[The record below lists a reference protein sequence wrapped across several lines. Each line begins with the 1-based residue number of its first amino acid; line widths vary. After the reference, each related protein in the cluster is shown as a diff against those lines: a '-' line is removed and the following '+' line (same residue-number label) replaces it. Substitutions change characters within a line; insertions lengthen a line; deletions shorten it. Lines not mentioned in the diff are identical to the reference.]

1 MKSRKNNINRPAPSR
16 RLLLQLLTMMALTA
30 APSSVYAQSF
40 HQTGA
45 SGLPLDSR
53 GMQQTAEWN
62 YYYYLPTGSTSMTLD
77 LPIMGWTDNY
87 ANELEP
93 YGWYRWYDYNT
104 DLNSANLT
112 AYDVTSSSWYGGTTH
127 STQLKTN
134 ITDNSGKN
142 IGLVAYKLSATY
154 ITRKHVGVNY
164 SYSNSDATNPN
175 WKGDIVACDVSR
187 YIDYTISGTK
197 VSKEPTLSVRYIFH
211 IQSAA
216 YLAQKLKEALCEGS
230 KSKAADLTFEDNKR
244 IVFGAK
250 DENAKMSL
258 RTNLKNSGGQSYWFY
273 PLSTTKGKTVYPTTE
288 SQKITAADFK
298 TTMKQADKIVWK
310 VYNEDKTKF
319 CQLSATSSTT
329 QFCDLTISALNSATW
344 YNVSNDATTTKPT
357 DIGFEH
363 TVYVVAWAANSNDM
377 CPVANF
383 EVFIHKGYPK
393 TKDEITADNNIDRT
407 LSYLED
413 EDRYE
418 KKMDISFDDDNAD
431 LTFDAPTVNN
441 NVSLKPSDF
450 KSRAYGFT
458 YANLADYDYF
468 YGTYMRQSWTGKR
481 PTYSS
486 PNHGD
491 YGLYKSA
498 NKTGVSTTDY
508 NKGYQWWANGNPEIY
523 DRTYERTSGKQ
534 YGYFLYVDAS
544 DESRQIA
551 SADFKANLCTGSQLV
566 FSGAVAEY
574 TSGANAPQVMFRL
587 YGIDKDENGN
597 EIGKKLIQ
605 SFSSGDFKTNT
616 KSLQYGKWY
625 QIYSKQVLQKS
636 AGADNYTDFR
646 IVLDNMCQG
655 TDGADY
661 CIDDLCLYTQT
672 SKLDVLQNKPL
683 CPNETGYET
692 APEEITLK
700 LRGIYE
706 TFQAMVNMKE
716 SKLFY
721 RICDATGKQV
731 DNIDYDG
738 DGQPDEYGTARI
750 PASYNAAYVL
760 PPEAADGKNN
770 VAMFE
775 NDNSGNRCLVIA
787 NRNFNIVPGKDYYFS
802 IAYPSDDNPDVPGK
816 WGKSTDVCSTY
827 SGIFQVVEQS
837 IKLTD
842 KNSNVLT
849 ALRVNCDTKTPTV
862 EVIAKIETADPVNG
876 GKVTIDNVKFD
887 WFLSKPNK
895 ENELY
900 TTPGLLEALRAY
912 RAKYPSDNGLN
923 TGFRSI
929 NYTQYTLLKQYV
941 DSKQLILNASNS
953 MGNRTF
959 EANEMGLYKIAVI
972 PVQAKATING
982 QNYDICADPMLVD
995 LRVVTDGP
1003 NINLG
1008 FSDVIYPNDART
1020 VRVGLPQ
1027 IKAIA
1032 DNNGALNLP
1041 MTGIEGA
1048 TSVKMSDAQVYISNT
1063 NDPDFNS
1070 TKQVIGVVTS
1080 STIKNS
1086 DKTVGIR
1093 FNSNAATIL
1102 KEGYWYEI
1110 NFSYNNSSAS
1120 TASCPGETFVKMC
1133 IVPEYATWN
1142 SSPRTASTNWND
1154 DNNWLRSTKA
1164 EIFKDSYTDY
1174 NTTTAFMPMKF
1185 TKVTVAN
1192 QKDKGKVYPN
1202 LDEISYRSNGIA
1214 SSTKM
1219 KSFAYDFVAK
1229 WSDATADGSDNGN
1242 GTFSCEKWAGN
1253 FCDQI
1258 YFKPEAELL
1267 YANYLNYNKAYVE
1280 KELTPN
1286 TWSIMSSPLKQTYAG
1301 DLYVQ
1306 KDDGQEKSEAF
1317 KPITYK
1323 EGVNDRSAYPVY
1335 QRSWDGNAQE
1345 VKDNVTNYSANHD
1358 GTVDVTTDN
1367 ELSINSGY
1375 WSHVY
1380 NKVDELYTKGQAFA
1394 VKAGDKYTAG
1404 AQGANATAV
1413 IRLPKA
1419 DTQFSYYDSES
1430 QKPVNVT
1437 VNRDANSYRML
1448 QGDVAGDKTMAM
1460 TQPLK
1465 ENLHRDNRYHLVGNP
1480 YTSSLSMYRFL
1491 KANTAFENSI
1501 WTLDNGVMKTHSV
1514 PVDLD
1519 YDKKTDVIVN
1529 PTQAFFVKVKEGETA
1544 PANVTFNATMLI
1556 NKDVTPGE
1564 KALII
1569 RPTVTLTTVNG
1580 ERSSQSEL
1588 IVNDEASRDYVEGE
1602 DVEMLGEG
1610 NIAEIAQV
1618 YSVAGSQAV
1627 ALNASDDINWM
1638 PVGVVAPKSKD
1649 IDVNIS
1655 LNSKMLIKMNNEGS
1669 QLFLFD
1675 ATTKT
1680 FSEIKDGMTV
1690 KMMANDHGRYYITN
1704 QSSLNTTDINTID
1717 CFSPTENTIVV
1728 ATLKGDM
1735 KRVMVYDISGAL
1747 VTSNHSVNGG
1757 RCQLNVPKAGIY
1769 VVKATTKEDRTETFK
1784 IVVR

>member
-1 MKSRKNNINRPAPSR
+1 MKSRKNNINRLAPSR
-16 RLLLQLLTMMALTA
+16 RLLLQLLAMMALTA
-30 APSSVYAQSF
+30 APSSVYAQSLGF
-40 HQTGA
+40 HKNGQ

-53 GMQQTAEWN
+53 GMQQTAEWH
-62 YYYYLPTGSTSMTLD
+62 YYYYLPTNSNTMELELPFAGWGDNSTND
-77 LPIMGWTDNY
+77 
-87 ANELEP
+87 LEP
-93 YGWYRWYDYNT
+93 YGWIRWYDYTT
-104 DLNSANLT
+104 DLKSDNLTVYSRYYTSLNSLKDKTSKKDIGLIAGSLRNSARNY
-112 AYDVTSSSWYGGTTH
+112 A
-127 STQLKTN
+127 
-134 ITDNSGKN
+134 
-142 IGLVAYKLSATY
+142 
-154 ITRKHVGVNY
+154 GVKYNKPTGA
-164 SYSNSDATNPN
+164 DAEDWAGET
-175 WKGDIVACDVSR
+175 IACDVSR
-187 YIDYTISGTK
+187 YNDYSGYNPTYTNY
-197 VSKEPTLSVRYIFH
+197 VEKEPTLSIRYIFH
-211 IQSAA
+211 IKSAA
-216 YLAQKLKEALCEGS
+216 YLAKRIKDALCDHS
-230 KSKAADLTFEDNKR
+230 RAADLTLEDNKR

-250 DENAKMSL
+250 DANAKMTL
-258 RTNLKNSGGQSYWFY
+258 RTNLKNSGGQTYWFY
-273 PLSTTKGKTVYPTTE
+273 PLNTAQPKSVYPTTE
-288 SQKITAADFK
+288 SQKITASDFGSNMLK
-298 TTMKQADKIVWK
+298 AEYVSWIA
-310 VYNEDKTKF
+310 YNEDKTKYKV
-319 CQLSATSSTT
+319 LGTTST
-329 QFCDLTISALNSATW
+329 QFFDLSISKLKGSGWLNVKDDQSTG
-344 YNVSNDATTTKPT
+344 VPE

-363 TVYVVAWAANSNDM
+363 TVYVVAWAVNGTTDM

-393 TKDEITADNNIDRT
+393 TKDELTADGDVDRT
-407 LSYLED
+407 ISYFED
-413 EDRYE
+413 KY
-418 KKMDISFDDDNAD
+418 KQQMDISFDDDNPD
-431 LTFDAPTVNN
+431 LTLDAPTTPLNN
-441 NVSLKPSDF
+441 MSLKPSDF

-458 YANLADYDYF
+458 YAKLESNDPYD
-468 YGTYMRQSWTGKR
+468 GKT
-481 PTYSS
+481 PHHSKS
-486 PNHGD
+486 PIHGD
-491 YGLYKSA
+491 YGLYKSG
-498 NKTGVSTTDY
+498 NLPGISY
-508 NKGYQWWANGNPEIY
+508 NNQDGYQWWAAGSPTIY
-523 DRTYERTSGKQ
+523 DRTYAKTNHKQ
-534 YGYFLYVDAS
+534 YGHFLYVDAS
-544 DESRQIA
+544 NESRQIA
-551 SADFKANLCTGSQLV
+551 SADFKANLCTGSQLI

-574 TSGANAPQVMFRL
+574 TAANNSTAPQVMFRL
-587 YGIDKDENGN
+587 YGINKDENGN
-597 EIGKKLIQ
+597 VTDQKLIQ
-605 SFSSGDFKTNT
+605 SFSSGDFATNT
-616 KSLQYGKWY
+616 KTHAYGKWY

-636 AGADNYTDFR
+636 AAADNYTDFR
-646 IVLDNMCQG
+646 IVLDNMCKD
-655 TDGADY
+655 TWGADY
-661 CIDDLCLYTQT
+661 CVDDLCLYTQT

-692 APEEITLK
+692 APDDITLK

-706 TFQAMVNMKE
+706 TFQAMVNQKE

-738 DGQPDEYGTARI
+738 DGHPDEYGTARI

-760 PPEAADGKNN
+760 PSAAAGGKTN

-802 IAYPSDDNPDVPGK
+802 IAYPSEDNPNVPGK
-816 WGKSTDVCSTY
+816 WGESTDVCSTY
-827 SGIFQVVEQS
+827 SGIFQVVEQN

-849 ALRVNCDTKTPTV
+849 ALRVNCNTHIPTV
-862 EVIAKIETADPVNG
+862 EMIAKIETADPVNG

-887 WFLSKPNK
+887 WFLSKPNA

-900 TTPGLLEALRAY
+900 STSGLLEALHAY
-912 RAKYPSDNGLN
+912 RAKYPEYNGLS
-923 TGFRSI
+923 TDFRYV
-929 NYTQYTLLKQYV
+929 NNVQYNLLKKYV

-953 MGNRTF
+953 MGTRKF
-959 EANEMGLYKIAVI
+959 EAKEMGLYKIAVI

-982 QNYDICADPMLVD
+982 QVYEICAAPMLVD

-1003 NINLG
+1003 NINFG
-1008 FSDVIYPNDART
+1008 FPNVIYPNDART

-1027 IKAIA
+1027 IQAIA
-1032 DNNGALNLP
+1032 EKNGALNLP

-1048 TSVKMSDAQVYISNT
+1048 TSVEMIDKAQVSISNT
-1063 NDPDFNS
+1063 NDLDFNS
-1070 TKQVIGVVTS
+1070 TEQMIGVVTAN
-1080 STIKNS
+1080 TIKNS
-1086 DKTVGIR
+1086 DNTVGIR

-1110 NFSYNNSSAS
+1110 HFRYANADGSM
-1120 TASCPGETFVKMC
+1120 ASCPGETFIKMC

-1164 EIFKDSYTDY
+1164 EIFKDSYADY

-1229 WSDATADGSDNGN
+1229 WSNTTDDGSDNGN

-1267 YANYLNYNKAYVE
+1267 YANYLTYNKAYVE

-1286 TWSIMSSPLKQTYAG
+1286 TWSIMSSPLQQTYAG
-1301 DLYVQ
+1301 DLYVP
-1306 KDDGQEKSEAF
+1306 KNNGQEQSEAF
-1317 KPITYK
+1317 KPMTYD
-1323 EGVNDRSAYPVY
+1323 ENVNDRSAYPVY

-1345 VKDNVTNYSANHD
+1345 VMDNVTNYSANHD

-1380 NKVDELYTKGQAFA
+1380 NKVDEQYTKGQAFA

-1404 AQGANATAV
+1404 AQDANAKAV

-1430 QKPVNVT
+1430 QKQVNVT
-1437 VNRDANSYRML
+1437 VNRDANIYRML

-1514 PVDLD
+1514 PVDQD

-1588 IVNDEASRDYVEGE
+1588 IVNYEASRDYVEGE

-1649 IDVNIS
+1649 VDVNIS

-1690 KMMANDHGRYYITN
+1690 KMMANDHGRYYVTN

-1769 VVKATTKEDRTETFK
+1769 VVKATTMEDRTETFK

>member
-1 MKSRKNNINRPAPSR
+1 MKSRKNNINRLAPSR
-16 RLLLQLLTMMALTA
+16 RLLLQLLAMMALTA
-30 APSSVYAQSF
+30 APSSVYAQSLGF
-40 HQTGA
+40 HKEGK

-53 GMQQTAEWN
+53 GMQQTAEWH
-62 YYYYLPTGSTSMTLD
+62 YYYYLPTNSNTMELELPFDGWLKSSTND
-77 LPIMGWTDNY
+77 
-87 ANELEP
+87 LEP
-93 YGWYRWYDYNT
+93 YGWIRWYDYTT
-104 DLNSANLT
+104 DLMSDRLT
-112 AYDVTSSSWYGGTTH
+112 VYSRYYTS
-127 STQLKTN
+127 LKSLKDDT
-134 ITDNSGKN
+134 SKKN
-142 IGLVAYKLSATY
+142 IGLIAGTLKNSARDY
-154 ITRKHVGVNY
+154 AGVKYNKPTGA
-164 SYSNSDATNPN
+164 DAEDWDGET
-175 WKGDIVACDVSR
+175 IACDVSR
-187 YIDYTISGTK
+187 YNDYSIYTNY
-197 VSKEPTLSVRYIFH
+197 VEKEPTLSIRYIFH
-211 IQSAA
+211 IKSAA
-216 YLAQKLKEALCEGS
+216 YLAKRIKDALCDHS
-230 KSKAADLTFEDNKR
+230 RAADLTLEDNKR

-250 DENAKMSL
+250 DANANMTL
-258 RTNLKNSGGQSYWFY
+258 RTNMKNSGGQSYWFY
-273 PLSTTKGKTVYPTTE
+273 PLRTTVGKTVYPTTE
-288 SQKITAADFK
+288 AQKITAADFN
-298 TTMKQADKIVWK
+298 TTMKQANKIVWR
-310 VYNEDKTKF
+310 VYNEDKTKY
-319 CQLSATSSTT
+319 CQLSSTT
-329 QFCDLTISALNSATW
+329 QFCDLTINALKNATW
-344 YNVSNDATTTKPT
+344 YNVSNGATTSKPT
-357 DIGFEH
+357 DIGFEQ
-363 TVYVVAWAANSNDM
+363 TVYVVAWAANGDYYM

-393 TKDEITADNNIDRT
+393 MKDELTADGDVDRT
-407 LSYLED
+407 LSYFED
-413 EDRYE
+413 KYE
-418 KKMDISFDDDNAD
+418 RQMDISFDDDNPD
-431 LTFDAPTVNN
+431 LTLDAPTTPENN
-441 NVSLKPSDF
+441 MSLKPSDF

-458 YANLADYDYF
+458 YALLASNDYYYD
-468 YGTYMRQSWTGKR
+468 GSTPHHSK
-481 PTYSS
+481 S
-486 PNHGD
+486 PIHGD
-491 YGLYKSA
+491 YGLYKSG
-498 NKTGVSTTDY
+498 NLPGISYD
-508 NKGYQWWANGNPEIY
+508 NQNGYQWWAAGSPTIY
-523 DRTYERTSGKQ
+523 DRTYAKTNGKQ
-534 YGYFLYVDAS
+534 YGHFLYVDAS
-544 DESRQIA
+544 NESRQIA
-551 SADFKANLCTGSQLV
+551 SADFKANLCTGSQLI

-574 TSGANAPQVMFRL
+574 TAAYNATAPQVMFRL
-587 YGIDKDENGN
+587 YGINKDENGN
-597 EIGKKLIQ
+597 VTDQKLIQ

-616 KSLQYGKWY
+616 KSHEYGKWY

-636 AGADNYTDFR
+636 AAADNYTDFR
-646 IVLDNMCQG
+646 IVLDNMCQN
-655 TDGADY
+655 TRGADY

-672 SKLDVLQNKPL
+672 SKLDVLQNRPL

-706 TFQAMVNMKE
+706 TFQAMVNQKE

-721 RICDATGKQV
+721 RICDATGKRV
-731 DNIDYDG
+731 ENIDYNG
-738 DGQPDEYGTARI
+738 DGKPDDYGIASI
-750 PASYNAAYVL
+750 PASYNAGLVL
-760 PPEAADGKNN
+760 PPYAADNKT
-770 VAMFE
+770 VPMFE

-827 SGIFQVVEQS
+827 SGIFQVVEQN

-849 ALRVNCDTKTPTV
+849 ALRVDCNSKTPTV

-887 WFLSKPNK
+887 WFLSKPNA

-900 TTPGLLEALRAY
+900 STSGLLEALHAY
-912 RAKYPSDNGLN
+912 RAKYPEYNGLSPN
-923 TGFRSI
+923 FR
-929 NYTQYTLLKQYV
+929 NDNRTQYNLLKMYV

-959 EANEMGLYKIAVI
+959 ASDEMGLYKIAVI

-982 QNYDICADPMLVD
+982 QVYEICAAPMLVD

-1003 NINLG
+1003 NINFG
-1008 FSDVIYPNDART
+1008 FPNVIYPNDART

-1027 IKAIA
+1027 IQAIA
-1032 DNNGALNLP
+1032 EKNGALNLP

-1048 TSVKMSDAQVYISNT
+1048 TSVEMIDEAQVSISNT
-1063 NDPDFNS
+1063 NDPAFNS
-1070 TKQVIGVVTS
+1070 TEQMIGVVTAN
-1080 STIKNS
+1080 TIKNS
-1086 DKTVGIR
+1086 DNTVGIR
-1093 FNSNAATIL
+1093 FNSNAVKTL

-1110 NFSYNNSSAS
+1110 HFRYANADGSM
-1120 TASCPGETFVKMC
+1120 ASCPGETFIKMC

-1164 EIFKDSYTDY
+1164 EIFKDSYADY

-1229 WSDATADGSDNGN
+1229 WSDTADGSDNGN

-1267 YANYLNYNKAYVE
+1267 YANYLTYNKAYVE

-1286 TWSIMSSPLKQTYAG
+1286 TWSIMSSPLQQTYAG
-1301 DLYVQ
+1301 DLYVP

-1317 KPITYK
+1317 QPITYK

-1335 QRSWDGNAQE
+1335 QRSWDGDAQE
-1345 VKDNVTNYSANHD
+1345 VMDNVTNYSANHD

-1367 ELSINSGY
+1367 ELSINSVY

-1380 NKVDELYTKGQAFA
+1380 NKVNEQYTKGQAFA

-1491 KANTAFENSI
+1491 KANPAFENSI
-1501 WTLDNGVMKTHSV
+1501 WTLDNGKVTAYTLA
-1514 PVDLD
+1514 LD
-1519 YDKKTDVIVN
+1519 EAYDKKTDVLVS
-1529 PTQAFFVKVKEGETA
+1529 PTQAFFVKLKTGESATEA
-1544 PANVTFNATMLI
+1544 TFNASMLI

-1564 KALII
+1564 KALVI
-1569 RPTVTLTTVNG
+1569 RPTLTLTTTDGVRN
-1580 ERSSQSEL
+1580 SESKL

-1728 ATLKGDM
+1728 AALKGDM
-1735 KRVMVYDISGAL
+1735 KRVMVYDVAGSL

-1769 VVKATTKEDRTETFK
+1769 VVKATTMEDRTETFK

>member
-1 MKSRKNNINRPAPSR
+1 MKSRKNNINRLAPSR
-16 RLLLQLLTMMALTA
+16 RLLLQLLAMMALTA
-30 APSSVYAQSF
+30 APSSVYAQSLGF
-40 HQTGA
+40 HKEGQ

-53 GMQQTAEWN
+53 GMQQTAEWH
-62 YYYYLPTGSTSMTLD
+62 YYYYLPTNSNTMELELPFDGWLKSSTND
-77 LPIMGWTDNY
+77 
-87 ANELEP
+87 LEP
-93 YGWYRWYDYNT
+93 YGWIRWYDYTT
-104 DLNSANLT
+104 DLKSDRLTVYSRYYTSLKSLKDDTSKKDIGLIAGTLRNSARDY
-112 AYDVTSSSWYGGTTH
+112 A
-127 STQLKTN
+127 
-134 ITDNSGKN
+134 
-142 IGLVAYKLSATY
+142 
-154 ITRKHVGVNY
+154 GVKYNKPTGA
-164 SYSNSDATNPN
+164 DAEDWAGET
-175 WKGDIVACDVSR
+175 IACDVSR
-187 YIDYTISGTK
+187 YNDYSISTNY
-197 VSKEPTLSVRYIFH
+197 VEKEPTLSIRYIFH
-211 IQSAA
+211 IKSAA
-216 YLAQKLKEALCEGS
+216 YLAKRIKDALCDHS
-230 KSKAADLTFEDNKR
+230 RAADLTLEDNKR

-250 DENAKMSL
+250 DANANMTL
-258 RTNLKNSGGQSYWFY
+258 RTNMKNSGGQSYWFY
-273 PLSTTKGKTVYPTTE
+273 PLRTTKGKTVYPTTE
-288 SQKITAADFK
+288 AQKITAADFN
-298 TTMKQADKIVWK
+298 TTMKQANKIVWR
-310 VYNEDKTKF
+310 VYNEEKTKY
-319 CQLSATSSTT
+319 CQLSSTT
-329 QFCDLTISALNSATW
+329 QFCDLTINALKNATW
-344 YNVSNDATTTKPT
+344 YNVSNGATTAKPT
-357 DIGFEH
+357 DIGFEQ
-363 TVYVVAWAANSNDM
+363 TVYVVAWAANGDYM

-393 TKDEITADNNIDRT
+393 MKDELTADGDVDRT
-407 LSYLED
+407 ISYFED
-413 EDRYE
+413 KYE
-418 KKMDISFDDDNAD
+418 QQMDISFDDDNPD
-431 LTFDAPTVNN
+431 LTLDAPTTPLNN
-441 NVSLKPSDF
+441 MSLKPSDF

-458 YANLADYDYF
+458 YAELARYDY
-468 YGTYMRQSWTGKR
+468 YYDGSTPHHSK
-481 PTYSS
+481 S
-486 PNHGD
+486 PIHGD
-491 YGLYKSA
+491 YGLYKSG
-498 NKTGVSTTDY
+498 NLRGISYD
-508 NKGYQWWANGNPEIY
+508 NENGYQWWAAGSPTIY
-523 DRTYERTSGKQ
+523 DRTHAKTSGKQ
-534 YGYFLYVDAS
+534 YGHFLYVDAS
-544 DESRQIA
+544 NESRQIA
-551 SADFKANLCTGSQLV
+551 SADFKANLCTGSQLI

-574 TSGANAPQVMFRL
+574 TASYNATAPQVMFRL
-587 YGIDKDENGN
+587 YGINKDENGN
-597 EIGKKLIQ
+597 VTDQKLIQ

-616 KSLQYGKWY
+616 KTHEYGKWY

-636 AGADNYTDFR
+636 AAADNYTDFR
-646 IVLDNMCQG
+646 IVLDNMCQN
-655 TDGADY
+655 TKGADY

-692 APEEITLK
+692 APDDITLK

-706 TFQAMVNMKE
+706 TFQAMVNQKE

-738 DGQPDEYGTARI
+738 DGHPDEYGTARI

-760 PPEAADGKNN
+760 PSAAAGGKTN
-770 VAMFE
+770 VPMFE

-802 IAYPSDDNPDVPGK
+802 IAYPSEDNSNVPGK
-816 WGKSTDVCSTY
+816 WGISTDVCSTY
-827 SGIFQVVEQS
+827 SDIFQVVEQN

-849 ALRVNCDTKTPTV
+849 ALRVNCNTHTPTV
-862 EVIAKIETADPVNG
+862 EMIAKIETADPVNG

-887 WFLSKPNK
+887 WFLSKPNA

-900 TTPGLLEALRAY
+900 TTAGLLEALHAY
-912 RAKYPSDNGLN
+912 RAKYPEYNGLS
-923 TGFRSI
+923 TDFR
-929 NYTQYTLLKQYV
+929 NDNRTQYDLLKQYV

-953 MGNRTF
+953 MGNRQF
-959 EANEMGLYKIAVI
+959 ASDEMGLYKIAVI

-982 QNYDICADPMLVD
+982 QVYEICAAPMLVD

-1003 NINLG
+1003 NINFG
-1008 FSDVIYPNDART
+1008 FPGVIYPNDART

-1032 DNNGALNLP
+1032 EKNGALNLP

-1048 TSVKMSDAQVYISNT
+1048 TSVNMRDYAKVFISNT
-1063 NDPDFNS
+1063 NDPSFNS
-1070 TKQVIGVVTS
+1070 TKQEIGVVTS
-1080 STIKNS
+1080 NTIYNS
-1086 DKTVGIR
+1086 SKTVGIR
-1093 FNSNAATIL
+1093 FNSNAKTIL

-1110 NFSYNNSSAS
+1110 NFSYDNADGSM
-1120 TASCPGETFVKMC
+1120 ASCPGETFIKMC

-1192 QKDKGKVYPN
+1192 QNDKGKVYPN

-1229 WSDATADGSDNGN
+1229 WSNTTDDGSDNGN

-1267 YANYLNYNKAYVE
+1267 YANYLTYNKAYVE

-1286 TWSIMSSPLKQTYAG
+1286 TWSIMSSPLQQTYAG
-1301 DLYVQ
+1301 DLYVP
-1306 KDDGQEKSEAF
+1306 KNNGQEQSEAF
-1317 KPITYK
+1317 QPMTYD
-1323 EGVNDRSAYPVY
+1323 ENVNDRSAYPVY
-1335 QRSWDGNAQE
+1335 QRSWDGDAQE

-1367 ELSINSGY
+1367 ELSINSVY

-1380 NKVDELYTKGQAFA
+1380 NKVDEQYTKGQAFA
-1394 VKAGDKYTAG
+1394 VKAGDKYTVG
-1404 AQGANATAV
+1404 AQGVNATAV

-1430 QKPVNVT
+1430 QKQVNVT

-1448 QGDVAGDKTMAM
+1448 LGDVAGDKTMAM

-1501 WTLDNGVMKTHSV
+1501 WTLDNGKVTAYTLA
-1514 PVDLD
+1514 LD
-1519 YDKKTDVIVN
+1519 EAYDKKTDVLVS
-1529 PTQAFFVKVKEGETA
+1529 PTQAFFVKLKTGESATEA
-1544 PANVTFNATMLI
+1544 TFNASMLI

-1564 KALII
+1564 KALVI
-1569 RPTVTLTTVNG
+1569 RPTLTLTTTDGVRN
-1580 ERSSQSEL
+1580 SESKL

-1704 QSSLNTTDINTID
+1704 QSSLNTTDINTIE

-1735 KRVMVYDISGAL
+1735 KRVVVYDVAGSL

>member
-30 APSSVYAQSF
+30 APSSVYAQNLGF
-40 HQTGA
+40 HKKGQ

-53 GMQQTAEWN
+53 GMQQTAEWH
-62 YYYYLPTGSTSMTLD
+62 YYYYLPTNSNTMELELPFDGWGNSSTND
-77 LPIMGWTDNY
+77 
-87 ANELEP
+87 LEP
-93 YGWYRWYDYNT
+93 YGWIRWYDYTT
-104 DLNSANLT
+104 DLKSGKLT
-112 AYDVTSSSWYGGTTH
+112 AYNSSST
-127 STQLKTN
+127 SLNSLKDYTSQK
-134 ITDNSGKN
+134 D
-142 IGLVAYKLSATY
+142 IGLIAGTLRNSARDY
-154 ITRKHVGVNY
+154 AGVKYNKPTGA
-164 SYSNSDATNPN
+164 DAEDWAGET
-175 WKGDIVACDVSR
+175 IACDVSR
-187 YIDYTISGTK
+187 YNDYSIYTNYVK
-197 VSKEPTLSVRYIFH
+197 NEPTLSIRYIFH
-211 IQSAA
+211 IKSAA
-216 YLAQKLKEALCEGS
+216 YLAKRIKDALCDHS
-230 KSKAADLTFEDNKR
+230 RAADLTLEDNKR

-250 DENAKMSL
+250 DANANMTL
-258 RTNLKNSGGQSYWFY
+258 RTNMKNSGGQSYWFY
-273 PLSTTKGKTVYPTTE
+273 PLRTTVGKTVYPTTE
-288 SQKITAADFK
+288 SQKITAADFN
-298 TTMKQADKIVWK
+298 TTMKQADKIVWA
-310 VYNEDKTKF
+310 VYNEDKTKY
-319 CQLSATSSTT
+319 CQLSSKT
-329 QFCDLTISALNSATW
+329 QFCDLTINALKNATW

-363 TVYVVAWAANSNDM
+363 TVYVVAWAVNGTTDM

-393 TKDEITADNNIDRT
+393 MKDELTADGDVDRT
-407 LSYLED
+407 ISYFED
-413 EDRYE
+413 KYE
-418 KKMDISFDDDNAD
+418 QQMDISFDDDNPD
-431 LTFDAPTVNN
+431 LTLDAPTTPLNN
-441 NVSLKPSDF
+441 MSLKPSDF

-458 YANLADYDYF
+458 YAELASFDYYYD
-468 YGTYMRQSWTGKR
+468 GSTPHHSK
-481 PTYSS
+481 S
-486 PNHGD
+486 PIHGD
-491 YGLYKSA
+491 YGLYKSG
-498 NKTGVSTTDY
+498 NLRGISYD
-508 NKGYQWWANGNPEIY
+508 NENGYQWWAAGSPTIY
-523 DRTYERTSGKQ
+523 DRTHAKTSGKQ
-534 YGYFLYVDAS
+534 YGHFLYVDAS
-544 DESRQIA
+544 NESRQIA
-551 SADFKANLCTGSQLV
+551 SADFKANLCTGSQLI

-574 TSGANAPQVMFRL
+574 TAAYNATAPQVMFRL
-587 YGIDKDENGN
+587 YGINKDENGN
-597 EIGKKLIQ
+597 VTDQKLIQ

-616 KSLQYGKWY
+616 KSHEYGKWY

-636 AGADNYTDFR
+636 AAADNYTDFR
-646 IVLDNMCQG
+646 IVLDNMCQN
-655 TDGADY
+655 TRGADY

-692 APEEITLK
+692 APDDITLK

-706 TFQAMVNMKE
+706 TFQAMVNQKE

-721 RICDATGKQV
+721 RICDATGKRV
-731 DNIDYDG
+731 ENIDYDG
-738 DGQPDEYGTARI
+738 DGHPDEYGTARI

-760 PPEAADGKNN
+760 PPAAADGKNN

-802 IAYPSDDNPDVPGK
+802 IAYPSDDNPDVPGV

-827 SGIFQVVEQS
+827 SDIFQVVEQN

-849 ALRVNCDTKTPTV
+849 ALRVDCNSKTPTV

-887 WFLSKPNK
+887 WFLSKPNA

-900 TTPGLLEALRAY
+900 STTGLLEALHAY
-912 RAKYPSDNGLN
+912 RAKYPEYNGLS
-923 TGFRSI
+923 TYFR
-929 NYTQYTLLKQYV
+929 NDNPTQYDLLKKYV

-953 MGNRTF
+953 MGNRKF
-959 EANEMGLYKIAVI
+959 EAKEMGLYKIAVI

-982 QNYDICADPMLVD
+982 QVYEICAAPMLVD

-1003 NINLG
+1003 NINFG
-1008 FSDVIYPNDART
+1008 FPGVIYPNDART

-1032 DNNGALNLP
+1032 EKNGALNLP

-1048 TSVKMSDAQVYISNT
+1048 RSVKMSKEDAQVCISNT

-1070 TKQVIGVVTS
+1070 TKQVIGVVTAN
-1080 STIKNS
+1080 TIYET

-1093 FNSNAATIL
+1093 FNPNAATIL

-1110 NFSYNNSSAS
+1110 NFSYVNADGSM
-1120 TASCPGETFVKMC
+1120 ASCPGKTFIKMC

-1164 EIFKDSYTDY
+1164 EIFKDSYADY

-1229 WSDATADGSDNGN
+1229 WNKSSADGSDNGN
-1242 GTFSCEKWAGN
+1242 GTFSCETWAGN

-1267 YANYLNYNKAYVE
+1267 YANYLIYNKAYVE

-1286 TWSIMSSPLKQTYAG
+1286 TWSIMSSPLQQTYAG
-1301 DLYVQ
+1301 DLYVP
-1306 KDDGQEKSEAF
+1306 KDNGQEKSEAF
-1317 KPITYK
+1317 KPMTYK

-1335 QRSWDGNAQE
+1335 QRSWDGDAKEIVDNA
-1345 VKDNVTNYSANHD
+1345 KFYKANED
-1358 GTVDVTTDN
+1358 GTVTEAIDN
-1367 ELSINSGY
+1367 DFFLTSGY

-1380 NKVDELYTKGQAFA
+1380 NKVDEQYTKGQAFA

-1430 QKPVNVT
+1430 NKPVNVT
-1437 VNRDANSYRML
+1437 VPRDANSYRML
-1448 QGDVAGDKTMAM
+1448 LGDVAGDKTMAM

-1465 ENLHRDNRYHLVGNP
+1465 ENLHSENRYHLVGNP

-1491 KANTAFENSI
+1491 KANPAFENSI
-1501 WTLDNGVMKTHSV
+1501 WTLDNGVIKTHSV
-1514 PVDLD
+1514 PVDQD

-1649 IDVNIS
+1649 IDVNVS
-1655 LNSKMLIKMNNEGS
+1655 LNSKMLRKMNNEGS

-1769 VVKATTKEDRTETFK
+1769 IVKATTKEDRTETFK

>member
-1 MKSRKNNINRPAPSR
+1 MKSRKNNINRLAPSR
-16 RLLLQLLTMMALTA
+16 RLLLQLLAMMALTA
-30 APSSVYAQSF
+30 APSSVYAQSLGF
-40 HQTGA
+40 HKEGK

-53 GMQQTAEWN
+53 GMQQTAEWH
-62 YYYYLPTGSTSMTLD
+62 YYYYLPTNSNTMELELPFDGWLKSSTND
-77 LPIMGWTDNY
+77 
-87 ANELEP
+87 LEP
-93 YGWYRWYDYNT
+93 YGWIRWYDYTT
-104 DLNSANLT
+104 DLMSDRLT
-112 AYDVTSSSWYGGTTH
+112 VYSRYYTS
-127 STQLKTN
+127 LKSLKDDT
-134 ITDNSGKN
+134 SKKN
-142 IGLVAYKLSATY
+142 IGLIAGTLKNSARDY
-154 ITRKHVGVNY
+154 AGVKYNKPTGA
-164 SYSNSDATNPN
+164 DAEDWAGET
-175 WKGDIVACDVSR
+175 IACDVSR
-187 YIDYTISGTK
+187 YNDYSISTNY
-197 VSKEPTLSVRYIFH
+197 VEKEPTLSIRYIFH
-211 IQSAA
+211 IKSAA
-216 YLAQKLKEALCEGS
+216 YLAKRIKDALCDHS
-230 KSKAADLTFEDNKR
+230 RAADLTLEDNKR

-250 DENAKMSL
+250 DANANMTL
-258 RTNLKNSGGQSYWFY
+258 RTNMKNSGGQSYWFY
-273 PLSTTKGKTVYPTTE
+273 PLRTTVGKTVYPTTE
-288 SQKITAADFK
+288 SQKITAADFN
-298 TTMKQADKIVWK
+298 TTMKQANKIVWA
-310 VYNEDKTKF
+310 VYNEDKTKY
-319 CQLSATSSTT
+319 CQLSSET
-329 QFCDLTISALNSATW
+329 QFCDLTINALKNATW
-344 YNVSNDATTTKPT
+344 YNVSNDATTSKPT
-357 DIGFEH
+357 DIGFEQ
-363 TVYVVAWAANSNDM
+363 TVYVVAWAANGDYM

-393 TKDEITADNNIDRT
+393 TKDELTADGDVDRT
-407 LSYLED
+407 ISYFE
-413 EDRYE
+413 E
-418 KKMDISFDDDNAD
+418 KKYEQQMDISFDDDNPD
-431 LTFDAPTVNN
+431 LTLDAPTTPLNN
-441 NVSLKPSDF
+441 MSLKPSDF

-458 YANLADYDYF
+458 YAQLENYDY
-468 YGTYMRQSWTGKR
+468 YYDRSTPHHSK
-481 PTYSS
+481 S
-486 PNHGD
+486 PIHGD
-491 YGLYKSA
+491 YGLYKSG
-498 NKTGVSTTDY
+498 NLRGISYD
-508 NKGYQWWANGNPEIY
+508 NENGYQWWAAGSPTIY
-523 DRTYERTSGKQ
+523 DRTYAKTSGKQ
-534 YGYFLYVDAS
+534 YGHFLYVDAS
-544 DESRQIA
+544 NESRQIA
-551 SADFKANLCTGSQLV
+551 SADFKANLCTGSQLI

-574 TSGANAPQVMFRL
+574 TASYNPTAPQVMFRL
-587 YGIDKDENGN
+587 YGINKDENGN
-597 EIGKKLIQ
+597 VTDQKLIQ

-616 KSLQYGKWY
+616 KTHEYGKWY

-636 AGADNYTDFR
+636 AAADNYTDFR
-646 IVLDNMCQG
+646 IVLDNMCQN
-655 TDGADY
+655 TKGADY

-672 SKLDVLQNKPL
+672 SKLDVLQNRPL

-692 APEEITLK
+692 APEYITLK

-706 TFQAMVNMKE
+706 TFQAMVNQKE

-721 RICDATGKQV
+721 RICDATGKKV
-731 DNIDYDG
+731 DNIDYNG
-738 DGQPDEYGTARI
+738 DGHPDDYGIARI
-750 PASYNAAYVL
+750 PESYNAGYVL
-760 PPEAADGKNN
+760 PSAAAGGKTN
-770 VAMFE
+770 VPMFE

-802 IAYPSDDNPDVPGK
+802 IAYPSDDNPNVPGD

-827 SGIFQVVEQS
+827 SDIFQVVEQN

-849 ALRVNCDTKTPTV
+849 ALRVDCNSKTPTV

-900 TTPGLLEALRAY
+900 STSGLLEALHAY
-912 RAKYPSDNGLN
+912 RAKYPEYNGLS
-923 TGFRSI
+923 TYFR
-929 NYTQYTLLKQYV
+929 NDNRTQYDLLKKYV

-959 EANEMGLYKIAVI
+959 ASDEMGLYKIAVI

-982 QNYDICADPMLVD
+982 HVYEICAAPMLVD

-1003 NINLG
+1003 NINFG

-1032 DNNGALNLP
+1032 EKNGALNLP

-1080 STIKNS
+1080 NTIYNS
-1086 DKTVGIR
+1086 SKTVGIR
-1093 FNSNAATIL
+1093 FNPNAATIL

-1110 NFSYNNSSAS
+1110 NFSYDNADGSM
-1120 TASCPGETFVKMC
+1120 ASCPGETFIKMC

-1192 QKDKGKVYPN
+1192 QNDKGKVYPN

-1229 WSDATADGSDNGN
+1229 WSDTADGSDNGN
-1242 GTFSCEKWAGN
+1242 GTFSCETWAGN

-1267 YANYLNYNKAYVE
+1267 YANYLTYNKAYVE

-1286 TWSIMSSPLKQTYAG
+1286 TWSIMSSPLQRTYAG
-1301 DLYVQ
+1301 DLYVP
-1306 KDDGQEKSEAF
+1306 KDNGQEQSEAF
-1317 KPITYK
+1317 KPMTYQ

-1335 QRSWDGNAQE
+1335 QRSWDGDAQE
-1345 VKDNVTNYSANHD
+1345 VMDNVTNYSANHD

-1367 ELSINSGY
+1367 ELSINSVY

-1380 NKVDELYTKGQAFA
+1380 NKVDEQYTKGQAFA
-1394 VKAGDKYTAG
+1394 VKAGDKYTVG

-1448 QGDVAGDKTMAM
+1448 LGDVAGDKTMAM

-1465 ENLHRDNRYHLVGNP
+1465 ENLHSENRYHLVGNP

-1491 KANTAFENSI
+1491 KANPAFENSI
-1501 WTLDNGVMKTHSV
+1501 WTLDNGKVTAYTLA
-1514 PVDLD
+1514 LD
-1519 YDKKTDVIVN
+1519 EAYDKKTDVLVS
-1529 PTQAFFVKVKEGETA
+1529 PTQAFFVKLKTGESATEA
-1544 PANVTFNATMLI
+1544 TFNASMLI

-1564 KALII
+1564 KALVI
-1569 RPTVTLTTVNG
+1569 RPTLTLTTTDGVRN
-1580 ERSSQSEL
+1580 SESKL
-1588 IVNDEASRDYVEGE
+1588 IVNDEASRDYVDGE

-1655 LNSKMLIKMNNEGS
+1655 LNSKMLRKMDNEGS

-1704 QSSLNTTDINTID
+1704 QSSLNTTDINTIE

-1728 ATLKGDM
+1728 ATLKGDV
-1735 KRVMVYDISGAL
+1735 KRVVVYDVAGSL

>member
-16 RLLLQLLTMMALTA
+16 RLLLQLLAMMALTA
-30 APSSVYAQSF
+30 APSSVYAQSLGF
-40 HQTGA
+40 HKEGQ
-45 SGLPLDSR
+45 SRLPLDSR
-53 GMQQTAEWN
+53 GMQQTAEWH
-62 YYYYLPTGSTSMTLD
+62 YYYYLPTNSNTMELELPFDGWLKSSTND
-77 LPIMGWTDNY
+77 
-87 ANELEP
+87 LEP
-93 YGWYRWYDYNT
+93 YGWIRWYDYTT
-104 DLNSANLT
+104 DLMSDRLT
-112 AYDVTSSSWYGGTTH
+112 VYSRYYTS
-127 STQLKTN
+127 LKSLKDDT
-134 ITDNSGKN
+134 SKKN
-142 IGLVAYKLSATY
+142 IGLIAGTLRNSARDY
-154 ITRKHVGVNY
+154 AGVKYNKPTGA
-164 SYSNSDATNPN
+164 DAEDWGGET
-175 WKGDIVACDVSR
+175 IACDVSR
-187 YIDYTISGTK
+187 YNDYSISTNY
-197 VSKEPTLSVRYIFH
+197 VEKEPTLSIRYIFH
-211 IQSAA
+211 IKSAA
-216 YLAQKLKEALCEGS
+216 YLAKRIKDALCDHS
-230 KSKAADLTFEDNKR
+230 RAADLTLEDNKR

-250 DENAKMSL
+250 DANANMTL
-258 RTNLKNSGGQSYWFY
+258 RTNMKNSGGQSYWFY
-273 PLSTTKGKTVYPTTE
+273 PLRTTVGKSVYPTTE
-288 SQKITAADFK
+288 SQKITAADFN
-298 TTMKQADKIVWK
+298 TTMKQANKIVWI

-319 CQLSATSSTT
+319 CQLSSET
-329 QFCDLTISALNSATW
+329 QFCDLTINALKNATW
-344 YNVSNDATTTKPT
+344 YNVSNDAKTSKPT
-357 DIGFEH
+357 DIGFEQ
-363 TVYVVAWAANSNDM
+363 TVYVVAWAANGDYM

-393 TKDEITADNNIDRT
+393 MKDELTADGDVDRT
-407 LSYLED
+407 ISYFED
-413 EDRYE
+413 KYE
-418 KKMDISFDDDNAD
+418 QQMDISFDDDNPD
-431 LTFDAPTVNN
+431 LTLDAPTTPLNN
-441 NVSLKPSDF
+441 MSRKPSDF

-458 YANLADYDYF
+458 YADLASFDYYYD
-468 YGTYMRQSWTGKR
+468 GSTPHHSK
-481 PTYSS
+481 S
-486 PNHGD
+486 PIHGD
-491 YGLYKSA
+491 YGLYKSG
-498 NKTGVSTTDY
+498 NLRGISYD
-508 NKGYQWWANGNPEIY
+508 NENGYQWWAAGSPTIF
-523 DRTYERTSGKQ
+523 DRTYAKTSGKQ
-534 YGYFLYVDAS
+534 YGHFLYVDAS
-544 DESRQIA
+544 NESRQIA
-551 SADFKANLCTGSQLV
+551 SADFKANLCTGSQLI

-574 TSGANAPQVMFRL
+574 TASYNATAPQVMFRL
-587 YGIDKDENGN
+587 YGINKDGNGN
-597 EIGKKLIQ
+597 VTDQKLIQ

-616 KSLQYGKWY
+616 KSHEYGKWY

-636 AGADNYTDFR
+636 AAADNYTDFR
-646 IVLDNMCQG
+646 IVLDNMCQN
-655 TDGADY
+655 TKGADY

-692 APEEITLK
+692 APDDITLK

-706 TFQAMVNMKE
+706 TFQAMVNQKE

-721 RICDATGKQV
+721 RICDATGKRV
-731 DNIDYDG
+731 ENIDYDG
-738 DGQPDEYGTARI
+738 DGQPDDYGIARI
-750 PASYNAAYVL
+750 PESYNAGYVL
-760 PPEAADGKNN
+760 PSAAAGGKTN
-770 VAMFE
+770 VPMFE

-802 IAYPSDDNPDVPGK
+802 IAYPSDDNPNVPGD

-827 SGIFQVVEQS
+827 SDIFQVVEQN

-849 ALRVNCDTKTPTV
+849 ALRVDCNSKTPTV

-887 WFLSKPNK
+887 WFLSKPNA

-900 TTPGLLEALRAY
+900 STSGLLEALHAY
-912 RAKYPSDNGLN
+912 RAKYPEYNGLS
-923 TGFRSI
+923 TDFRYV
-929 NYTQYTLLKQYV
+929 NNVQYNLLKKYV

-959 EANEMGLYKIAVI
+959 ASDEMGLYKIAVI

-982 QNYDICADPMLVD
+982 QVYEICAAPMLVD

-1003 NINLG
+1003 NINFG

-1032 DNNGALNLP
+1032 ANNGALNLP

-1048 TSVKMSDAQVYISNT
+1048 TSVNMRDYAKVFISNT
-1063 NDPDFNS
+1063 NDPSFNS
-1070 TKQVIGVVTS
+1070 TKQEIGVVTS
-1080 STIKNS
+1080 NTIYNSST
-1086 DKTVGIR
+1086 TVGIR

-1110 NFSYNNSSAS
+1110 NFSYDNADGSM
-1120 TASCPGETFVKMC
+1120 ASCPGETFIKMC

-1192 QKDKGKVYPN
+1192 QNDKGKVYPN
-1202 LDEISYRSNGIA
+1202 LDEISYSKNGIA

-1229 WSDATADGSDNGN
+1229 WSNTADGSDTGN

-1267 YANYLNYNKAYVE
+1267 YANYLTYNKAYVE

-1286 TWSIMSSPLKQTYAG
+1286 TWSIMSSPLQQTYAG
-1301 DLYVQ
+1301 DLYVP
-1306 KDDGQEKSEAF
+1306 KNNGQEQSEAF
-1317 KPITYK
+1317 KPMTYD
-1323 EGVNDRSAYPVY
+1323 ENVNDRSAYPVY

-1345 VKDNVTNYSANHD
+1345 VMDNVTNYSANHD

-1367 ELSINSGY
+1367 ELSINSVY

-1380 NKVDELYTKGQAFA
+1380 NKVNEQYTKGQAFA

-1491 KANTAFENSI
+1491 KANPAFENSI
-1501 WTLDNGVMKTHSV
+1501 WTLDNGKVTAYTLA
-1514 PVDLD
+1514 LD
-1519 YDKKTDVIVN
+1519 EAYDKKTDVLVS
-1529 PTQAFFVKVKEGETA
+1529 PTQAFFVKLKTGESATEA
-1544 PANVTFNATMLI
+1544 TFNASMLI

-1564 KALII
+1564 KALVI
-1569 RPTVTLTTVNG
+1569 RPTLTLTTTDGVRN
-1580 ERSSQSEL
+1580 SESKL

-1735 KRVMVYDISGAL
+1735 KRVMVYDVAGSL

-1769 VVKATTKEDRTETFK
+1769 VVKATTMEDRTETFK

>member
-30 APSSVYAQSF
+30 APSSVYAQSLGF
-40 HQTGA
+40 HKEGQ

-53 GMQQTAEWN
+53 GMQQTAEWH
-62 YYYYLPTGSTSMTLD
+62 YYYYLPTNSNTMELELPFDGWKKSSTND
-77 LPIMGWTDNY
+77 
-87 ANELEP
+87 LEP
-93 YGWYRWYDYNT
+93 YGWIRWYDYNT
-104 DLNSANLT
+104 DLKSDKLTVYSSSTSLNSLKDYTSQKDIGLIAGTLRNSARDY
-112 AYDVTSSSWYGGTTH
+112 A
-127 STQLKTN
+127 
-134 ITDNSGKN
+134 
-142 IGLVAYKLSATY
+142 
-154 ITRKHVGVNY
+154 GVKYNKPTGA
-164 SYSNSDATNPN
+164 DAEDWAGET
-175 WKGDIVACDVSR
+175 IACDVSR
-187 YIDYTISGTK
+187 YNDYSFQRVNIGTK
-197 VSKEPTLSVRYIFH
+197 YNPKYTNRVEKEPTLSIRYIFH
-211 IQSAA
+211 IKSAA
-216 YLAQKLKEALCEGS
+216 YLAKRIKDALCDHS
-230 KSKAADLTFEDNKR
+230 RAADLTLEDNKR

-250 DENAKMSL
+250 DANANMTL
-258 RTNLKNSGGQSYWFY
+258 RTNMKNSGGQSYWFY
-273 PLSTTKGKTVYPTTE
+273 PLRTTVGKTVYPTTE
-288 SQKITAADFK
+288 AQKITAADFN
-298 TTMKQADKIVWK
+298 TTMKQANKIVWI

-319 CQLSATSSTT
+319 CQLSSTT
-329 QFCDLTISALNSATW
+329 QFCDLTINALKNATW
-344 YNVSNDATTTKPT
+344 YNVSDDAKTSKPT
-357 DIGFEH
+357 DIGFEQ
-363 TVYVVAWAANSNDM
+363 TVYVVAWAANGDYM

-393 TKDEITADNNIDRT
+393 MKDELTADGDVDRT
-407 LSYLED
+407 ISYFED
-413 EDRYE
+413 KYE
-418 KKMDISFDDDNAD
+418 QQMDISFDDDNPD
-431 LTFDAPTVNN
+431 LTLDAPTTPLNN
-441 NVSLKPSDF
+441 MSLKPSDF

-458 YANLADYDYF
+458 YAELASFDYYYD
-468 YGTYMRQSWTGKR
+468 GSTPHHSK
-481 PTYSS
+481 S
-486 PNHGD
+486 PIHGD
-491 YGLYKSA
+491 YGLYKSG
-498 NKTGVSTTDY
+498 NLRGISYD
-508 NKGYQWWANGNPEIY
+508 NENGYQWWAAGSPTIY
-523 DRTYERTSGKQ
+523 DRTHAKTSGKQ
-534 YGYFLYVDAS
+534 YGHFLYVDAS
-544 DESRQIA
+544 NESRQIA
-551 SADFKANLCTGSQLV
+551 SADFKANLCTGSQLI

-574 TSGANAPQVMFRL
+574 TASYNATAPQVMFRL
-587 YGIDKDENGN
+587 YGINKDENGN
-597 EIGKKLIQ
+597 VTDQKLIQ

-616 KSLQYGKWY
+616 KSHEYGKWY

-636 AGADNYTDFR
+636 AAADNYTDFR
-646 IVLDNMCQG
+646 IVLDNMCQN
-655 TDGADY
+655 TKGADY

-672 SKLDVLQNKPL
+672 SKLDVLQNRPL

-706 TFQAMVNMKE
+706 TFQAMVNQKE

-721 RICDATGKQV
+721 RICDATGKRV
-731 DNIDYDG
+731 ENIDYNG
-738 DGQPDEYGTARI
+738 DGKPDEYGTARI

-760 PPEAADGKNN
+760 PPAAADGKT
-770 VAMFE
+770 VPMFE

-816 WGKSTDVCSTY
+816 WGISTDVCSTY
-827 SGIFQVVEQS
+827 SGIFQVVEQN

-849 ALRVNCDTKTPTV
+849 ALRVDCNTHTPTV
-862 EVIAKIETADPVNG
+862 EMIAKIETADPVNG

-887 WFLSKPNK
+887 WFLSKPNA

-900 TTPGLLEALRAY
+900 TTAGLLEALHAY
-912 RAKYPSDNGLN
+912 RAKYPEYNGLS
-923 TGFRSI
+923 TDFRYV
-929 NYTQYTLLKQYV
+929 NNVQYNLLKKYV

-959 EANEMGLYKIAVI
+959 ASDEMGLYKIAVI

-982 QNYDICADPMLVD
+982 QVYEICAAPMLVD

-1003 NINLG
+1003 NINFG
-1008 FSDVIYPNDART
+1008 FPNVIYPNDART

-1027 IKAIA
+1027 IKVIA
-1032 DNNGALNLP
+1032 EKNGALNLP

-1048 TSVKMSDAQVYISNT
+1048 TSVRMRDYAKVFISNT
-1063 NDPDFNS
+1063 NDPSFNS
-1070 TKQVIGVVTS
+1070 TKQEIGVVTS
-1080 STIKNS
+1080 NTIYNS
-1086 DKTVGIR
+1086 SKTVGIR
-1093 FNSNAATIL
+1093 FNSNAATTL

-1110 NFSYNNSSAS
+1110 NFSYDNASAS
-1120 TASCPGETFVKMC
+1120 EASCPGETFIKMC

-1164 EIFKDSYTDY
+1164 EIFKDSYADY

-1192 QKDKGKVYPN
+1192 QNDKGKVYPN

-1229 WSDATADGSDNGN
+1229 WSNTTADGSDTGN
-1242 GTFSCEKWAGN
+1242 GIFSCEKWAGN

-1286 TWSIMSSPLKQTYAG
+1286 TWSIMSSPLQQTYAG
-1301 DLYVQ
+1301 DLYVP
-1306 KDDGQEKSEAF
+1306 KNNGQEMSEAF
-1317 KPITYK
+1317 KPMTYD
-1323 EGVNDRSAYPVY
+1323 ENVNDRSAYPVY

-1380 NKVDELYTKGQAFA
+1380 NKMDEQYTKGQAFA

-1430 QKPVNVT
+1430 RKPVNVT

-1491 KANTAFENSI
+1491 KANPAFENSI
-1501 WTLDNGVMKTHSV
+1501 WTLDNGKVTAYTLA
-1514 PVDLD
+1514 LD
-1519 YDKKTDVIVN
+1519 EAYDKKTDVLVS
-1529 PTQAFFVKVKEGETA
+1529 PTQAFFVKLKTGESATEA
-1544 PANVTFNATMLI
+1544 TFNASMLI

-1564 KALII
+1564 KALVI
-1569 RPTVTLTTVNG
+1569 RPTLTLTTTDGVRN
-1580 ERSSQSEL
+1580 SESKL
-1588 IVNDEASRDYVEGE
+1588 IVNDEASRDYVDGE

-1704 QSSLNTTDINTID
+1704 QSSLNTTDINTIE

-1728 ATLKGDM
+1728 ATLKGDV
-1735 KRVMVYDISGAL
+1735 KRVVVYDISGAL

>member
-1 MKSRKNNINRPAPSR
+1 MKSRKNNINRLAPSR
-16 RLLLQLLTMMALTA
+16 RLLLQLLAMMALTA
-30 APSSVYAQSF
+30 APSSVYAQSLGF
-40 HQTGA
+40 HKEGQ

-53 GMQQTAEWN
+53 GMQQTAEWH
-62 YYYYLPTGSTSMTLD
+62 YYYYLPTNSNTMELELPFYGWEKSSTND
-77 LPIMGWTDNY
+77 
-87 ANELEP
+87 LEP
-93 YGWYRWYDYNT
+93 YGWIRWYDYTT
-104 DLNSANLT
+104 DLNSDKLT
-112 AYDVTSSSWYGGTTH
+112 VYSRYNTS
-127 STQLKTN
+127 LKSLKDDTSKK
-134 ITDNSGKN
+134 D
-142 IGLVAYKLSATY
+142 IGLIAGTLGNSARDY
-154 ITRKHVGVNY
+154 AGVKYNKPTGA
-164 SYSNSDATNPN
+164 DAEDWPGET
-175 WKGDIVACDVSR
+175 IACDVSR
-187 YIDYTISGTK
+187 YNDYSIYTNY
-197 VSKEPTLSVRYIFH
+197 VEKEPTLSIRYIFH
-211 IQSAA
+211 IKSAA
-216 YLAQKLKEALCEGS
+216 YLAKRIKDALCDHS
-230 KSKAADLTFEDNKR
+230 RAADLTLEDNKR

-250 DENAKMSL
+250 DANANMTL
-258 RTNLKNSGGQSYWFY
+258 RTNMKNSGGQSYWFY
-273 PLSTTKGKTVYPTTE
+273 PLRTTVGKTVYPTTE
-288 SQKITAADFK
+288 AQKITAADFN
-298 TTMKQADKIVWK
+298 TTMKQANKIVWR
-310 VYNEDKTKF
+310 VYNEDKTKY
-319 CQLSATSSTT
+319 CQLSSTT
-329 QFCDLTISALNSATW
+329 QFCDLTINALKNATW
-344 YNVSNDATTTKPT
+344 RNVSNGATTAKPT
-357 DIGFEH
+357 DIGFEQ
-363 TVYVVAWAANSNDM
+363 TVYVVAWAANGDYYM

-393 TKDEITADNNIDRT
+393 TKDELTADGDVDRT
-407 LSYLED
+407 ISYFE
-413 EDRYE
+413 E
-418 KKMDISFDDDNAD
+418 KKYEQQMDISFDDDNPD
-431 LTFDAPTVNN
+431 LTLDAPTTPLNN
-441 NVSLKPSDF
+441 MSLKPSDF

-458 YANLADYDYF
+458 YAQLENFDYYYDRS
-468 YGTYMRQSWTGKR
+468 TPHHSK
-481 PTYSS
+481 S
-486 PNHGD
+486 PIHGD
-491 YGLYKSA
+491 YGLYKSG
-498 NKTGVSTTDY
+498 NLRGISYD
-508 NKGYQWWANGNPEIY
+508 NENGYQWWAAGSPTIY
-523 DRTYERTSGKQ
+523 DRTHAKTSGKQ
-534 YGYFLYVDAS
+534 YGHFLYVDAS
-544 DESRQIA
+544 NESRQIA
-551 SADFKANLCTGSQLV
+551 SADFKANLCTGSQLI

-574 TSGANAPQVMFRL
+574 TAAYNATAPQVMFRL
-587 YGIDKDENGN
+587 YGINKDENGN
-597 EIGKKLIQ
+597 VTDQKLIQ

-616 KSLQYGKWY
+616 KSHEYGKWY

-636 AGADNYTDFR
+636 AAADNYTDFR
-646 IVLDNMCQG
+646 IVLDNMCQN
-655 TDGADY
+655 TKGADY

-672 SKLDVLQNKPL
+672 SKLDVLQNRPL

-692 APEEITLK
+692 APEYITLK

-706 TFQAMVNMKE
+706 TFQAMVNQKE

-721 RICDATGKQV
+721 RICDATGKRV
-731 DNIDYDG
+731 ENIDYDG
-738 DGQPDEYGTARI
+738 DGHPDEYGTARI

-760 PPEAADGKNN
+760 PPAAADGKTN
-770 VAMFE
+770 VPMFE

-802 IAYPSDDNPDVPGK
+802 IAYPSDDNPNVPGD

-827 SGIFQVVEQS
+827 SDIFQVVEQN

-842 KNSNVLT
+842 KNSTVLT
-849 ALRVNCDTKTPTV
+849 ALRVNCNTNTPTV

-887 WFLSKPNK
+887 WFLSKPNA

-900 TTPGLLEALRAY
+900 STSGLLEALHAY
-912 RAKYPSDNGLN
+912 RAKYPEYNGLS
-923 TGFRSI
+923 TDFRYV
-929 NYTQYTLLKQYV
+929 NNVQYNLLKKYV

-959 EANEMGLYKIAVI
+959 ASDEMGLYKIAVI

-982 QNYDICADPMLVD
+982 QVYDICAAPMLVD

-1003 NINLG
+1003 NINFG
-1008 FSDVIYPNDART
+1008 FPGVIYPNDART

-1027 IKAIA
+1027 INAIA
-1032 DNNGALNLP
+1032 TKNGALNLP

-1048 TSVKMSDAQVYISNT
+1048 KSVKMRYNAKVSISNT

-1070 TKQVIGVVTS
+1070 TKQAIGVVTS
-1080 STIKNS
+1080 SIINRTDN
-1086 DKTVGIR
+1086 TVGIR
-1093 FNSNAATIL
+1093 FNSNADKIL

-1110 NFSYNNSSAS
+1110 NFSYDNADGS
-1120 TASCPGETFVKMC
+1120 TASCPGETFIKMC

-1164 EIFKDSYTDY
+1164 EIFKDSYADY

-1229 WSDATADGSDNGN
+1229 WSNTTDDGSDNGN

-1267 YANYLNYNKAYVE
+1267 YANYLTYNKAYVE

-1286 TWSIMSSPLKQTYAG
+1286 TWSIMSSPLQQTYAG
-1301 DLYVQ
+1301 DLYVP
-1306 KDDGQEKSEAF
+1306 KNNGQEQSEAF
-1317 KPITYK
+1317 KPMTYD
-1323 EGVNDRSAYPVY
+1323 ENVNDRSAYPVY
-1335 QRSWDGNAQE
+1335 QRSWDGDAKE
-1345 VKDNVTNYSANHD
+1345 IVDNTKFYQAHED
-1358 GTVDVTTDN
+1358 GTVEETSNDFFLT
-1367 ELSINSGY
+1367 SGY

-1380 NKVDELYTKGQAFA
+1380 NKVDEQYTKGQAFA

-1448 QGDVAGDKTMAM
+1448 LGDVAGDKTMAM

-1491 KANTAFENSI
+1491 KANPAFENSI
-1501 WTLDNGVMKTHSV
+1501 WTLDNGKVTAYTLA
-1514 PVDLD
+1514 LD
-1519 YDKKTDVIVN
+1519 EAYDKKTDVLVS
-1529 PTQAFFVKVKEGETA
+1529 PTQAFFVKLKTGESATEA
-1544 PANVTFNATMLI
+1544 TFNASMLI

-1564 KALII
+1564 KALVI
-1569 RPTVTLTTVNG
+1569 RPTLTLTTTDGVRN
-1580 ERSSQSEL
+1580 SESKL

-1704 QSSLNTTDINTID
+1704 QSSLNTTDINTIE
-1717 CFSPTENTIVV
+1717 CFSPTDNTIVV
-1728 ATLKGDM
+1728 ATLKGDV
-1735 KRVMVYDISGAL
+1735 KRVVVYDVAGSL

-1769 VVKATTKEDRTETFK
+1769 VVKATTMEDRTETFK

>member
-30 APSSVYAQSF
+30 APSSVYAQNLGF
-40 HQTGA
+40 HKEGQ

-53 GMQQTAEWN
+53 GMQQTAEWH
-62 YYYYLPTGSTSMTLD
+62 YYYYLPTGSSTMELE
-77 LPIMGWTDNY
+77 LPFDGWGDNST
-87 ANELEP
+87 NDLEP
-93 YGWYRWYDYNT
+93 YGWIRWYDYTT
-104 DLNSANLT
+104 DLKSDRLTVYSRSTSLKSLKDGTSKKDIGLIAGTLRNSA
-112 AYDVTSSSWYGGTTH
+112 
-127 STQLKTN
+127 
-134 ITDNSGKN
+134 KN
-142 IGLVAYKLSATY
+142 YA
-154 ITRKHVGVNY
+154 GVKYNKPTGA
-164 SYSNSDATNPN
+164 DAEDWAGET
-175 WKGDIVACDVSR
+175 IACDVSR
-187 YIDYTISGTK
+187 YNDYSIYTNY
-197 VSKEPTLSVRYIFH
+197 VEKEPTLSIRYIFH
-211 IQSAA
+211 IKSAA
-216 YLAQKLKEALCEGS
+216 YLAKRIKDALCDHS
-230 KSKAADLTFEDNKR
+230 RAADLTLEDNKR

-250 DENAKMSL
+250 DASAKITL
-258 RTNLKNSGGQSYWFY
+258 RTNMKNSGGQSYWYY
-273 PLSTTKGKTVYPTTE
+273 PLNNANNSSKSVYPTKD
-288 SQKITAADFK
+288 SQKIKSTDFGS
-298 TTMKQADKIVWK
+298 TLTQATNIRWIA
-310 VYNEDKTKF
+310 YNEDRTKYCVLATKGSQF
-319 CQLSATSSTT
+319 YNLSIN
-329 QFCDLTISALNSATW
+329 DLTNNTLGWRTVGTGASTST
-344 YNVSNDATTTKPT
+344 PT

-363 TVYVVAWAANSNDM
+363 TVYIVAYAYNSSSSM

-393 TKDEITADNNIDRT
+393 MKDELTADGDVDRT
-407 LSYLED
+407 ISYFED
-413 EDRYE
+413 KYE
-418 KKMDISFDDDNAD
+418 QQMDISFDDDNPD
-431 LTFDAPTVNN
+431 LTLDAPTTPLNN
-441 NVSLKPSDF
+441 MSLKPSDF

-458 YANLADYDYF
+458 YAELESYDY
-468 YGTYMRQSWTGKR
+468 YYNGSTPHHSK
-481 PTYSS
+481 S
-486 PNHGD
+486 PIHGD
-491 YGLYKSA
+491 YGLYKSG
-498 NKTGVSTTDY
+498 NLRGISYD
-508 NKGYQWWANGNPEIY
+508 NENGYQWWAAGSPTIY
-523 DRTYERTSGKQ
+523 DRTHAKTSGKQ
-534 YGYFLYVDAS
+534 YGHFLYVDAS
-544 DESRQIA
+544 NESRQIA
-551 SADFKANLCTGSQLV
+551 SADFKANLCTGSQLI

-574 TSGANAPQVMFRL
+574 TAAYNATAPQVMFRL
-587 YGIDKDENGN
+587 YGINKDGNGN
-597 EIGKKLIQ
+597 VTDQKLIQ
-605 SFSSGDFKTNT
+605 SFSSGDFATNT
-616 KSLQYGKWY
+616 KSHEYGKWY

-646 IVLDNMCQG
+646 IVLDNMCQN
-655 TDGADY
+655 TKGADY

-692 APEEITLK
+692 APEDITLK

-706 TFQAMVNMKE
+706 TFQAMVNQKE

-721 RICDATGKQV
+721 RICDATGKPV

-738 DGQPDEYGTARI
+738 DGQPDDYGIASI
-750 PASYNAAYVL
+750 PASYNAGLVL
-760 PPEAADGKNN
+760 PPAAADGKNN

-802 IAYPSDDNPDVPGK
+802 IAYPSDDNPDVPGV

-827 SGIFQVVEQS
+827 SGIFQVVEQN

-842 KNSNVLT
+842 KNSNVIT
-849 ALRVNCDTKTPTV
+849 ALRVDCNSKTPTV

-887 WFLSKPNK
+887 WFLSKPNA

-900 TTPGLLEALRAY
+900 STQGLLEAIHAY
-912 RAKYPSDNGLN
+912 RKAYPEYNGLS
-923 TGFRSI
+923 TGFRSV
-929 NYTQYTLLKQYV
+929 NYNQYDLLKKYV

-953 MGNRTF
+953 MGNRKF

-982 QNYDICADPMLVD
+982 QVYDICADPMLVD

-1003 NINLG
+1003 NINFG
-1008 FSDVIYPNDART
+1008 FPGVIYPNDART

-1032 DNNGALNLP
+1032 AKNGALNLP

-1048 TSVKMSDAQVYISNT
+1048 KSVKMIDEAQVSISNT

-1070 TKQVIGVVTS
+1070 TKQAIGVVTAN
-1080 STIKNS
+1080 TIYKTDN
-1086 DKTVGIR
+1086 TVGIR
-1093 FNSNAATIL
+1093 FNSNAVTTL

-1110 NFSYNNSSAS
+1110 NFRYANASAS
-1120 TASCPGETFVKMC
+1120 TASCPGETFIKMC

-1164 EIFKDSYTDY
+1164 EIFKDSYADY

-1214 SSTKM
+1214 SSKKM
-1219 KSFAYDFVAK
+1219 QSFAYDFVAK
-1229 WSDATADGSDNGN
+1229 WSNTADGSDNGY

-1267 YANYLNYNKAYVE
+1267 YANYLTYNKAYVE

-1286 TWSIMSSPLKQTYAG
+1286 TWSIMSSPLQQTYAG
-1301 DLYVQ
+1301 DLYVP
-1306 KDDGQEKSEAF
+1306 KNNGQEQSEAF
-1317 KPITYK
+1317 QPMTYQ
-1323 EGVNDRSAYPVY
+1323 EGVNDRSAYTVY
-1335 QRSWDGNAQE
+1335 QRSWDGDAQE
-1345 VKDNVTNYSANHD
+1345 VIDNVTNYSANHD
-1358 GTVDVTTDN
+1358 GTVNVTTDN

-1380 NKVDELYTKGQAFA
+1380 NKVDEQYTKGQAFA

-1404 AQGANATAV
+1404 AQDANAKAV
-1413 IRLPKA
+1413 VRLPKA

-1448 QGDVAGDKTMAM
+1448 QGDVAGDKTMTM

-1580 ERSSQSEL
+1580 IRSSQSEL
-1588 IVNDEASRDYVEGE
+1588 IVSAEASRDYVEGE
-1602 DVEMLGEG
+1602 DVDMLGEG
-1610 NIAEIAQV
+1610 NIAEIAQA

-1627 ALNASDDINWM
+1627 ALNATDDINWM
-1638 PVGVVAPKSKD
+1638 PIGVVAGKSRST
-1649 IDVNIS
+1649 DVTVS
-1655 LNSKMLIKMNNEGS
+1655 LNNKMLRKMQDEGGK
-1669 QLFLFD
+1669 LFVYD
-1675 ATTKT
+1675 ATSKK
-1680 FSEIKDGMTV
+1680 FSEIADGM
-1690 KMMANDHGRYYITN
+1690 KIEMMANDHGRYYITTN
-1704 QSSLNTTDINTID
+1704 NWVVPTGINAIR
-1717 CFSPTENTIVV
+1717 CFSPAQGTIIV
-1728 ATLKGDM
+1728 AVLNGEVKQA
-1735 KRVMVYDISGAL
+1735 KVYDTAGAL
-1747 VTSNHSVNGG
+1747 VTSSRSTVGE
-1757 RCQLNVPKAGIY
+1757 RCQLSVQQPGVYI
-1769 VVKATTKEDRTETFK
+1769 VKATTMDDKTETFK
-1784 IVVR
+1784 IVVK

>member
-1 MKSRKNNINRPAPSR
+1 MKIRNNNINRLATSK
-16 RLLLQLLTMMALTA
+16 RLLLQLFAMMALTA
-30 APSSVYAQSF
+30 APSSVYAQSLGF
-40 HQTGA
+40 HKKGQ

-53 GMQQTAEWN
+53 GMQQTAEWH
-62 YYYYLPTGSTSMTLD
+62 YYYYLPTNSNTMELELPFDGWGKSSTND
-77 LPIMGWTDNY
+77 
-87 ANELEP
+87 LEP
-93 YGWYRWYDYNT
+93 YGWIRWYDYTT
-104 DLNSANLT
+104 DLKSDRLTVYNSSSTSLYNSKDNTSNKDIGLIAGTLRNSARDY
-112 AYDVTSSSWYGGTTH
+112 A
-127 STQLKTN
+127 
-134 ITDNSGKN
+134 
-142 IGLVAYKLSATY
+142 
-154 ITRKHVGVNY
+154 GVKYNKPTGA
-164 SYSNSDATNPN
+164 DAEDWAGET
-175 WKGDIVACDVSR
+175 IACDVSR
-187 YIDYTISGTK
+187 YNDYNLTK
-197 VSKEPTLSVRYIFH
+197 RGYYPKYTNYVEHEPTLSIRYIFH
-211 IQSAA
+211 IKSAA
-216 YLAQKLKEALCEGS
+216 YLAKRIKDALCDHS
-230 KSKAADLTFEDNKR
+230 RAADLTLEDNKR

-250 DENAKMSL
+250 DANAKMTL

-273 PLSTTKGKTVYPTTE
+273 PLKNTVGKSVYPTTE
-288 SQKITAADFK
+288 SQKIMAADFN
-298 TTMKQADKIVWK
+298 TTMKQADNIVWTF
-310 VYNEDKTKF
+310 YNEDKTKY
-319 CQLSATSSTT
+319 CQLPPSTPSNPSNPRT
-329 QFCDLTISALNSATW
+329 PISPQFCDLTISALNNATW
-344 YNVSNDATTTKPT
+344 YDVSNDATTTKPT

-363 TVYVVAWAANSNDM
+363 TVYVVAWAVNGTTDM

-393 TKDEITADNNIDRT
+393 MKDELTADGDVDRT
-407 LSYLED
+407 ISYFED
-413 EDRYE
+413 KY
-418 KKMDISFDDDNAD
+418 KQQMDISFDDDNPG
-431 LTFDAPTVNN
+431 LTLDAPTTPLNN
-441 NVSLKPSDF
+441 MSRKPSDF

-458 YANLADYDYF
+458 YADLASNDYYKG
-468 YGTYMRQSWTGKR
+468 GTHNGM
-481 PTYSS
+481 S
-486 PNHGD
+486 PIHGD
-491 YGLYKSA
+491 YGLYKSG
-498 NKTGVSTTDY
+498 NLRGISYTDQ
-508 NKGYQWWANGNPEIY
+508 NGYKWWAEGSPTIF
-523 DRTYERTSGKQ
+523 DRTYAKTSGKQ
-534 YGYFLYVDAS
+534 YGHFLYVDAS
-544 DESRQIA
+544 NESRQIA
-551 SADFKANLCTGSQLV
+551 SADFKANLCTGSQLI

-574 TSGANAPQVMFRL
+574 TAAMNSTAPQVMFRL
-587 YGIDKDENGN
+587 YGINKDENGN
-597 EIGKKLIQ
+597 VTDQKLIQ

-616 KSLQYGKWY
+616 KSHEYGKWY

-636 AGADNYTDFR
+636 AAADNYTDFR
-646 IVLDNMCQG
+646 IVLDNMCQD
-655 TDGADY
+655 TWGADY
-661 CIDDLCLYTQT
+661 CVDDLCLYTQT

-692 APEEITLK
+692 APSDITLK

-706 TFQAMVNMKE
+706 TFQAMVNQKE

-721 RICDATGKQV
+721 RICDATGKPV
-731 DNIDYDG
+731 DNIDYNG
-738 DGQPDEYGTARI
+738 DGQPDNYGTARI
-750 PASYNAAYVL
+750 PESYNAGYVL
-760 PPEAADGKNN
+760 PPYAADNKTD
-770 VAMFE
+770 VPMFE

-802 IAYPSDDNPDVPGK
+802 IAYPSDDNPDVPGV

-827 SGIFQVVEQS
+827 SGIFQVVEQN

-849 ALRVNCDTKTPTV
+849 ALRVDCNSKTPTV

-887 WFLSKPNK
+887 WFLSKPNA

-900 TTPGLLEALRAY
+900 STQGLLEAIHAY
-912 RAKYPSDNGLN
+912 RAKYPEYNGLS
-923 TGFRSI
+923 TEFRSV
-929 NYTQYTLLKQYV
+929 NYNQYDLLKKYV

-953 MGNRTF
+953 MGNRKF

-982 QNYDICADPMLVD
+982 QVYDICADPMLVD

-1003 NINLG
+1003 NINFG
-1008 FSDVIYPNDART
+1008 FPGVIYPNDART

-1032 DNNGALNLP
+1032 AKNGALNLP

-1048 TSVKMSDAQVYISNT
+1048 KSVKMIDEAQVSISNT

-1070 TKQVIGVVTS
+1070 TKQAIGVVTAN
-1080 STIKNS
+1080 TIYKTDN
-1086 DKTVGIR
+1086 TVGIR
-1093 FNSNAATIL
+1093 FNSNAVTTL

-1110 NFSYNNSSAS
+1110 NFRYANASAS
-1120 TASCPGETFVKMC
+1120 TASCPGETFIKMC

-1164 EIFKDSYTDY
+1164 EIFKDSYADY

-1214 SSTKM
+1214 SSKKM
-1219 KSFAYDFVAK
+1219 QSFAYDFVAK
-1229 WSDATADGSDNGN
+1229 WSNTADGSDNGY

-1267 YANYLNYNKAYVE
+1267 YANYLTYNKAYVE

-1286 TWSIMSSPLKQTYAG
+1286 TWSIMSSPLQQTYAG
-1301 DLYVQ
+1301 DLYVP
-1306 KDDGQEKSEAF
+1306 KNNGQEQSEAF
-1317 KPITYK
+1317 QPITYQ

-1335 QRSWDGNAQE
+1335 QRSWDGDAQE
-1345 VKDNVTNYSANHD
+1345 VIDNVTNYSANHD
-1358 GTVDVTTDN
+1358 GTVNVTTDN

-1380 NKVDELYTKGQAFA
+1380 NKVDEQYTKGQAFA

-1404 AQGANATAV
+1404 AQDANAKAV
-1413 IRLPKA
+1413 VRLPKA

-1448 QGDVAGDKTMAM
+1448 QGDVAGDKTMTM

-1491 KANTAFENSI
+1491 KANTAFENSV

-1580 ERSSQSEL
+1580 TRSSQSKL
-1588 IVNDEASRDYVEGE
+1588 IVSAEASRDYVAGE
-1602 DVEMLGEG
+1602 DVDMLGEG
-1610 NIAEIAQV
+1610 NIAEIAQA

-1627 ALNASDDINWM
+1627 ALNATDDIDWM
-1638 PVGVVAPKSKD
+1638 PIGVVAGKSRST
-1649 IDVNIS
+1649 DVTVN
-1655 LNSKMLIKMNNEGS
+1655 LNSKMLRKMNDEGGK
-1669 QLFLFD
+1669 LFIYD
-1675 ATTKT
+1675 ATSKK
-1680 FSEIKDGMTV
+1680 FSEIADGMQIE
-1690 KMMANDHGRYYITN
+1690 MMANDHGRYYITTN
-1704 QSSLNTTDINTID
+1704 NWVVPTGINAIR
-1717 CFSPTENTIVV
+1717 CFSPAQGTIIV
-1728 ATLKGDM
+1728 AVLNGEVKQA
-1735 KRVMVYDISGAL
+1735 KVYDTAGAL
-1747 VTSNHSVNGG
+1747 VTSSRSTAGE
-1757 RCQLNVPKAGIY
+1757 RCQLSVQQPGVYI
-1769 VVKATTKEDRTETFK
+1769 VKATTMDDKTETFK
-1784 IVVR
+1784 IVVK

>member
-1 MKSRKNNINRPAPSR
+1 
-16 RLLLQLLTMMALTA
+16 
-30 APSSVYAQSF
+30 
-40 HQTGA
+40 
-45 SGLPLDSR
+45 
-53 GMQQTAEWN
+53 
-62 YYYYLPTGSTSMTLD
+62 MT
-77 LPIMGWTDNY
+77 
-87 ANELEP
+87 
-93 YGWYRWYDYNT
+93 
-104 DLNSANLT
+104 
-112 AYDVTSSSWYGGTTH
+112 
-127 STQLKTN
+127 
-134 ITDNSGKN
+134 
-142 IGLVAYKLSATY
+142 
-154 ITRKHVGVNY
+154 
-164 SYSNSDATNPN
+164 
-175 WKGDIVACDVSR
+175 
-187 YIDYTISGTK
+187 
-197 VSKEPTLSVRYIFH
+197 
-211 IQSAA
+211 
-216 YLAQKLKEALCEGS
+216 
-230 KSKAADLTFEDNKR
+230 
-244 IVFGAK
+244 
-250 DENAKMSL
+250 L

-273 PLSTTKGKTVYPTTE
+273 PLKNTVGKSVYPTTE
-288 SQKITAADFK
+288 SQKIKATDFN
-298 TTMKQADKIVWK
+298 TTMKQAAKIVWT
-310 VYNEDKTKF
+310 VYNEDKTKY
-319 CQLSATSSTT
+319 CQLTASS

-344 YNVSNDATTTKPT
+344 YNVSNDAKTSKPT

-363 TVYVVAWAANSNDM
+363 TVYVVAWAVNGTTDM

-393 TKDEITADNNIDRT
+393 TKDEITADNNVDRT

-418 KKMDISFDDDNAD
+418 KKMDITFDDDNPD

-450 KSRAYGFT
+450 KARAYGFT
-458 YANLADYDYF
+458 YASLADYDYF
-468 YGTYMRQSWTGKR
+468 YGIYMSQDWFGKR

-498 NKTGVSTTDY
+498 NLSGVSTTDY
-508 NKGYQWWANGNPEIY
+508 TKGYQWWAFNNPEIF
-523 DRTYERTSGKQ
+523 DRTYAKTGGKQ
-534 YGYFLYVDAS
+534 YGHFLYVDAS

-574 TSGANAPQVMFRL
+574 TAANSTAPQVMFRL
-587 YGIDKDENGN
+587 YGINKDENGN
-597 EIGKKLIQ
+597 VTDQKLIQ
-605 SFSSGDFKTNT
+605 SFSSGDFNTNT
-616 KSLQYGKWY
+616 KSHEFGKWY

-646 IVLDNMCQG
+646 LVLDNMCQS
-655 TDGADY
+655 TSGADY

-672 SKLDVLQNKPL
+672 TKLDVLQNKPL

-692 APEEITLK
+692 APDDITLK

-706 TFQAMVNMKE
+706 TFQAMVNQKE

-721 RICDATGKQV
+721 RICDATGKPV

-738 DGQPDEYGTARI
+738 DGQPDDYGIASI
-750 PASYNAAYVL
+750 PASYNAGLVL
-760 PPEAADGKNN
+760 PPAAADGKNN
-770 VAMFE
+770 VPMFE

-802 IAYPSDDNPDVPGK
+802 IAYPSDDNPEVPGE
-816 WGKSTDVCSTY
+816 WGKSTEVCSTY
-827 SGIFQVVEQS
+827 SGIFQVVEQN

-849 ALRVNCDTKTPTV
+849 ALRVDCNTKTPTV

-887 WFLSKPNK
+887 WFLSKPNA

-900 TTPGLLEALRAY
+900 STPGLLEAIHAY
-912 RAKYPSDNGLN
+912 RKAYPSNNGLS
-923 TGFRSI
+923 TGFSSV
-929 NYTQYTLLKQYV
+929 NYTQYNLLKQYV

-953 MGNRTF
+953 MGSRKF
-959 EANEMGLYKIAVI
+959 EADEMGLYKIAVI

-982 QNYDICADPMLVD
+982 QEYEICADPMLVD

-1003 NINLG
+1003 HINLG

-1032 DNNGALNLP
+1032 AKNGALNLP

-1048 TSVKMSDAQVYISNT
+1048 TSVKMRDNAQVFISNT

-1070 TKQVIGVVTS
+1070 TKQVIGVVPA
-1080 STIKNS
+1080 STIS
-1086 DKTVGIR
+1086 RTDKTVGIR

-1110 NFSYNNSSAS
+1110 NFSYDNASAS
-1120 TASCPGETFVKMC
+1120 TASCPGETFIKMC

-1164 EIFKDSYTDY
+1164 EIFKDSYADY

-1214 SSTKM
+1214 SSKKM
-1219 KSFAYDFVAK
+1219 QSFAYDFVAK
-1229 WSDATADGSDNGN
+1229 WSSTADGSDNGN

-1267 YANYLNYNKAYVE
+1267 YANYLTYNKAYVE

-1286 TWSIMSSPLKQTYAG
+1286 TWSIMSSPLQQTYAG
-1301 DLYVQ
+1301 DLYVP
-1306 KDDGQEKSEAF
+1306 KNNGQEQSEAF
-1317 KPITYK
+1317 KPMTYDEK
-1323 EGVNDRSAYPVY
+1323 VNDRSAYPIY

-1345 VKDNVTNYSANHD
+1345 VMDNVTNYSANHD

-1380 NKVDELYTKGQAFA
+1380 NKVDEQYTKGQAFA
-1394 VKAGDKYTAG
+1394 VKAGDKYTVG
-1404 AQGANATAV
+1404 AQDANAKAV

-1419 DTQFSYYDSES
+1419 DTKFSYYDSES

-1448 QGDVAGDKTMAM
+1448 EGDVAGDKTMAM

-1501 WTLDNGVMKTHSV
+1501 WTLDNGVMKTHNI

-1728 ATLKGDM
+1728 AMLKGDM
-1735 KRVMVYDISGAL
+1735 KRVVVYDISGAL

>member
-1 MKSRKNNINRPAPSR
+1 MKIRNNNINRPAPSR
-16 RLLLQLLTMMALTA
+16 RLLLQLLAMMALTA
-30 APSSVYAQSF
+30 APSSVYAQNLGF
-40 HQTGA
+40 HKKGQ

-53 GMQQTAEWN
+53 GMQQTAEWH
-62 YYYYLPTGSTSMTLD
+62 YYYYLPTGSSTMELE
-77 LPIMGWTDNY
+77 LPFDGWGKSSTND
-87 ANELEP
+87 LEP
-93 YGWYRWYDYNT
+93 YGWIRWYDYTT
-104 DLNSANLT
+104 DLKSDRLTVYNSSSTSLYNSKDNTSNKDIGLIAGTLRNSARDY
-112 AYDVTSSSWYGGTTH
+112 A
-127 STQLKTN
+127 
-134 ITDNSGKN
+134 
-142 IGLVAYKLSATY
+142 
-154 ITRKHVGVNY
+154 GVKYNKPTGA
-164 SYSNSDATNPN
+164 DAEDWAGET
-175 WKGDIVACDVSR
+175 IACDVSR
-187 YIDYTISGTK
+187 YNDYNLTK
-197 VSKEPTLSVRYIFH
+197 RGYYPKYTNYVEKEPTLSIRYIFH
-211 IQSAA
+211 IKSAA
-216 YLAQKLKEALCEGS
+216 YLAKRIKDALCDHS
-230 KSKAADLTFEDNKR
+230 RAADLTLEDNKR

-250 DENAKMSL
+250 DANAKITL
-258 RTNLKNSGGQSYWFY
+258 RTNMKNSGGQSYWYY
-273 PLSTTKGKTVYPTTE
+273 PLNNANNSSKSVYPTKD
-288 SQKITAADFK
+288 SQKIKSTDFGS
-298 TTMKQADKIVWK
+298 TLTQATNIRWIA
-310 VYNEDKTKF
+310 YNEDRTKYCVLATKGSQF
-319 CQLSATSSTT
+319 YNLSIN
-329 QFCDLTISALNSATW
+329 DLTNNTLGWRTVGTGASTST
-344 YNVSNDATTTKPT
+344 PT

-363 TVYVVAWAANSNDM
+363 TVYIVAYAYNSSSSM

-393 TKDEITADNNIDRT
+393 MKDELTADGDVDRT

-418 KKMDISFDDDNAD
+418 KKMDISFDDDNPD
-431 LTFDAPTVNN
+431 LTLDAPTTPLNN
-441 NVSLKPSDF
+441 MSLKPSDF

-458 YANLADYDYF
+458 YAQLASYDY
-468 YGTYMRQSWTGKR
+468 YYDGSTPHHSK
-481 PTYSS
+481 S
-486 PNHGD
+486 PIHGD
-491 YGLYKSA
+491 YGLYKSG
-498 NKTGVSTTDY
+498 NLRGISYD
-508 NKGYQWWANGNPEIY
+508 NENGYQWWAAGSPTIY
-523 DRTYERTSGKQ
+523 DRTHAKTSGKQ
-534 YGYFLYVDAS
+534 YGHFLYVDAS
-544 DESRQIA
+544 NESRQIA
-551 SADFKANLCTGSQLV
+551 SADFKANLCTGSQLI

-574 TSGANAPQVMFRL
+574 TAAYNATAPQVMFRL
-587 YGIDKDENGN
+587 YGINKDENGN
-597 EIGKKLIQ
+597 VTDQKLIQ
-605 SFSSGDFKTNT
+605 SFSSGDFATNT
-616 KSLQYGKWY
+616 KSHEYGKWY

-646 IVLDNMCQG
+646 IVLDNMCQN
-655 TDGADY
+655 TKGADY

-692 APEEITLK
+692 APEDITLK

-706 TFQAMVNMKE
+706 TFQAMVNQKE

-721 RICDATGKQV
+721 RICDATGKPV

-738 DGQPDEYGTARI
+738 DGQPDAYGIASI
-750 PASYNAAYVL
+750 PASYNAGLVL
-760 PPEAADGKNN
+760 PPAAADGKNN

-802 IAYPSDDNPDVPGK
+802 IAYPSDDNPDVPGV

-827 SGIFQVVEQS
+827 SGIFQVVEQN

-849 ALRVNCDTKTPTV
+849 ALRVDCNSKTPTV

-887 WFLSKPNK
+887 WFLSKPNA

-900 TTPGLLEALRAY
+900 STQGLLEAIHAY
-912 RAKYPSDNGLN
+912 RAKYPEYNGLS
-923 TGFRSI
+923 TDFRYV
-929 NYTQYTLLKQYV
+929 NYAQYDLLKKYV

-953 MGNRTF
+953 MGNRKF

-972 PVQAKATING
+972 PVQAKATINS
-982 QNYDICADPMLVD
+982 QVYDICADPMLVD

-1003 NINLG
+1003 NINFG
-1008 FSDVIYPNDART
+1008 FPGVIYPNDART

-1032 DNNGALNLP
+1032 AKNGALNLP

-1048 TSVKMSDAQVYISNT
+1048 KSVKMIDEAQVSISNT

-1070 TKQVIGVVTS
+1070 TKQAIGVVTAN
-1080 STIKNS
+1080 TINET
-1086 DKTVGIR
+1086 DNTVGIR
-1093 FNSNAATIL
+1093 FNSNAVTTL

-1110 NFSYNNSSAS
+1110 NFRYANASAS
-1120 TASCPGETFVKMC
+1120 TASCPGETFIKMC

-1164 EIFKDSYTDY
+1164 EIFKDSYADY

-1214 SSTKM
+1214 SSKKM
-1219 KSFAYDFVAK
+1219 QSFAYDFVAK
-1229 WSDATADGSDNGN
+1229 WSNTADGSDNGY

-1267 YANYLNYNKAYVE
+1267 YANYLTYNKAYVE

-1286 TWSIMSSPLKQTYAG
+1286 TWSIMSSPLQQTYAG
-1301 DLYVQ
+1301 DLYVP
-1306 KDDGQEKSEAF
+1306 KNNGQEQSEAF
-1317 KPITYK
+1317 QPMTYQ
-1323 EGVNDRSAYPVY
+1323 EGVNDRSAYTVY
-1335 QRSWDGNAQE
+1335 QRSWDGDAQE
-1345 VKDNVTNYSANHD
+1345 VIDNVTNYSANHD
-1358 GTVDVTTDN
+1358 GTVNVTTDN

-1380 NKVDELYTKGQAFA
+1380 NKVDEQYTKGQAFA

-1404 AQGANATAV
+1404 AQDANAKAV
-1413 IRLPKA
+1413 VRLPKA
-1419 DTQFSYYDSES
+1419 DTQFNYYDSES

-1448 QGDVAGDKTMAM
+1448 QGDVAGDKTMTM

-1580 ERSSQSEL
+1580 TRSSQSKL
-1588 IVNDEASRDYVEGE
+1588 IVSAEASRDYVAGE
-1602 DVEMLGEG
+1602 DVDMLGEG
-1610 NIAEIAQV
+1610 NIAEIAQA
-1618 YSVAGSQAV
+1618 YSVAGAQAV
-1627 ALNASDDINWM
+1627 ALNATNNIDWM
-1638 PVGVVAPKSKD
+1638 PIGVVAGKSRST
-1649 IDVNIS
+1649 DVTVN
-1655 LNSKMLIKMNNEGS
+1655 LNSKMLRKMQDDGGK
-1669 QLFLFD
+1669 LFIYD
-1675 ATTKT
+1675 ATSKK
-1680 FSEIKDGMTV
+1680 FSEIADGMQIE
-1690 KMMANDHGRYYITN
+1690 MMANDHGRYYITTN
-1704 QSSLNTTDINTID
+1704 NWVVPTGINAIR
-1717 CFSPTENTIVV
+1717 CFSPAQGTIIV
-1728 ATLKGDM
+1728 AVLNGEVKQA
-1735 KRVMVYDISGAL
+1735 KVYDTAGAL
-1747 VTSNHSVNGG
+1747 VTSSRSTAGE
-1757 RCQLNVPKAGIY
+1757 RCQLSVQQPGVYI
-1769 VVKATTKEDRTETFK
+1769 VKATTMDDKTETFK
-1784 IVVR
+1784 IVVK

>member
-16 RLLLQLLTMMALTA
+16 RLLLQLLAMMALTA

-45 SGLPLDSR
+45 SGMPLDSR
-53 GMQQTAEWN
+53 GMQQTAEWH
-62 YYYYLPTGSTSMTLD
+62 YYYYLPTNSTSMTLD
-77 LPIMGWTDNY
+77 LPIMGWTDEK
-87 ANELEP
+87 ANDLEP

-104 DLNSANLT
+104 DLESANLT
-112 AYDVTSSSWYGGTTH
+112 AYDVTTSSWLGGTKH

-142 IGLVAYKLSATY
+142 IGLVAYKLSDTY
-154 ITRKHVGVNY
+154 VTRKHVGVNY
-164 SYSNSDATNPN
+164 EYTNSDAINPN

-187 YIDYTISGTK
+187 YIDYSILGTK

-216 YLAQKLKEALCEGS
+216 YLAKQIKDALCDHS
-230 KSKAADLTFEDNKR
+230 RAADLTLEDNKR

-250 DENAKMSL
+250 DANAKMTL
-258 RTNLKNSGGQSYWFY
+258 RTNMKNSGGQSYWFY
-273 PLSTTKGKTVYPTTE
+273 PLRTTKGKSVYPTTE
-288 SQKITAADFK
+288 SQKITAADFN
-298 TTMKQADKIVWK
+298 TTMKQANNIVWRF
-310 VYNEDKTKF
+310 YNEDKTKY
-319 CQLSATSSTT
+319 CQLPPSTPSNPRT
-329 QFCDLTISALNSATW
+329 PISPQFCDLTISALNNATW
-344 YNVSNDATTTKPT
+344 YNVSNDATTKKPT
-357 DIGFEH
+357 DIGFEQ
-363 TVYVVAWAANSNDM
+363 TVYVVAWAANGDYM

-393 TKDEITADNNIDRT
+393 TKDELTADGDVDRT
-407 LSYLED
+407 LSYFED
-413 EDRYE
+413 KYE
-418 KKMDISFDDDNAD
+418 QQMYISFDDDNPD
-431 LTFDAPTVNN
+431 LTLDAPTTPLNN
-441 NVSLKPSDF
+441 MSRKPSDF

-458 YANLADYDYF
+458 YADLASFDYYN
-468 YGTYMRQSWTGKR
+468 G
-481 PTYSS
+481 SS
-486 PNHGD
+486 PHHSKSPIHGD
-491 YGLYKSA
+491 YGLYKSG
-498 NKTGVSTTDY
+498 NLHGISY
-508 NKGYQWWANGNPEIY
+508 NNENGYQWWAEGSPTIY
-523 DRTYERTSGKQ
+523 DRTHAKTSGKQ

-544 DESRQIA
+544 NESRQIA
-551 SADFKANLCTGSQLV
+551 SADFKANLCTGSQLI

-574 TSGANAPQVMFRL
+574 TAANNSTAPQVMFRL
-587 YGIDKDENGN
+587 YGINKDENGN
-597 EIGKKLIQ
+597 VTDQKLIQ

-616 KSLQYGKWY
+616 KSHEYGKWY

-636 AGADNYTDFR
+636 AAADNYTDFR
-646 IVLDNMCQG
+646 IVLDNMCQD
-655 TDGADY
+655 TWGADY
-661 CIDDLCLYTQT
+661 CVDDLCLYTQT

-692 APEEITLK
+692 APDDITLK

-706 TFQAMVNMKE
+706 TFQAMVNQKE

-721 RICDATGKQV
+721 RICDATGKRV

-738 DGQPDEYGTARI
+738 DGHPDDYGTARI

-760 PPEAADGKNN
+760 PPAAAGGKTN
-770 VAMFE
+770 VPMFE

-802 IAYPSDDNPDVPGK
+802 IAYPSDDDPNVPGK

-827 SGIFQVVEQS
+827 SGIFQVVEQN

-842 KNSNVLT
+842 KNSKVLT
-849 ALRVNCDTKTPTV
+849 ALRVNCNTHTPTV
-862 EVIAKIETADPVNG
+862 EMIAKIETADPVNG
-876 GKVTIDNVKFD
+876 GKVTIDKVKFD
-887 WFLSKPNK
+887 WFLSKPNA

-900 TTPGLLEALRAY
+900 STANLLEALHAY
-912 RAKYPSDNGLN
+912 RAKYPEYNGLS
-923 TGFRSI
+923 TDFR
-929 NYTQYTLLKQYV
+929 NDNRTQYDLLKQYV

-953 MGNRTF
+953 MGNRKF
-959 EANEMGLYKIAVI
+959 EAKEMGLYKIAVI
-972 PVQAKATING
+972 PVQDKATING
-982 QNYDICADPMLVD
+982 QVYEICAAPMLVD

-1003 NINLG
+1003 NINFG
-1008 FSDVIYPNDART
+1008 FPNVIYPNDART

-1027 IKAIA
+1027 IQAIA
-1032 DNNGALNLP
+1032 EKNGALNLP

-1048 TSVKMSDAQVYISNT
+1048 TSVNMRDYAKVFISNT
-1063 NDPDFNS
+1063 NDPSFNS
-1070 TKQVIGVVTS
+1070 TKQEIGVVTS
-1080 STIKNS
+1080 NTIYRTDN
-1086 DKTVGIR
+1086 TVGIR
-1093 FNSNAATIL
+1093 FNPNAATIL

-1110 NFSYNNSSAS
+1110 NFSYDNADGSM
-1120 TASCPGETFVKMC
+1120 ASCPGETFIKMC

-1192 QKDKGKVYPN
+1192 QNDKGKVYPN

-1229 WSDATADGSDNGN
+1229 WSNTTDDGSDNGN

-1267 YANYLNYNKAYVE
+1267 YANYLTYNKAYVE

-1286 TWSIMSSPLKQTYAG
+1286 TWSIMSSPLQQTYAG
-1301 DLYVQ
+1301 DLYVP
-1306 KDDGQEKSEAF
+1306 KNNGQEQSEAF
-1317 KPITYK
+1317 QPMTYD
-1323 EGVNDRSAYPVY
+1323 ENVNDRSAYPIY
-1335 QRSWDGNAQE
+1335 QRSWDGDAQE
-1345 VKDNVTNYSANHD
+1345 VMNNVTNYSANHD

-1380 NKVDELYTKGQAFA
+1380 NKVDEQYTKGQAFA

-1544 PANVTFNATMLI
+1544 PTNVTFNATMLI

-1588 IVNDEASRDYVEGE
+1588 IVNDDASRDYVEGE

-1610 NIAEIAQV
+1610 NIAEIAQI

-1717 CFSPTENTIVV
+1717 CFSPTDNTIVV

-1735 KRVMVYDISGAL
+1735 KRVVVYDISGAL

>member
-16 RLLLQLLTMMALTA
+16 RLLLQLLAMMALTA
-30 APSSVYAQSF
+30 APSSVYAQSLGF
-40 HQTGA
+40 HKNGQ

-53 GMQQTAEWN
+53 GMQQTAEWH
-62 YYYYLPTGSTSMTLD
+62 YYYYLPTNSDPMELELPFAGWGDNSTND
-77 LPIMGWTDNY
+77 
-87 ANELEP
+87 LEP
-93 YGWYRWYDYNT
+93 YGWIRWYDYTT
-104 DLNSANLT
+104 DLKSDNLTVYSRYYTSLNSLKDKTSKKDIGLIAGSLRNSARDY
-112 AYDVTSSSWYGGTTH
+112 A
-127 STQLKTN
+127 
-134 ITDNSGKN
+134 
-142 IGLVAYKLSATY
+142 
-154 ITRKHVGVNY
+154 GVKYNKPTGA
-164 SYSNSDATNPN
+164 DAEDWPGET
-175 WKGDIVACDVSR
+175 IACDVSR
-187 YIDYTISGTK
+187 YNDYSGYNPRYTNY
-197 VSKEPTLSVRYIFH
+197 VEKEPTLSIRYIFH
-211 IQSAA
+211 IKSAA
-216 YLAQKLKEALCEGS
+216 YLAKRIKDALCDHS
-230 KSKAADLTFEDNKR
+230 RAADLTLEDNKR

-250 DENAKMSL
+250 DANAKMTL
-258 RTNLKNSGGQSYWFY
+258 RTNLKNSGGQTYWFY
-273 PLSTTKGKTVYPTTE
+273 PLNTAQPKSVYPTTE
-288 SQKITAADFK
+288 SQKITASDFGSNMLK
-298 TTMKQADKIVWK
+298 AEYVSWIA
-310 VYNEDKTKF
+310 YNEDKTKYKV
-319 CQLSATSSTT
+319 LGTTST
-329 QFCDLTISALNSATW
+329 QFFDLSISKLKGSGWLNVKDDQSTG
-344 YNVSNDATTTKPT
+344 VPE

-363 TVYVVAWAANSNDM
+363 TVYVVAWAVNGTTDM

-393 TKDEITADNNIDRT
+393 TKDELTADGDVDRT
-407 LSYLED
+407 ISYFED
-413 EDRYE
+413 KY
-418 KKMDISFDDDNAD
+418 KQQMDISFDDDNPD
-431 LTFDAPTVNN
+431 LTLDAPTTPLNN
-441 NVSLKPSDF
+441 MSLKPSDF

-458 YANLADYDYF
+458 YAKLESNDPYD
-468 YGTYMRQSWTGKR
+468 GKT
-481 PTYSS
+481 PHHSKS
-486 PNHGD
+486 PIHGD
-491 YGLYKSA
+491 YGLYKSG
-498 NKTGVSTTDY
+498 NLPGISY
-508 NKGYQWWANGNPEIY
+508 NNQDGYQWWATGSPTIY
-523 DRTYERTSGKQ
+523 DRTYAKTNHKQ
-534 YGYFLYVDAS
+534 YGHFLYVDAS
-544 DESRQIA
+544 NESRQIA
-551 SADFKANLCTGSQLV
+551 SADFKANLCTGSQLI

-574 TSGANAPQVMFRL
+574 TAANNSTAPQVMFRL
-587 YGIDKDENGN
+587 YGIDKDKNGN
-597 EIGKKLIQ
+597 VTDQKLIQ
-605 SFSSGDFKTNT
+605 SFSSGDFATNT
-616 KSLQYGKWY
+616 KSHEYGKWY

-636 AGADNYTDFR
+636 AAADNYTDFR
-646 IVLDNMCQG
+646 IVLDNMCKD
-655 TDGADY
+655 TWGADY
-661 CIDDLCLYTQT
+661 CVDDLCLYTQT

-692 APEEITLK
+692 APEYITLK

-706 TFQAMVNMKE
+706 TFQAMVNQKE

-721 RICDATGKQV
+721 RICDATGKRV
-731 DNIDYDG
+731 ENIDYNG
-738 DGQPDEYGTARI
+738 DGHPDEYGTARI

-760 PPEAADGKNN
+760 PPAAADGKNN

-802 IAYPSDDNPDVPGK
+802 IAYPSDDNPNVPGV

-827 SGIFQVVEQS
+827 SGMFQVVEQN

-849 ALRVNCDTKTPTV
+849 ALRVDCNSKTPTV

-876 GKVTIDNVKFD
+876 GKVTIDKVKFD
-887 WFLSKPNK
+887 WFLSKPNA

-900 TTPGLLEALRAY
+900 TTAGLLEALHDY
-912 RAKYPSDNGLN
+912 RAKYPEYNGLS
-923 TGFRSI
+923 TGFSSV
-929 NYTQYTLLKQYV
+929 NYTQYKLLKQYV

-959 EANEMGLYKIAVI
+959 ASDEMGLYKIAVI

-982 QNYDICADPMLVD
+982 QVYEICAAPMLVD

-1003 NINLG
+1003 NINFG
-1008 FSDVIYPNDART
+1008 FPNVIYPNDART

-1032 DNNGALNLP
+1032 EKNGALNLP

-1048 TSVKMSDAQVYISNT
+1048 TSVRMRDYAKVFISNT
-1063 NDPDFNS
+1063 NDPSFNS
-1070 TKQVIGVVTS
+1070 TKQEIGVVTS
-1080 STIKNS
+1080 STIYRT
-1086 DKTVGIR
+1086 DQTVGIR
-1093 FNSNAATIL
+1093 FNPNAATIL

-1110 NFSYNNSSAS
+1110 NFSYDNADGSM
-1120 TASCPGETFVKMC
+1120 ASCPGETFIKMC

-1192 QKDKGKVYPN
+1192 QNDKGKVYPN

-1229 WSDATADGSDNGN
+1229 WSDTADGSDNGN

-1286 TWSIMSSPLKQTYAG
+1286 TWSIMSSPLQQTYAG
-1301 DLYVQ
+1301 DLYVP
-1306 KDDGQEKSEAF
+1306 KNNGQEMSEAF
-1317 KPITYK
+1317 KPMTYD
-1323 EGVNDRSAYPVY
+1323 ENVNDRSAYPVY
-1335 QRSWDGNAQE
+1335 QRSWDGDAKE
-1345 VKDNVTNYSANHD
+1345 IVDNTKFYQAHED
-1358 GTVDVTTDN
+1358 GTVEETTNDFF
-1367 ELSINSGY
+1367 LTSGY

-1380 NKVDELYTKGQAFA
+1380 NKVDEQYTKGQAFA

-1491 KANTAFENSI
+1491 KANPAFENSI
-1501 WTLDNGVMKTHSV
+1501 WTLDNGKVTAYTLA
-1514 PVDLD
+1514 LD
-1519 YDKKTDVIVN
+1519 EAYDKKTDVLVS
-1529 PTQAFFVKVKEGETA
+1529 PTQAFFVKLKTGETA
-1544 PANVTFNATMLI
+1544 TEATFNASMLI

-1564 KALII
+1564 KALVI
-1569 RPTVTLTTVNG
+1569 RPTLTLTTTDGVRN
-1580 ERSSQSEL
+1580 SESKL
-1588 IVNDEASRDYVEGE
+1588 IVNDEASRDYVDGE

-1675 ATTKT
+1675 ATTKM

-1704 QSSLNTTDINTID
+1704 QSSLNTTDINTIE

-1735 KRVMVYDISGAL
+1735 KRVVVYDVAGSL

>member
-16 RLLLQLLTMMALTA
+16 RLLLQLLAMMALTA
-30 APSSVYAQSF
+30 APSSVYAQNLGF
-40 HQTGA
+40 HKNGQ

-53 GMQQTAEWN
+53 GMQQTAEWH
-62 YYYYLPTGSTSMTLD
+62 YYYYLPTNSNTMDLELPFDGWEKSSTND
-77 LPIMGWTDNY
+77 
-87 ANELEP
+87 LEP
-93 YGWYRWYDYNT
+93 YGWIRWYDYTT
-104 DLNSANLT
+104 DLKSDRLTVSSRSTSLKSLKDDTSKKDIGLIAGTLRNSAK
-112 AYDVTSSSWYGGTTH
+112 AY
-127 STQLKTN
+127 
-134 ITDNSGKN
+134 
-142 IGLVAYKLSATY
+142 A
-154 ITRKHVGVNY
+154 GVKYNKPTGA
-164 SYSNSDATNPN
+164 DAEDWAGET
-175 WKGDIVACDVSR
+175 IACDVSR
-187 YIDYTISGTK
+187 YNDYSISTNY
-197 VSKEPTLSVRYIFH
+197 VEYEPTLSIRYIFH
-211 IQSAA
+211 IKSAA
-216 YLAQKLKEALCEGS
+216 YLAKRIKDALCDHS
-230 KSKAADLTFEDNKR
+230 RAADLTLEDNKR

-250 DENAKMSL
+250 DANANMTL
-258 RTNLKNSGGQSYWFY
+258 RTNMKNSGGQSYWFY
-273 PLSTTKGKTVYPTTE
+273 PLRTTVGKSVYPTTE
-288 SQKITAADFK
+288 SQKITAADFN
-298 TTMKQADKIVWK
+298 TTMKQANKIVWR
-310 VYNEDKTKF
+310 VYNEDKTKY
-319 CQLSATSSTT
+319 CQLSSTSSTT
-329 QFCDLTISALNSATW
+329 QFCDLTINALKNATW
-344 YNVSNDATTTKPT
+344 YNVSNGATTAKPT
-357 DIGFEH
+357 DIGFEQ
-363 TVYVVAWAANSNDM
+363 TVYVVAWAANGDYM

-393 TKDEITADNNIDRT
+393 TKDELTADGDVDRT
-407 LSYLED
+407 LSYFED
-413 EDRYE
+413 KYE
-418 KKMDISFDDDNAD
+418 QQTVISFDDDNPD
-431 LTFDAPTVNN
+431 LTFDAPTTPLNN
-441 NVSLKPSDF
+441 MSLKPSDF

-458 YANLADYDYF
+458 YAQLENYDY
-468 YGTYMRQSWTGKR
+468 YYDRSTPHHSK
-481 PTYSS
+481 S
-486 PNHGD
+486 PIHGD
-491 YGLYKSA
+491 YGLYKSG
-498 NKTGVSTTDY
+498 NLRGISYD
-508 NKGYQWWANGNPEIY
+508 NENGYQWWAAGSPTIF
-523 DRTYERTSGKQ
+523 DRTHAKTSGKQ
-534 YGYFLYVDAS
+534 YGHFLYVDAS
-544 DESRQIA
+544 NESRQIA
-551 SADFKANLCTGSQLV
+551 SADFKANLCTGSQLI

-574 TSGANAPQVMFRL
+574 TAAYNATAPQVMFRL
-587 YGIDKDENGN
+587 YGINKDENGN
-597 EIGKKLIQ
+597 VTDQKLIQ

-616 KSLQYGKWY
+616 KTHEYGKWY

-636 AGADNYTDFR
+636 AAADNYTDFR
-646 IVLDNMCQG
+646 IVLDNMCQN
-655 TDGADY
+655 TKGADY

-692 APEEITLK
+692 APDDITLK

-706 TFQAMVNMKE
+706 TFQAMVNQKE

-721 RICDATGKQV
+721 RICDATGKRV
-731 DNIDYDG
+731 ENIDYDG
-738 DGQPDEYGTARI
+738 DGHPDEYGTARI
-750 PASYNAAYVL
+750 PASYNAGLVL
-760 PPEAADGKNN
+760 PPAVADGKT
-770 VAMFE
+770 VPMFE

-827 SGIFQVVEQS
+827 SGIFQVVEQN

-849 ALRVNCDTKTPTV
+849 ALRVNCNTNTPTV

-876 GKVTIDNVKFD
+876 GKVTIDKVKFD
-887 WFLSKPNK
+887 WFLSKPNQ

-900 TTPGLLEALRAY
+900 TTAGLLEAIHAY
-912 RAKYPSDNGLN
+912 RAKYPTYNGL
-923 TGFRSI
+923 TTAFSSSKH
-929 NYTQYTLLKQYV
+929 YALLKKYV

-959 EANEMGLYKIAVI
+959 EAKEMGLYKIAVI
-972 PVQAKATING
+972 PVQDKATING
-982 QNYDICADPMLVD
+982 QVYEICAAPMLVD

-1003 NINLG
+1003 NINFG
-1008 FSDVIYPNDART
+1008 FPGVIYPNDART

-1032 DNNGALNLP
+1032 EKNGALNLP

-1048 TSVKMSDAQVYISNT
+1048 TSVRMRDYAKVFISNT
-1063 NDPDFNS
+1063 NDPSFNS
-1070 TKQVIGVVTS
+1070 TKQEIGVVTS
-1080 STIKNS
+1080 STIYETDN
-1086 DKTVGIR
+1086 TVGIR
-1093 FNSNAATIL
+1093 FNPNAATIL

-1110 NFSYNNSSAS
+1110 NFSYDNADGSM
-1120 TASCPGETFVKMC
+1120 ASCPGETFIKMC

-1142 SSPRTASTNWND
+1142 SSPRTASTSWND

-1192 QKDKGKVYPN
+1192 QNDKGKVYPN

-1229 WSDATADGSDNGN
+1229 WSNTTDGSDTGN
-1242 GTFSCEKWAGN
+1242 GTFSCETWAGN

-1267 YANYLNYNKAYVE
+1267 YANYLTYNKAYVE

-1286 TWSIMSSPLKQTYAG
+1286 TWSIMSSPLQQTYAG
-1301 DLYVQ
+1301 DLYVP
-1306 KDDGQEKSEAF
+1306 KNNGQEKSEAF
-1317 KPITYK
+1317 QPIIYD
-1323 EGVNDRSAYPVY
+1323 ENVNDRSAYPVY
-1335 QRSWDGNAQE
+1335 QRSWDGDAKE
-1345 VKDNVTNYSANHD
+1345 FVDNTKFYQAHED
-1358 GTVDVTTDN
+1358 GTVDETTNDFF
-1367 ELSINSGY
+1367 LTSGY

-1380 NKVDELYTKGQAFA
+1380 NKVDEQYTKGQAFA

-1430 QKPVNVT
+1430 NKPVNVT

-1448 QGDVAGDKTMAM
+1448 LGDVAGDKTMAM

-1465 ENLHRDNRYHLVGNP
+1465 ENLHRENRYHLVGNP

-1491 KANTAFENSI
+1491 KANPAFENSI
-1501 WTLDNGVMKTHSV
+1501 WTLDNGKVTAYTLA
-1514 PVDLD
+1514 LD
-1519 YDKKTDVIVN
+1519 EAYDKKTDVLVS
-1529 PTQAFFVKVKEGETA
+1529 PTQAFFVKLKTGESATEA
-1544 PANVTFNATMLI
+1544 TFNASMLI

-1564 KALII
+1564 KALVI
-1569 RPTVTLTTVNG
+1569 RPTLTLTTTDGVRN
-1580 ERSSQSEL
+1580 SESKL
-1588 IVNDEASRDYVEGE
+1588 IVNEEACRDYVEGE

-1610 NIAEIAQV
+1610 NIAEVAQV

-1704 QSSLNTTDINTID
+1704 QSSLNTTDINTIE

-1735 KRVMVYDISGAL
+1735 KRVVVYDVAGSL

>member
-45 SGLPLDSR
+45 SGMPLDSR
-53 GMQQTAEWN
+53 GMQQTAEWH

-77 LPIMGWTDNY
+77 LPIMGWTDEK
-87 ANELEP
+87 ANDLEP

-104 DLNSANLT
+104 DLESANLT
-112 AYDVTSSSWYGGTTH
+112 AYDVTTSSWFGSTKH

-142 IGLVAYKLSATY
+142 IGLVAYKLSDTY
-154 ITRKHVGVNY
+154 VTRKHVGVNY
-164 SYSNSDATNPN
+164 EYTNSDAINPN

-187 YIDYTISGTK
+187 YIDYSISGTK

-216 YLAQKLKEALCEGS
+216 YLAKQIKDALCDHS
-230 KSKAADLTFEDNKR
+230 RAADLTLEDNKR

-250 DENAKMSL
+250 DANAKMTL
-258 RTNLKNSGGQSYWFY
+258 RTNMKNSGGQSYWFY
-273 PLSTTKGKTVYPTTE
+273 PLRTTKGKSVYPTTE
-288 SQKITAADFK
+288 SQKITAADFN
-298 TTMKQADKIVWK
+298 TTMKQANNIVWRF
-310 VYNEDKTKF
+310 YNEDKTKY
-319 CQLSATSSTT
+319 CQLPPSTPSNPRT
-329 QFCDLTISALNSATW
+329 PISPQFCDLTISALNNATW

-363 TVYVVAWAANSNDM
+363 TVYVVAWAANGDYM

-393 TKDEITADNNIDRT
+393 TKDELTADGDVDRT
-407 LSYLED
+407 ISYFED
-413 EDRYE
+413 KYE
-418 KKMDISFDDDNAD
+418 QQMDISFDDDNPD
-431 LTFDAPTVNN
+431 LTLDAPTTPLNN
-441 NVSLKPSDF
+441 MSLKPSDF

-458 YANLADYDYF
+458 YAELASYDY
-468 YGTYMRQSWTGKR
+468 YNG
-481 PTYSS
+481 SS
-486 PNHGD
+486 PHHSKSPIHGD
-491 YGLYKSA
+491 YGLYKSG
-498 NKTGVSTTDY
+498 NLHGISY
-508 NKGYQWWANGNPEIY
+508 NNENGYQWWAEGSPTIY
-523 DRTYERTSGKQ
+523 DRTHAKTSGKQ
-534 YGYFLYVDAS
+534 YGHFLYVDAS
-544 DESRQIA
+544 NESRQIA
-551 SADFKANLCTGSQLV
+551 SADFKANLCTGSQLI

-574 TSGANAPQVMFRL
+574 TAANNSTAPQVMFRL

-597 EIGKKLIQ
+597 VTDQKLIQ

-616 KSLQYGKWY
+616 KSHEYGKWY

-636 AGADNYTDFR
+636 AAADNYTDFR
-646 IVLDNMCQG
+646 IVLDNMCQD
-655 TDGADY
+655 TWGADY
-661 CIDDLCLYTQT
+661 CVDDLCLYTQT

-692 APEEITLK
+692 APDDITLK

-706 TFQAMVNMKE
+706 TFQAMVNQKE

-760 PPEAADGKNN
+760 PSAAAGGKTN
-770 VAMFE
+770 VPMFE

-802 IAYPSDDNPDVPGK
+802 IAYPSEDNSEVPGK
-816 WGKSTDVCSTY
+816 WGESTDVCSTY
-827 SGIFQVVEQS
+827 SGIFQVVEQN

-849 ALRVNCDTKTPTV
+849 ALRVNCNTHTPTV
-862 EVIAKIETADPVNG
+862 EMIAKIETADPVNG

-887 WFLSKPNK
+887 WFLSKPNQ

-900 TTPGLLEALRAY
+900 TTAGLLEALHDY
-912 RAKYPSDNGLN
+912 RAKYPAYNGLS
-923 TGFRSI
+923 TYFR
-929 NYTQYTLLKQYV
+929 NDNPTQYALLKKYV
-941 DSKQLILNASNS
+941 DSNQLILNASNS
-953 MGNRTF
+953 MGNRQF
-959 EANEMGLYKIAVI
+959 ASNEMGLYKIAVI
-972 PVQAKATING
+972 PVQAKAIING
-982 QNYDICADPMLVD
+982 REYEICAAPMLVD

-1003 NINLG
+1003 SINFG

-1027 IKAIA
+1027 IEAIA
-1032 DNNGALNLP
+1032 ANNGALNLP

-1048 TSVKMSDAQVYISNT
+1048 TSVNMRDYAKVFISNT
-1063 NDPDFNS
+1063 NDPSFNS
-1070 TKQVIGVVTS
+1070 TKQEIGVVTS
-1080 STIKNS
+1080 STIYNS
-1086 DKTVGIR
+1086 SKTVGIR
-1093 FNSNAATIL
+1093 FNSNAKTTL

-1110 NFSYNNSSAS
+1110 NFSYDNADGSM
-1120 TASCPGETFVKMC
+1120 ASCPGETFIKMC

-1154 DNNWLRSTKA
+1154 DNNWLRSKKA
-1164 EIFKDSYTDY
+1164 EIFKDAYADY

-1192 QKDKGKVYPN
+1192 QNDKGKVYPN
-1202 LDEISYRSNGIA
+1202 LDEISYSKNGIA
-1214 SSTKM
+1214 SSKKM
-1219 KSFAYDFVAK
+1219 KNFAYDFVAK
-1229 WSDATADGSDNGN
+1229 WSDTADGSDAGN

-1267 YANYLNYNKAYVE
+1267 YANYLTYNKAYVE

-1286 TWSIMSSPLKQTYAG
+1286 TWSIMSSPLQQTYAG
-1301 DLYVQ
+1301 DLYVP
-1306 KDDGQEKSEAF
+1306 KNNGQEQSEAF
-1317 KPITYK
+1317 KPMTYD
-1323 EGVNDRSAYPVY
+1323 ENVNDRSAYPVY

-1345 VKDNVTNYSANHD
+1345 VMDNVTNYSANHD

-1380 NKVDELYTKGQAFA
+1380 NKVDEQYTKGQAFA

-1404 AQGANATAV
+1404 AQGANVTAV

-1460 TQPLK
+1460 TQSLK

-1704 QSSLNTTDINTID
+1704 QSSLNTTDINTIE

-1735 KRVMVYDISGAL
+1735 KRVMVYDVAGSL

>member
-30 APSSVYAQSF
+30 APSSVYAQNLGF
-40 HQTGA
+40 HKKGQ

-53 GMQQTAEWN
+53 GMQQTAEWH
-62 YYYYLPTGSTSMTLD
+62 YYYYLPTGSSTMELE
-77 LPIMGWTDNY
+77 LPFDGWGKSSTND
-87 ANELEP
+87 LEP
-93 YGWYRWYDYNT
+93 YGWIRWYDYNT
-104 DLNSANLT
+104 DLKSNRLTVYSRSTSLKSLKDDTSKKDIGLIAGTLRNSARDY
-112 AYDVTSSSWYGGTTH
+112 A
-127 STQLKTN
+127 
-134 ITDNSGKN
+134 
-142 IGLVAYKLSATY
+142 
-154 ITRKHVGVNY
+154 GVKYNKPTGA
-164 SYSNSDATNPN
+164 DAEDWAGET
-175 WKGDIVACDVSR
+175 IACDVSR
-187 YIDYTISGTK
+187 YNDYSIYTNY
-197 VSKEPTLSVRYIFH
+197 VEKEPTLSIRYIFH
-211 IQSAA
+211 IKSAA
-216 YLAQKLKEALCEGS
+216 YLAKRIKDALCDHS
-230 KSKAADLTFEDNKR
+230 RAADLTLEDNKR

-250 DENAKMSL
+250 DANATMSL
-258 RTNLKNSGGQSYWFY
+258 RTNLKNSGGQTYWFY
-273 PLSTTKGKTVYPTTE
+273 PLNTAQPKSVYPTTE
-288 SQKITAADFK
+288 SQKITASDFGSNMLK
-298 TTMKQADKIVWK
+298 AEYVSWIA
-310 VYNEDKTKF
+310 YNEDKTKYKV
-319 CQLSATSSTT
+319 LGTST
-329 QFCDLTISALNSATW
+329 QFFDLSISKLKGSGWLNVKDDKSTGE
-344 YNVSNDATTTKPT
+344 PE
-357 DIGFEH
+357 DIGFGH
-363 TVYVVAWAANSNDM
+363 TVYVVAWAVNGTTDM
-377 CPVANF
+377 CPVANY
-383 EVFIHKGYPK
+383 EVFIHEGYPK
-393 TKDEITADNNIDRT
+393 TKDEITADNNTDRT

-418 KKMDISFDDDNAD
+418 KKMDISFDDDNPD
-431 LTFDAPTVNN
+431 LTLDAPTTPLNN
-441 NVSLKPSDF
+441 MSLKPSDF

-458 YANLADYDYF
+458 YALLASNDYYYDRS
-468 YGTYMRQSWTGKR
+468 TPHHSK
-481 PTYSS
+481 S
-486 PNHGD
+486 PIHGD
-491 YGLYKSA
+491 YGLYKSG
-498 NKTGVSTTDY
+498 NLRGISYD
-508 NKGYQWWANGNPEIY
+508 NENGYQWWAAGSPTIY
-523 DRTYERTSGKQ
+523 DRTHAKTSGKQ
-534 YGYFLYVDAS
+534 YGHFLYVDAS
-544 DESRQIA
+544 NESRQIA
-551 SADFKANLCTGSQLV
+551 SADFKANLCTGSQLI

-574 TSGANAPQVMFRL
+574 TAAYNATAPQVMFRL
-587 YGIDKDENGN
+587 YGINKDENGN
-597 EIGKKLIQ
+597 VTDQKLIQ

-616 KSLQYGKWY
+616 KSHEYGKWY

-636 AGADNYTDFR
+636 AAADNYTDFR
-646 IVLDNMCQG
+646 IVLDNMCQN
-655 TDGADY
+655 TKGADY

-692 APEEITLK
+692 APDDITLK

-706 TFQAMVNMKE
+706 TFQAMVNQKE

-721 RICDATGKQV
+721 RICDATGKPV

-738 DGQPDEYGTARI
+738 DKQPDDYGTARI

-760 PPEAADGKNN
+760 PPAAADGKNN

-802 IAYPSDDNPDVPGK
+802 IAYPSDDNPDVPGD
-816 WGKSTDVCSTY
+816 WGESTDVCSTY
-827 SGIFQVVEQS
+827 SGIFQVVEQN

-849 ALRVNCDTKTPTV
+849 ALRVNCNSKTPTV

-887 WFLSKPNK
+887 WFLSKPNA

-900 TTPGLLEALRAY
+900 STEGLLEALHAY
-912 RAKYPSDNGLN
+912 RAKYPEYNGLS
-923 TGFRSI
+923 TDFRYD
-929 NYTQYTLLKQYV
+929 NRTQYDLLKKYV

-953 MGNRTF
+953 MGNRKF
-959 EANEMGLYKIAVI
+959 EAKEMGLYKIAVI

-982 QNYDICADPMLVD
+982 QVYEICAAPMLVD

-1003 NINLG
+1003 NINFG
-1008 FSDVIYPNDART
+1008 FPNVIYPNDART

-1027 IKAIA
+1027 IQAIA
-1032 DNNGALNLP
+1032 EKNGALNLP

-1048 TSVKMSDAQVYISNT
+1048 TSVKMRYDAQVSISNT

-1070 TKQVIGVVTS
+1070 TKQAIGVVTS
-1080 STIKNS
+1080 NTISRTDN
-1086 DKTVGIR
+1086 TVGIR

-1110 NFSYNNSSAS
+1110 NFSYDNADGSM
-1120 TASCPGETFVKMC
+1120 ASCPGETFIKMC

-1164 EIFKDSYTDY
+1164 EIFKDSYADY

-1192 QKDKGKVYPN
+1192 QNDKGKVYPN

-1229 WSDATADGSDNGN
+1229 WSDTADGSDNGN

-1267 YANYLNYNKAYVE
+1267 YANYLTYNKAYVE

-1286 TWSIMSSPLKQTYAG
+1286 TWSIMSSPLQQTYAG
-1301 DLYVQ
+1301 DLYVP
-1306 KDDGQEKSEAF
+1306 KNNGQEQSEAF
-1317 KPITYK
+1317 KPMTYD
-1323 EGVNDRSAYPVY
+1323 ENVNDRSAYPVY

-1380 NKVDELYTKGQAFA
+1380 NKVDEQYTKGQAFA

-1544 PANVTFNATMLI
+1544 PANVTFNAMMLI

-1717 CFSPTENTIVV
+1717 CFSPTDNTIVV

-1735 KRVMVYDISGAL
+1735 KRVVVYDISGAL

>member
-1 MKSRKNNINRPAPSR
+1 MKSRKNNINRLAPSR
-16 RLLLQLLTMMALTA
+16 RLLLQLLAMMALTA
-30 APSSVYAQSF
+30 APSSVYAQSLGF
-40 HQTGA
+40 HKMGQ

-53 GMQQTAEWN
+53 GMQQTAEWH
-62 YYYYLPTGSTSMTLD
+62 YYYYLPTNSNTMELELPFDGWLKSSTND
-77 LPIMGWTDNY
+77 
-87 ANELEP
+87 LEP
-93 YGWYRWYDYNT
+93 YGWIRWYDYTT
-104 DLNSANLT
+104 DLKSDRLTVYSRYNTSLKSLKDDTSKKDIGLIAGTLRNSARDY
-112 AYDVTSSSWYGGTTH
+112 A
-127 STQLKTN
+127 
-134 ITDNSGKN
+134 
-142 IGLVAYKLSATY
+142 
-154 ITRKHVGVNY
+154 GVKYNKPTGA
-164 SYSNSDATNPN
+164 DAVDWAGET
-175 WKGDIVACDVSR
+175 IACDVSR
-187 YIDYTISGTK
+187 YNDYSIYTNY
-197 VSKEPTLSVRYIFH
+197 VEYEPTLSIRYIFH
-211 IQSAA
+211 IKSAA
-216 YLAQKLKEALCEGS
+216 YLAKRIKDALCDHS
-230 KSKAADLTFEDNKR
+230 RAADLTLEDNKR

-250 DENAKMSL
+250 DANANMTL
-258 RTNLKNSGGQSYWFY
+258 RTNMKNSGGQSYWFY
-273 PLSTTKGKTVYPTTE
+273 PLRTTVGKTVYPTTE
-288 SQKITAADFK
+288 SQKITAADFN
-298 TTMKQADKIVWK
+298 TTMKQADKIVWR
-310 VYNEDKTKF
+310 VYNEEKTKY
-319 CQLSATSSTT
+319 CQLSSTT
-329 QFCDLTISALNSATW
+329 QFCDLTINALKNATW
-344 YNVSNDATTTKPT
+344 RNVSNGATTAKPT
-357 DIGFEH
+357 DIGFEQ
-363 TVYVVAWAANSNDM
+363 TVYVVAWAANGDYM

-393 TKDEITADNNIDRT
+393 TKDELTADGDVDRT
-407 LSYLED
+407 ISYFE
-413 EDRYE
+413 E
-418 KKMDISFDDDNAD
+418 KKYEQQMDISFDDDNPD
-431 LTFDAPTVNN
+431 LTLDAPTTPLNN
-441 NVSLKPSDF
+441 MSLKPSDF

-458 YANLADYDYF
+458 YAELENYDY
-468 YGTYMRQSWTGKR
+468 YYDRSTPHHSK
-481 PTYSS
+481 S
-486 PNHGD
+486 PIHGD
-491 YGLYKSA
+491 YGLYKSG
-498 NKTGVSTTDY
+498 NLRGISYD
-508 NKGYQWWANGNPEIY
+508 NENGYQWWAAGSPTIY
-523 DRTYERTSGKQ
+523 DRTHAKTSGKQ
-534 YGYFLYVDAS
+534 YGHFLYVDAS
-544 DESRQIA
+544 NESRQIA
-551 SADFKANLCTGSQLV
+551 SADFKANLCTGSQLI

-574 TSGANAPQVMFRL
+574 TAAYNATAPQVMFRL
-587 YGIDKDENGN
+587 YGINKDDNGN
-597 EIGKKLIQ
+597 VTDQKLIQ

-616 KSLQYGKWY
+616 KSHEYGKWY

-636 AGADNYTDFR
+636 AAADNYTDFR
-646 IVLDNMCQG
+646 IVLDNMCQN
-655 TDGADY
+655 TKGADY

-672 SKLDVLQNKPL
+672 SKLDVLQNRPL

-706 TFQAMVNMKE
+706 TFQAMVNQKE

-721 RICDATGKQV
+721 RIYDATGKMV
-731 DNIDYDG
+731 ENIDYDG
-738 DGQPDEYGTARI
+738 DGHPDDYGIARI
-750 PASYNAAYVL
+750 PESYNAGYVL
-760 PPEAADGKNN
+760 PSAAAGGKTN
-770 VAMFE
+770 VPMFE

-802 IAYPSDDNPDVPGK
+802 IAYPSDDNPNVPGK

-827 SGIFQVVEQS
+827 SGIFQVVEQN

-849 ALRVNCDTKTPTV
+849 ALRVNCNTNTPTV

-887 WFLSKPNK
+887 WFLSKPNA

-900 TTPGLLEALRAY
+900 STSGLLEALHAY
-912 RAKYPSDNGLN
+912 RAKYPSYNGLS
-923 TGFRSI
+923 TYFRSDSP
-929 NYTQYTLLKQYV
+929 TQYALLKQYV

-959 EANEMGLYKIAVI
+959 ASDEMGLYKIAVI
-972 PVQAKATING
+972 PVQDKATING
-982 QNYDICADPMLVD
+982 QVYEICAAPMLVD

-1003 NINLG
+1003 NINFG
-1008 FSDVIYPNDART
+1008 FPNVIYPNDART

-1032 DNNGALNLP
+1032 EKNGALNLP
-1041 MTGIEGA
+1041 MTGIERA
-1048 TSVKMSDAQVYISNT
+1048 TSVRIRDYAKVFISNT
-1063 NDPDFNS
+1063 NDPSFNS
-1070 TKQVIGVVTS
+1070 TKQEIGVVTS
-1080 STIKNS
+1080 NTIYNS
-1086 DKTVGIR
+1086 SKTVGIR
-1093 FNSNAATIL
+1093 FNPNAATIL

-1110 NFSYNNSSAS
+1110 NFSYDNADGSM
-1120 TASCPGETFVKMC
+1120 ASCPGETFIKMC

-1229 WSDATADGSDNGN
+1229 WSDTADGSDNGN
-1242 GTFSCEKWAGN
+1242 GTFSCETWAGN

-1267 YANYLNYNKAYVE
+1267 YANYLTYNKAYVE

-1286 TWSIMSSPLKQTYAG
+1286 TWSIMSSPLQQTYAG
-1301 DLYVQ
+1301 DLYVP

-1317 KPITYK
+1317 KPMTYD
-1323 EGVNDRSAYPVY
+1323 ENVNDRSAYPVY
-1335 QRSWDGNAQE
+1335 QRSWDGDAQE
-1345 VKDNVTNYSANHD
+1345 VMDNVTNYSANHD

-1367 ELSINSGY
+1367 ELSINSVY

-1380 NKVDELYTKGQAFA
+1380 NKVDEPYTKGQAFA

-1465 ENLHRDNRYHLVGNP
+1465 KNLHSENRYHLVGNP

-1491 KANTAFENSI
+1491 KANPAFENSI
-1501 WTLDNGVMKTHSV
+1501 WTLDNGKVTAYTLA
-1514 PVDLD
+1514 LD
-1519 YDKKTDVIVN
+1519 EAYDKKTDVLVS
-1529 PTQAFFVKVKEGETA
+1529 PTQAFFVKLKTGESATEA
-1544 PANVTFNATMLI
+1544 TFNASMLI

-1564 KALII
+1564 KALVI
-1569 RPTVTLTTVNG
+1569 RPTLTLTTTDGVRN
-1580 ERSSQSEL
+1580 SESKL
-1588 IVNDEASRDYVEGE
+1588 IVNDEACRDYVEGE

-1610 NIAEIAQV
+1610 NIAEVAQV

-1655 LNSKMLIKMNNEGS
+1655 LNSKMLIKMDNEGS

-1704 QSSLNTTDINTID
+1704 QSSLNTTDINTIE
-1717 CFSPTENTIVV
+1717 CFSPTDNTIVV
-1728 ATLKGDM
+1728 ATLNGDV
-1735 KRVMVYDISGAL
+1735 KRVVVYDISGAL

-1769 VVKATTKEDRTETFK
+1769 VVKATTMEDRTETFK

>member
-1 MKSRKNNINRPAPSR
+1 MYNSKDNTSNKDIGLIAGTLRNSARD
-16 RLLLQLLTMMALTA
+16 
-30 APSSVYAQSF
+30 YAGVKYNKP
-40 HQTGA
+40 TGA
-45 SGLPLDSR
+45 D
-53 GMQQTAEWN
+53 AEDWAGE
-62 YYYYLPTGSTSMTLD
+62 T
-77 LPIMGWTDNY
+77 I
-87 ANELEP
+87 
-93 YGWYRWYDYNT
+93 
-104 DLNSANLT
+104 
-112 AYDVTSSSWYGGTTH
+112 
-127 STQLKTN
+127 
-134 ITDNSGKN
+134 
-142 IGLVAYKLSATY
+142 
-154 ITRKHVGVNY
+154 
-164 SYSNSDATNPN
+164 
-175 WKGDIVACDVSR
+175 ACDVSR
-187 YIDYTISGTK
+187 YNDYNLTK
-197 VSKEPTLSVRYIFH
+197 RGYYPKYTNYVEKEPTLSIRYIFH
-211 IQSAA
+211 IKSAA
-216 YLAQKLKEALCEGS
+216 YLAKRIKDALCDHS
-230 KSKAADLTFEDNKR
+230 RAADLTLEDNKR

-250 DENAKMSL
+250 DANANMTL
-258 RTNLKNSGGQSYWFY
+258 RTNMKNSGGQSYWFY
-273 PLSTTKGKTVYPTTE
+273 PLRTTVGKTVYPTTE
-288 SQKITAADFK
+288 SQKITAADFN
-298 TTMKQADKIVWK
+298 TTMKQANKIVWI

-319 CQLSATSSTT
+319 CQLSSET
-329 QFCDLTISALNSATW
+329 QFCDLTINALKNATW
-344 YNVSNDATTTKPT
+344 YNVSNDAKTSKPT
-357 DIGFEH
+357 DIGFEQ
-363 TVYVVAWAANSNDM
+363 TVYVVAWAANGDYM

-393 TKDEITADNNIDRT
+393 MKDELTADGDVDRT

-418 KKMDISFDDDNAD
+418 KKMDISFDDDNPD
-431 LTFDAPTVNN
+431 LTLDAPTTPLNN
-441 NVSLKPSDF
+441 MSLKPSDF

-458 YANLADYDYF
+458 YAQLASYDY
-468 YGTYMRQSWTGKR
+468 YYDGSTPHHSK
-481 PTYSS
+481 S
-486 PNHGD
+486 PIHGD
-491 YGLYKSA
+491 YGLYKSG
-498 NKTGVSTTDY
+498 NLRGISYD
-508 NKGYQWWANGNPEIY
+508 NENGYQWWAAGSPTIY
-523 DRTYERTSGKQ
+523 DRTHAKTSGKQ
-534 YGYFLYVDAS
+534 YGHFLYVDAS
-544 DESRQIA
+544 NESRQIA
-551 SADFKANLCTGSQLV
+551 SADFKANLCTGSQLI

-574 TSGANAPQVMFRL
+574 TASYNATAPQVMFRL
-587 YGIDKDENGN
+587 YGINKDENGN
-597 EIGKKLIQ
+597 VTDQKLIQ

-616 KSLQYGKWY
+616 KSHEYGKWY

-636 AGADNYTDFR
+636 AAADNYTDFR
-646 IVLDNMCQG
+646 IVLDNMCQN
-655 TDGADY
+655 TKGADY

-672 SKLDVLQNKPL
+672 SKLDVLQNRPL

-706 TFQAMVNMKE
+706 TFQAMVNQKE

-721 RICDATGKQV
+721 RICDATGKRV
-731 DNIDYDG
+731 ENIDYDG
-738 DGQPDEYGTARI
+738 DGHPDEYGIALI
-750 PASYNAAYVL
+750 PASYNAGLVL
-760 PPEAADGKNN
+760 PPEAADGKT
-770 VAMFE
+770 VPMFE

-816 WGKSTDVCSTY
+816 WGISTDVCSTY
-827 SGIFQVVEQS
+827 SGIFQVVEQN

-849 ALRVNCDTKTPTV
+849 ALRVNCNTHTPTV

-887 WFLSKPNK
+887 WFLSKPNA

-900 TTPGLLEALRAY
+900 TTTGLLEALHAY
-912 RAKYPSDNGLN
+912 RAKYPEYNGLS
-923 TGFRSI
+923 TYFR
-929 NYTQYTLLKQYV
+929 NDNRTQYDLLKKYV

-959 EANEMGLYKIAVI
+959 ASDEMGLYKIAVI

-982 QNYDICADPMLVD
+982 QVYEICAAPMLVD

-1003 NINLG
+1003 NINFG

-1027 IKAIA
+1027 IQAIA
-1032 DNNGALNLP
+1032 EKKGALNLP

-1048 TSVKMSDAQVYISNT
+1048 TSVRMRDYAKVFISNT
-1063 NDPDFNS
+1063 NDPSFNS
-1070 TKQVIGVVTS
+1070 TKQEIGVVTS
-1080 STIKNS
+1080 NTIYRTDN
-1086 DKTVGIR
+1086 TVGIR
-1093 FNSNAATIL
+1093 FNPNAATIL

-1110 NFSYNNSSAS
+1110 NFSYDNADGSM
-1120 TASCPGETFVKMC
+1120 ASCPGETFIKMC

-1164 EIFKDSYTDY
+1164 EIFKDSYADY

-1192 QKDKGKVYPN
+1192 QNDKGKVYPN
-1202 LDEISYRSNGIA
+1202 LDEISYSKNGIA
-1214 SSTKM
+1214 SSNKM
-1219 KSFAYDFVAK
+1219 KNFAYDFVAK
-1229 WSDATADGSDNGN
+1229 WSNTADGSDAGN

-1267 YANYLNYNKAYVE
+1267 YANYLTYNKAYVE

-1286 TWSIMSSPLKQTYAG
+1286 TWSIMSSPLQQTYAG

-1306 KDDGQEKSEAF
+1306 KDNGQEKSEAF
-1317 KPITYK
+1317 KPMTYD
-1323 EGVNDRSAYPVY
+1323 ENVNDRSAYPIY
-1335 QRSWDGNAQE
+1335 QRSWDGDAQE
-1345 VKDNVTNYSANHD
+1345 VMNNVTNYSANHD

-1380 NKVDELYTKGQAFA
+1380 NKVDEQYTKGQAFA

-1404 AQGANATAV
+1404 AQGANAKAV

-1430 QKPVNVT
+1430 QKQVNVT

-1501 WTLDNGVMKTHSV
+1501 WTLDNGKVTAYTLA
-1514 PVDLD
+1514 LD
-1519 YDKKTDVIVN
+1519 DVYDKKTDVLVS
-1529 PTQAFFVKVKEGETA
+1529 PTQAFFVKLKTGESATEA
-1544 PANVTFNATMLI
+1544 TFNASMLI
-1556 NKDVTPGE
+1556 NKEVTPGE
-1564 KALII
+1564 KALVI
-1569 RPTVTLTTVNG
+1569 RPTLTLTTTDGVRN
-1580 ERSSQSEL
+1580 SESKL
-1588 IVNDEASRDYVEGE
+1588 IVNDEACRDYVEGE

-1610 NIAEIAQV
+1610 NIAEVAQV

-1690 KMMANDHGRYYITN
+1690 KMMANDHGRYYVTN

-1717 CFSPTENTIVV
+1717 CFSPTDNTIVV

-1735 KRVMVYDISGAL
+1735 KRVMVYDVAGSL

-1769 VVKATTKEDRTETFK
+1769 VVKATTMEDRTETFK

>member
-16 RLLLQLLTMMALTA
+16 RLLLQLLAMMALTA
-30 APSSVYAQSF
+30 APSSVYAQSLGF
-40 HQTGA
+40 HKKGQ

-53 GMQQTAEWN
+53 GMQQTAEWHYN
-62 YYYYLPTGSTSMTLD
+62 YYLPNNSNTMELELPFDGWEKSSTND
-77 LPIMGWTDNY
+77 
-87 ANELEP
+87 LEP
-93 YGWYRWYDYNT
+93 YGWIRWYDYTT
-104 DLNSANLT
+104 DLKSNRLTVYSSSTSLNSLKDYNSKKDIGLIAGTLRNSARNY
-112 AYDVTSSSWYGGTTH
+112 A
-127 STQLKTN
+127 
-134 ITDNSGKN
+134 
-142 IGLVAYKLSATY
+142 
-154 ITRKHVGVNY
+154 GVKYNKPTGA
-164 SYSNSDATNPN
+164 DAEDWPGET
-175 WKGDIVACDVSR
+175 IACDVSR
-187 YIDYTISGTK
+187 YNDYSIYTNY
-197 VSKEPTLSVRYIFH
+197 VEYEPTLSIRYIFH
-211 IQSAA
+211 IKSAA
-216 YLAQKLKEALCEGS
+216 YLAKRIKDALCDHS
-230 KSKAADLTFEDNKR
+230 RAADLTLEDNKR

-250 DENAKMSL
+250 DANANMTL
-258 RTNLKNSGGQSYWFY
+258 RTNMKNSGGQRYWFY
-273 PLSTTKGKTVYPTTE
+273 PLRTTKGKTVYPTTE
-288 SQKITAADFK
+288 AQKITAADFN
-298 TTMKQADKIVWK
+298 TTMKQANTIVWR
-310 VYNEDKTKF
+310 VYNEDKKKY
-319 CQLSATSSTT
+319 CQLSSTT
-329 QFCDLTISALNSATW
+329 QFCDLTINALKNATW
-344 YNVSNDATTTKPT
+344 YNVSNGATTSKPT
-357 DIGFEH
+357 DIGFEQ
-363 TVYVVAWAANSNDM
+363 TVYVVAWAANGDYYM

-393 TKDEITADNNIDRT
+393 MKDELTADGDVDRT
-407 LSYLED
+407 ISYFED
-413 EDRYE
+413 KYE
-418 KKMDISFDDDNAD
+418 QQMDISFDDDNPD
-431 LTFDAPTVNN
+431 LTLDAPTTPLNN
-441 NVSLKPSDF
+441 MSRKPSDF

-458 YANLADYDYF
+458 YADLASFDYYYD
-468 YGTYMRQSWTGKR
+468 GSTPHHSK
-481 PTYSS
+481 S
-486 PNHGD
+486 PIHGD
-491 YGLYKSA
+491 YGLYKSG
-498 NKTGVSTTDY
+498 NLRGISYD
-508 NKGYQWWANGNPEIY
+508 NENGYQWWAAGSPTIY
-523 DRTYERTSGKQ
+523 DRTHAKTSGKQ
-534 YGYFLYVDAS
+534 YGHFLYVDAS
-544 DESRQIA
+544 NESRQIA
-551 SADFKANLCTGSQLV
+551 SADFKANLCTGSQLI

-574 TSGANAPQVMFRL
+574 TASYNATAPQVMFRL
-587 YGIDKDENGN
+587 YGINKDENGN
-597 EIGKKLIQ
+597 VTDQKLIQ

-616 KSLQYGKWY
+616 KTHEYGKWY

-636 AGADNYTDFR
+636 AAADNYTDFR
-646 IVLDNMCQG
+646 IVLDNMCQN
-655 TDGADY
+655 TKGADY

-672 SKLDVLQNKPL
+672 SKLDVLQNRPL

-692 APEEITLK
+692 APEYITLK

-706 TFQAMVNMKE
+706 TFQAMVNQKE

-721 RICDATGKQV
+721 RICDATGKKV

-738 DGQPDEYGTARI
+738 DGKPDDYGIALI

-760 PPEAADGKNN
+760 PSAAAGGKTN
-770 VAMFE
+770 VPMFE

-802 IAYPSDDNPDVPGK
+802 IAYPSDDNPNVPGD

-827 SGIFQVVEQS
+827 SDIFQVVEQN

-849 ALRVNCDTKTPTV
+849 ALRVNCNTHTPTV
-862 EVIAKIETADPVNG
+862 EMIAKIETADPVNG

-887 WFLSKPNK
+887 WFLSKPNA

-900 TTPGLLEALRAY
+900 TTAGLLEALHDY
-912 RAKYPSDNGLN
+912 RAKYPEYNGLS
-923 TGFRSI
+923 TDFRYV
-929 NYTQYTLLKQYV
+929 NNVQYNLLKKYV

-959 EANEMGLYKIAVI
+959 ASDEMGLYKIAVI

-982 QNYDICADPMLVD
+982 QVYEICAAPMLVD

-1003 NINLG
+1003 NINFG
-1008 FSDVIYPNDART
+1008 FPNVIYPNDART

-1027 IKAIA
+1027 IQAIA
-1032 DNNGALNLP
+1032 EKNGALNLP

-1048 TSVKMSDAQVYISNT
+1048 TSVEMIDEAQVSISNT
-1063 NDPDFNS
+1063 NDPAFNS
-1070 TKQVIGVVTS
+1070 TEQMIGVVTAN
-1080 STIKNS
+1080 TIKNS
-1086 DKTVGIR
+1086 DNTVGIR
-1093 FNSNAATIL
+1093 FNSNAVKTL

-1110 NFSYNNSSAS
+1110 HFRYANADGSM
-1120 TASCPGETFVKMC
+1120 ASCPGETFIKMC

-1164 EIFKDSYTDY
+1164 EIFKDSYADY

-1229 WSDATADGSDNGN
+1229 WSDTADGSDNGN

-1286 TWSIMSSPLKQTYAG
+1286 TWSIMSSPLQQTYAG
-1301 DLYVQ
+1301 DLYVP
-1306 KDDGQEKSEAF
+1306 KNNGQEMSEAF
-1317 KPITYK
+1317 QPITYK

-1335 QRSWDGNAQE
+1335 QRSWDGDAKE
-1345 VKDNVTNYSANHD
+1345 IVDNTKFYQAHED
-1358 GTVDVTTDN
+1358 GTVEETTNDFF
-1367 ELSINSGY
+1367 LTSGY

-1380 NKVDELYTKGQAFA
+1380 NKVDEQYTKGQAFA

-1448 QGDVAGDKTMAM
+1448 LGDVAGDKTMAM

-1465 ENLHRDNRYHLVGNP
+1465 ENLHSENRYHLVGNP

-1491 KANTAFENSI
+1491 KANPAFENSI
-1501 WTLDNGVMKTHSV
+1501 WTLDNGKVTAYTLA
-1514 PVDLD
+1514 LD
-1519 YDKKTDVIVN
+1519 EAYDKKTDVLVS
-1529 PTQAFFVKVKEGETA
+1529 PTQAFFVKLKAGETA
-1544 PANVTFNATMLI
+1544 TEATFNASMLI

-1569 RPTVTLTTVNG
+1569 RPTLTLTTTDGVRN
-1580 ERSSQSEL
+1580 SESKL
-1588 IVNDEASRDYVEGE
+1588 IVNEEACRDYVVGE

-1610 NIAEIAQV
+1610 NIAEVAQV

-1638 PVGVVAPKSKD
+1638 PVGVVAAKSKEV
-1649 IDVNIS
+1649 DVNVS
-1655 LNSKMLIKMNNEGS
+1655 LNSKMLRKMDNEGS

-1690 KMMANDHGRYYITN
+1690 KMMANDHGRYYVTN
-1704 QSSLNTTDINTID
+1704 QSSLNTTDINTIE

-1735 KRVMVYDISGAL
+1735 KRVVVYDISGAL

>member
-1 MKSRKNNINRPAPSR
+1 MKSRKNNINRLAPSR
-16 RLLLQLLTMMALTA
+16 RLLLQLLAMMALTA
-30 APSSVYAQSF
+30 APSSVYAQSLGF
-40 HQTGA
+40 HKKGQ

-53 GMQQTAEWN
+53 GMQQTAEWH
-62 YYYYLPTGSTSMTLD
+62 YYYYLPTNSNTMELELPFDGWEKSSTND
-77 LPIMGWTDNY
+77 
-87 ANELEP
+87 LEP
-93 YGWYRWYDYNT
+93 YGWIRWYDYTT
-104 DLNSANLT
+104 DLKSNRLTVYSSSTSLNSLKDYNSKKDIGLIAGTLRNSARDY
-112 AYDVTSSSWYGGTTH
+112 A
-127 STQLKTN
+127 
-134 ITDNSGKN
+134 
-142 IGLVAYKLSATY
+142 
-154 ITRKHVGVNY
+154 GVKYNKPTGA
-164 SYSNSDATNPN
+164 DAEDWAGET
-175 WKGDIVACDVSR
+175 IACDVSR
-187 YIDYTISGTK
+187 YNDYSIYTNY
-197 VSKEPTLSVRYIFH
+197 VEKEPTLSIRYIFH
-211 IQSAA
+211 IKSAA
-216 YLAQKLKEALCEGS
+216 YLAKRIKDALCDHS
-230 KSKAADLTFEDNKR
+230 RAADLTLEDNKR

-250 DENAKMSL
+250 DANANMTL
-258 RTNLKNSGGQSYWFY
+258 RTNMKNSGGQSYWFY
-273 PLSTTKGKTVYPTTE
+273 PLRTTVGKTVYPTTE
-288 SQKITAADFK
+288 SQKITAADFN
-298 TTMKQADKIVWK
+298 TTMKQANKIVWI

-319 CQLSATSSTT
+319 CQLSSET
-329 QFCDLTISALNSATW
+329 QFCDLTINALKSATW
-344 YNVSNDATTTKPT
+344 YNVSNDATTSKPT
-357 DIGFEH
+357 DIGFEQ
-363 TVYVVAWAANSNDM
+363 TVYVVAWAANGDYM

-393 TKDEITADNNIDRT
+393 TKDELTADGDVDRT

-418 KKMDISFDDDNAD
+418 KKMDISFDDDNPD
-431 LTFDAPTVNN
+431 LTLDAPTTPENN
-441 NVSLKPSDF
+441 MSLKPSDF

-458 YANLADYDYF
+458 YAQLASYDY
-468 YGTYMRQSWTGKR
+468 YYDGSTPHHSK
-481 PTYSS
+481 S
-486 PNHGD
+486 PIHGD
-491 YGLYKSA
+491 YGLYKSG
-498 NKTGVSTTDY
+498 NLRGISYD
-508 NKGYQWWANGNPEIY
+508 NENGYQWWAAGSPTIY
-523 DRTYERTSGKQ
+523 DRTHAKTSGKQ
-534 YGYFLYVDAS
+534 YGHFLYVDAS
-544 DESRQIA
+544 NESRQIA
-551 SADFKANLCTGSQLV
+551 SADFKANLCTGSQLI

-574 TSGANAPQVMFRL
+574 TTSYNATAPQVMFRL
-587 YGIDKDENGN
+587 YGINKDENGN
-597 EIGKKLIQ
+597 VTDQKLIQ

-616 KSLQYGKWY
+616 KTHEYGKWY

-636 AGADNYTDFR
+636 AAADNYTDFR
-646 IVLDNMCQG
+646 IVLDNMCQN
-655 TDGADY
+655 TKGADY

-672 SKLDVLQNKPL
+672 SKLDVLQNRPL

-692 APEEITLK
+692 APEYITLK

-706 TFQAMVNMKE
+706 TFQAMVNQKE

-738 DGQPDEYGTARI
+738 DGHPDEYGIALI
-750 PASYNAAYVL
+750 PASYNAGLVL
-760 PPEAADGKNN
+760 PPEAADGKT
-770 VAMFE
+770 VPMFE

-802 IAYPSDDNPDVPGK
+802 IAYPSEDNSNVPGK
-816 WGKSTDVCSTY
+816 WGISTDVCSTY
-827 SGIFQVVEQS
+827 SGIFQVVEQN

-849 ALRVNCDTKTPTV
+849 ALRVNCNTHTPTV
-862 EVIAKIETADPVNG
+862 EMIAKIETADPVNG

-887 WFLSKPNK
+887 WFLSKPNQ

-900 TTPGLLEALRAY
+900 TTADLLEALHAY
-912 RAKYPSDNGLN
+912 RAKYPEYNGLS
-923 TGFRSI
+923 TYFR
-929 NYTQYTLLKQYV
+929 NDNPTQYALLKKYV

-959 EANEMGLYKIAVI
+959 ASDEMGLYKIAVI

-982 QNYDICADPMLVD
+982 QVYEICAAPMLVD

-1003 NINLG
+1003 NINFG

-1027 IKAIA
+1027 IKTIA
-1032 DNNGALNLP
+1032 EKKGALNLP

-1048 TSVKMSDAQVYISNT
+1048 TSVNMRDYAKVFISNT
-1063 NDPDFNS
+1063 NDPSFNS
-1070 TKQVIGVVTS
+1070 TKQEIGVVTS
-1080 STIKNS
+1080 NTIYRTDN
-1086 DKTVGIR
+1086 TVGIR
-1093 FNSNAATIL
+1093 FNPNAATIL

-1110 NFSYNNSSAS
+1110 NFSYDNADGSM
-1120 TASCPGETFVKMC
+1120 ASCPGETFIKMC

-1164 EIFKDSYTDY
+1164 EIFKDSYADY

-1192 QKDKGKVYPN
+1192 QNDKGKVYPN

-1229 WSDATADGSDNGN
+1229 WSDTADGSDNGN

-1267 YANYLNYNKAYVE
+1267 YANYLTYNKAYVE

-1286 TWSIMSSPLKQTYAG
+1286 TWSIMSSPLQQTYAG
-1301 DLYVQ
+1301 DLYVP
-1306 KDDGQEKSEAF
+1306 KNNGQEMSEAF
-1317 KPITYK
+1317 QPMTYDEK
-1323 EGVNDRSAYPVY
+1323 VNDRSAYPIY

-1380 NKVDELYTKGQAFA
+1380 NKVDEQYTKGQAFA

-1430 QKPVNVT
+1430 QKQVNVT

-1491 KANTAFENSI
+1491 KANPAFENSI

-1610 NIAEIAQV
+1610 NIAEVAQV

-1655 LNSKMLIKMNNEGS
+1655 LNSKMLRKMDNEGS

-1704 QSSLNTTDINTID
+1704 QSSLNTTDINTIE
-1717 CFSPTENTIVV
+1717 CFSPTDNTIVV

-1735 KRVMVYDISGAL
+1735 KRVMVYDVAGSL

>member
-1 MKSRKNNINRPAPSR
+1 MKSRKNNINRLAPSR
-16 RLLLQLLTMMALTA
+16 RLLLQLLAMMALTA
-30 APSSVYAQSF
+30 APSSVYAQSLGF
-40 HQTGA
+40 HKMGQ
-45 SGLPLDSR
+45 SELPLDSR
-53 GMQQTAEWN
+53 GMQQTAEWH
-62 YYYYLPTGSTSMTLD
+62 YYYYLPTNSNTMELELPFAGWGDNSTND
-77 LPIMGWTDNY
+77 
-87 ANELEP
+87 LEP
-93 YGWYRWYDYNT
+93 YGWIRWYDYTT
-104 DLNSANLT
+104 DLKSDKLTVYSRYYTSLNSLKDKTSKKDIGLIAGSLRNSARNY
-112 AYDVTSSSWYGGTTH
+112 A
-127 STQLKTN
+127 
-134 ITDNSGKN
+134 
-142 IGLVAYKLSATY
+142 
-154 ITRKHVGVNY
+154 GVKYNKPTGA
-164 SYSNSDATNPN
+164 DAEDWAGET
-175 WKGDIVACDVSR
+175 IACDVSR
-187 YIDYTISGTK
+187 YNDYRGYDPTYTNY
-197 VSKEPTLSVRYIFH
+197 VEKEPTLSIRYIFH
-211 IQSAA
+211 IKSAA
-216 YLAQKLKEALCEGS
+216 YLAKRIKDALCDHS
-230 KSKAADLTFEDNKR
+230 RAADLTLEDNKR

-250 DENAKMSL
+250 DASAKITL
-258 RTNLKNSGGQSYWFY
+258 RTNMKNSGGQSYWYY
-273 PLSTTKGKTVYPTTE
+273 PLNNANNSSKSVYPTKD
-288 SQKITAADFK
+288 SQKIKSTDLGS
-298 TTMKQADKIVWK
+298 TLTQATNIRWIA
-310 VYNEDKTKF
+310 YNEDRTKYCVLATKGSQF
-319 CQLSATSSTT
+319 YNLSIN
-329 QFCDLTISALNSATW
+329 DLTNNTLGWRTVGTGASTST
-344 YNVSNDATTTKPT
+344 PT

-363 TVYVVAWAANSNDM
+363 TVYIVAYAYNSSSSM

-393 TKDEITADNNIDRT
+393 TKDELTVDGDVDRT
-407 LSYLED
+407 ISYFED
-413 EDRYE
+413 KYE
-418 KKMDISFDDDNAD
+418 QQMDISFDDDNPD
-431 LTFDAPTVNN
+431 MTLDAPTTPLNN
-441 NVSLKPSDF
+441 MSLKPSDF

-458 YANLADYDYF
+458 YAELANNDPYD
-468 YGTYMRQSWTGKR
+468 GKT
-481 PTYSS
+481 PHHSKS
-486 PNHGD
+486 PIHGD
-491 YGLYKSA
+491 YGLYKSG
-498 NKTGVSTTDY
+498 NLPGISY
-508 NKGYQWWANGNPEIY
+508 NNQDGYQWWAAGSPTIY
-523 DRTYERTSGKQ
+523 DRTYAKTNHKQ
-534 YGYFLYVDAS
+534 YGHFLYVDAS
-544 DESRQIA
+544 NESRQIA
-551 SADFKANLCTGSQLV
+551 SADFKANLCTGSQLI

-574 TSGANAPQVMFRL
+574 TAANNSTAPQVMFRL

-616 KSLQYGKWY
+616 KTHEYGKWY

-636 AGADNYTDFR
+636 AAADNYTDFR
-646 IVLDNMCQG
+646 IVLDNMCKD
-655 TDGADY
+655 TWGADY
-661 CIDDLCLYTQT
+661 CVDDLCLYTQT

-692 APEEITLK
+692 APDDITLK

-706 TFQAMVNMKE
+706 TFQAMVNQKE

-721 RICDATGKQV
+721 CICDATGKRV
-731 DNIDYDG
+731 ENIDYDG
-738 DGQPDEYGTARI
+738 DGQPDEYGIASI
-750 PASYNAAYVL
+750 PASYNAGLVL
-760 PPEAADGKNN
+760 PPAAADGKTN
-770 VAMFE
+770 VPMFE

-816 WGKSTDVCSTY
+816 WGKSTDICSTY
-827 SGIFQVVEQS
+827 SDRFQVVEQN

-849 ALRVNCDTKTPTV
+849 ALRVDCNSQTPTV

-876 GKVTIDNVKFD
+876 GKVTIDKVKFD
-887 WFLSKPNK
+887 WFLSKPNA

-900 TTPGLLEALRAY
+900 STQGLLEALHAY
-912 RAKYPSDNGLN
+912 RAKYPEYNGLS
-923 TGFRSI
+923 TDFRYV
-929 NYTQYTLLKQYV
+929 NYAQYNLLKKYV

-953 MGNRTF
+953 MGTRKF
-959 EANEMGLYKIAVI
+959 EAKETGLYKIAVI
-972 PVQAKATING
+972 PVQDKATING
-982 QNYDICADPMLVD
+982 QVYEICAAPMLVD

-1003 NINLG
+1003 NINFG
-1008 FSDVIYPNDART
+1008 FPNVIYPNDART

-1032 DNNGALNLP
+1032 EKNGALNLP
-1041 MTGIEGA
+1041 MTGIERA
-1048 TSVKMSDAQVYISNT
+1048 QSVEMIDKAQVSISNT
-1063 NDPDFNS
+1063 NDPDSNS
-1070 TKQVIGVVTS
+1070 TEQMIGVVTAN
-1080 STIKNS
+1080 TIKNS
-1086 DKTVGIR
+1086 DNTVGIR
-1093 FNSNAATIL
+1093 FNSNAVKTL

-1110 NFSYNNSSAS
+1110 HFRYANADGSM
-1120 TASCPGETFVKMC
+1120 ASCPGETFIKMC

-1229 WSDATADGSDNGN
+1229 WSNTTADGSDNGN
-1242 GTFSCEKWAGN
+1242 GTFSCETWAGN

-1267 YANYLNYNKAYVE
+1267 YANYLTYNKAYVE

-1286 TWSIMSSPLKQTYAG
+1286 TWSIMSSPLQQTYAG
-1301 DLYVQ
+1301 DLYVP
-1306 KDDGQEKSEAF
+1306 KDNGQEQSEAF
-1317 KPITYK
+1317 LPITYK

-1335 QRSWDGNAQE
+1335 QRSWDGDAKE
-1345 VKDNVTNYSANHD
+1345 IVDNTKFYQAHED
-1358 GTVDVTTDN
+1358 GTVEETTNDFF
-1367 ELSINSGY
+1367 LTSGY

-1380 NKVDELYTKGQAFA
+1380 NKVDEQYTKGQAFA

-1465 ENLHRDNRYHLVGNP
+1465 ENLHSENRYHLVGNP

-1491 KANTAFENSI
+1491 KANPAFENSI
-1501 WTLDNGVMKTHSV
+1501 WTLDNGKVTAYTLA
-1514 PVDLD
+1514 LD
-1519 YDKKTDVIVN
+1519 EAYDKKTDVLVS
-1529 PTQAFFVKVKEGETA
+1529 PTQAFFVKLKTGESATEA
-1544 PANVTFNATMLI
+1544 TFNASMLI

-1564 KALII
+1564 KALVI
-1569 RPTVTLTTVNG
+1569 RPTLTLTTTDGVRN
-1580 ERSSQSEL
+1580 SESKL

-1690 KMMANDHGRYYITN
+1690 KMMANDHGRYYVTN

-1728 ATLKGDM
+1728 ATLKGDV
-1735 KRVMVYDISGAL
+1735 KRVVVYDISGAL

>member
-16 RLLLQLLTMMALTA
+16 RLLLQLLAMMALTA
-30 APSSVYAQSF
+30 APSSVYAQSLGF
-40 HQTGA
+40 HKEGQ

-53 GMQQTAEWN
+53 GMQQTAEWH
-62 YYYYLPTGSTSMTLD
+62 YYYYLPTNSNTMELELPFDGWLKSSTND
-77 LPIMGWTDNY
+77 
-87 ANELEP
+87 LEP
-93 YGWYRWYDYNT
+93 YGWIRWYDYTT
-104 DLNSANLT
+104 DLKSDRLTVYSRYYTSLKSLKDDTSKKDIGLIAGTLRNSARDYAGVKYNKPT
-112 AYDVTSSSWYGGTTH
+112 GADAEDWGGET
-127 STQLKTN
+127 
-134 ITDNSGKN
+134 I
-142 IGLVAYKLSATY
+142 
-154 ITRKHVGVNY
+154 
-164 SYSNSDATNPN
+164 
-175 WKGDIVACDVSR
+175 ACDVSR
-187 YIDYTISGTK
+187 YNDYSISTNY
-197 VSKEPTLSVRYIFH
+197 VEKEPTLSIRYIFH
-211 IQSAA
+211 IKSAA
-216 YLAQKLKEALCEGS
+216 YLAKRIKDALCDHS
-230 KSKAADLTFEDNKR
+230 RAADLTLEDNKR

-250 DENAKMSL
+250 DANANMTL
-258 RTNLKNSGGQSYWFY
+258 RTNMKNSGGQSYWFY
-273 PLSTTKGKTVYPTTE
+273 PLRTTVGKTVYPTTE
-288 SQKITAADFK
+288 SQKITAADFN
-298 TTMKQADKIVWK
+298 TTMKQANKIVWI

-319 CQLSATSSTT
+319 CQLSSET
-329 QFCDLTISALNSATW
+329 QFCDLTINALKNATW
-344 YNVSNDATTTKPT
+344 YNVSNDAKTSKPT
-357 DIGFEH
+357 DIGFEQ
-363 TVYVVAWAANSNDM
+363 TVYVVAWAANGDYM

-393 TKDEITADNNIDRT
+393 MKDELTADGDVDRT

-418 KKMDISFDDDNAD
+418 KKMDISFDDDNPD
-431 LTFDAPTVNN
+431 LTLDAPTTPENN
-441 NVSLKPSDF
+441 MSLKPSDF

-458 YANLADYDYF
+458 YAQLASFDYYYD
-468 YGTYMRQSWTGKR
+468 GSTPHHSK
-481 PTYSS
+481 S
-486 PNHGD
+486 PIHGD
-491 YGLYKSA
+491 YGLYKSG
-498 NKTGVSTTDY
+498 NLRGISYD
-508 NKGYQWWANGNPEIY
+508 NENGYQWWAAGSPTIY
-523 DRTYERTSGKQ
+523 DRTHAKTSGKQ
-534 YGYFLYVDAS
+534 YGHFLYVDAS
-544 DESRQIA
+544 NESRQIA
-551 SADFKANLCTGSQLV
+551 SADFKANLCTGSQLI

-574 TSGANAPQVMFRL
+574 TASYNATAPQVMFRL
-587 YGIDKDENGN
+587 YGINKDENGN
-597 EIGKKLIQ
+597 VTDQKLIQ

-616 KSLQYGKWY
+616 KTHEYGKWY

-636 AGADNYTDFR
+636 AAADNYTDFR
-646 IVLDNMCQG
+646 IVLDNMCQN
-655 TDGADY
+655 TKGADY

-692 APEEITLK
+692 APDDITLK

-706 TFQAMVNMKE
+706 TFQAMVNQKE

-738 DGQPDEYGTARI
+738 DGHPDEYGTARI

-760 PPEAADGKNN
+760 PSAAAGGKTN
-770 VAMFE
+770 VPMFE

-802 IAYPSDDNPDVPGK
+802 IAYPSEDNSNVPGK
-816 WGKSTDVCSTY
+816 WGISTDVCSTY
-827 SGIFQVVEQS
+827 SGIFQVVEQN

-849 ALRVNCDTKTPTV
+849 ALRVNCNTHTPTV
-862 EVIAKIETADPVNG
+862 EMIAKIETADPVNG

-887 WFLSKPNK
+887 WFLSKPNQ

-900 TTPGLLEALRAY
+900 TTADLLEALHAY
-912 RAKYPSDNGLN
+912 RAKYPEYNGLS
-923 TGFRSI
+923 TYFR
-929 NYTQYTLLKQYV
+929 NDNPTQYDLLKKYV

-953 MGNRTF
+953 MGNRKF
-959 EANEMGLYKIAVI
+959 EAKEMGLYKIAVI

-982 QNYDICADPMLVD
+982 QVYEICAAPMLVD

-1003 NINLG
+1003 SINFG

-1032 DNNGALNLP
+1032 EKNGALNLP

-1048 TSVKMSDAQVYISNT
+1048 TSVEMIDKAQVSISNT
-1063 NDPDFNS
+1063 NDLDFNS
-1070 TKQVIGVVTS
+1070 TEQMIGVVTAN
-1080 STIKNS
+1080 TIKNS
-1086 DKTVGIR
+1086 DNTVGIR

-1110 NFSYNNSSAS
+1110 HFRYANADGSM
-1120 TASCPGETFVKMC
+1120 ASCPGETFIKMC

-1164 EIFKDSYTDY
+1164 EIFKDSYADY

-1229 WSDATADGSDNGN
+1229 WSNTTDDGSDNGN

-1267 YANYLNYNKAYVE
+1267 YANYLTYNKAYVE

-1286 TWSIMSSPLKQTYAG
+1286 TWSIMSSPLQQTYAG

-1317 KPITYK
+1317 KPMTYD
-1323 EGVNDRSAYPVY
+1323 ENVNDRSAYPVY

-1345 VKDNVTNYSANHD
+1345 VMNNVTNYSANHD

-1380 NKVDELYTKGQAFA
+1380 NKVDEQYTKGQAFA

-1430 QKPVNVT
+1430 NKPVNVT

-1491 KANTAFENSI
+1491 KANPAFENSI

-1588 IVNDEASRDYVEGE
+1588 IVNDEASRDYVDGE

-1655 LNSKMLIKMNNEGS
+1655 FNSKMLIKMNNEGS

-1690 KMMANDHGRYYITN
+1690 KMMANDHGRYYVTN

-1769 VVKATTKEDRTETFK
+1769 VVKATTMEDRTETFK

>member
-1 MKSRKNNINRPAPSR
+1 MKSRKNNINRLAPSR

-30 APSSVYAQSF
+30 APSSVYAQSLGF
-40 HQTGA
+40 HKEGK

-53 GMQQTAEWN
+53 GMQQTAEWH
-62 YYYYLPTGSTSMTLD
+62 YFYYLPTNSNTMELELPFDGWLKSSTND
-77 LPIMGWTDNY
+77 
-87 ANELEP
+87 LEP
-93 YGWYRWYDYNT
+93 YGWIRWYDYTT
-104 DLNSANLT
+104 DLMSDRLT
-112 AYDVTSSSWYGGTTH
+112 VYSRYYTS
-127 STQLKTN
+127 LKSLKDDT
-134 ITDNSGKN
+134 SKKN
-142 IGLVAYKLSATY
+142 IGLIAGTLKNSARDY
-154 ITRKHVGVNY
+154 AGVKYNKPTGA
-164 SYSNSDATNPN
+164 DAEDWDGET
-175 WKGDIVACDVSR
+175 IACDVSR
-187 YIDYTISGTK
+187 YNDYSISTNY
-197 VSKEPTLSVRYIFH
+197 VEKEPTLSIRYIFH
-211 IQSAA
+211 IKSAA
-216 YLAQKLKEALCEGS
+216 YLAKRIKDALCDHS
-230 KSKAADLTFEDNKR
+230 RAADLTLEDNKR

-250 DENAKMSL
+250 DANANMTL
-258 RTNLKNSGGQSYWFY
+258 RTNMKNSGGQSYWFY
-273 PLSTTKGKTVYPTTE
+273 PLRTTVGKTVYPTTE
-288 SQKITAADFK
+288 AQKITAADFN
-298 TTMKQADKIVWK
+298 TTMKQANKIVWR
-310 VYNEDKTKF
+310 VYNEDKTKY
-319 CQLSATSSTT
+319 CQLSSTT
-329 QFCDLTISALNSATW
+329 QFCDLTINALKNATW
-344 YNVSNDATTTKPT
+344 YNVSNGATTSKPT
-357 DIGFEH
+357 DIGFEQ
-363 TVYVVAWAANSNDM
+363 TVYVVAWAANGDYYM

-393 TKDEITADNNIDRT
+393 MKDELTADGDVDRT
-407 LSYLED
+407 LSYFED
-413 EDRYE
+413 KYE
-418 KKMDISFDDDNAD
+418 RQMDISFDDDNPD
-431 LTFDAPTVNN
+431 LTLDAPTTPENN
-441 NVSLKPSDF
+441 MSLKPSDF

-458 YANLADYDYF
+458 YALLASNDYYYD
-468 YGTYMRQSWTGKR
+468 GSTPHHSK
-481 PTYSS
+481 S
-486 PNHGD
+486 PIHGD
-491 YGLYKSA
+491 YGLYKSG
-498 NKTGVSTTDY
+498 NLPGISYD
-508 NKGYQWWANGNPEIY
+508 NQNGYQWWAAGSPTIY
-523 DRTYERTSGKQ
+523 DRTYAKTNGKQ
-534 YGYFLYVDAS
+534 YGHFLYVDAS
-544 DESRQIA
+544 NESRQIA
-551 SADFKANLCTGSQLV
+551 SADFKANLCTGSQLI

-574 TSGANAPQVMFRL
+574 TAAYNATAPQVMFRL
-587 YGIDKDENGN
+587 YGINKDENGN
-597 EIGKKLIQ
+597 VTDQKLIQ

-616 KSLQYGKWY
+616 KSHEYGKWY

-636 AGADNYTDFR
+636 AAADNYTDFR
-646 IVLDNMCQG
+646 IVLDNMCQN
-655 TDGADY
+655 TKGADY

-672 SKLDVLQNKPL
+672 SKLDVLQNRPL

-706 TFQAMVNMKE
+706 TFQAMVNQKE

-721 RICDATGKQV
+721 RICDATGKRV
-731 DNIDYDG
+731 ENIDYNG
-738 DGQPDEYGTARI
+738 DGKPDDYGIASI
-750 PASYNAAYVL
+750 PASYNAGLVL
-760 PPEAADGKNN
+760 PPYAADNKT
-770 VAMFE
+770 VPMFE

-827 SGIFQVVEQS
+827 SGIFQVVEQN

-849 ALRVNCDTKTPTV
+849 ALRVDCNSKTPTV

-887 WFLSKPNK
+887 WFLSKPNA

-900 TTPGLLEALRAY
+900 STTGLLEALHAY
-912 RAKYPSDNGLN
+912 RAKYPEYNGLSPN
-923 TGFRSI
+923 FR
-929 NYTQYTLLKQYV
+929 NDNRTQYNLLKMYV

-959 EANEMGLYKIAVI
+959 ASDEMGLYKIAVI

-982 QNYDICADPMLVD
+982 QVYEICAAPMLVD

-1003 NINLG
+1003 NINFG
-1008 FSDVIYPNDART
+1008 FPGVIYPNDART

-1027 IKAIA
+1027 IQAIA
-1032 DNNGALNLP
+1032 EKNGALNLP

-1048 TSVKMSDAQVYISNT
+1048 TSVEMIDEAQVSISNT
-1063 NDPDFNS
+1063 NDPAFNS
-1070 TKQVIGVVTS
+1070 TEQMIGVVTAN
-1080 STIKNS
+1080 TIKNS
-1086 DKTVGIR
+1086 DNTVGIR
-1093 FNSNAATIL
+1093 FNSNAVKTL

-1110 NFSYNNSSAS
+1110 HFRYANADGSM
-1120 TASCPGETFVKMC
+1120 ASCPGETFIKMC

-1164 EIFKDSYTDY
+1164 EIFKDSYADY

-1192 QKDKGKVYPN
+1192 QNDKGKVYPN

-1229 WSDATADGSDNGN
+1229 WSNTTDDGSDTGN

-1286 TWSIMSSPLKQTYAG
+1286 TWSIMSSPLQQTYAG
-1301 DLYVQ
+1301 DLYVP
-1306 KDDGQEKSEAF
+1306 KNNGQEQSEAF
-1317 KPITYK
+1317 KPMTYK
-1323 EGVNDRSAYPVY
+1323 EGVNDRSAYPIY
-1335 QRSWDGNAQE
+1335 QRSWDGDAQE

-1380 NKVDELYTKGQAFA
+1380 NKVDEQYTKGQAFA

-1514 PVDLD
+1514 PVDQD

-1544 PANVTFNATMLI
+1544 PDNVTFNATMLI

-1569 RPTVTLTTVNG
+1569 RPTLTLTTTDGVRN
-1580 ERSSQSEL
+1580 SESKL
-1588 IVNDEASRDYVEGE
+1588 IVNEEASRDYVVDE

-1610 NIAEIAQV
+1610 NIAEVAQV

-1649 IDVNIS
+1649 IDVNVS

-1704 QSSLNTTDINTID
+1704 QSSLNTTDINTIE
-1717 CFSPTENTIVV
+1717 CFSPTDNTIVV

-1735 KRVMVYDISGAL
+1735 KRVVVYDISGAL

-1757 RCQLNVPKAGIY
+1757 RCQLSVPKAGIY
-1769 VVKATTKEDRTETFK
+1769 VVKATTMEDRTETFK

>member
-1 MKSRKNNINRPAPSR
+1 MKSRKNNINRLAPSR
-16 RLLLQLLTMMALTA
+16 RLLLQLLAMMALTA
-30 APSSVYAQSF
+30 APSSVYAQSLGF
-40 HQTGA
+40 HKNGK

-53 GMQQTAEWN
+53 GMQQTAEWH
-62 YYYYLPTGSTSMTLD
+62 YYYYLPTNSNTMELELPFAGWENSTND
-77 LPIMGWTDNY
+77 
-87 ANELEP
+87 LEP
-93 YGWYRWYDYNT
+93 YGWIRWYDYTT
-104 DLNSANLT
+104 DLKSDRLTVYNSSSTSLYNSKDNDSKKDIGLIAGSLSNSARDY
-112 AYDVTSSSWYGGTTH
+112 A
-127 STQLKTN
+127 
-134 ITDNSGKN
+134 
-142 IGLVAYKLSATY
+142 
-154 ITRKHVGVNY
+154 GVKYNKPTGA
-164 SYSNSDATNPN
+164 DAEDWAGET
-175 WKGDIVACDVSR
+175 IACDVSR
-187 YIDYTISGTK
+187 YNDYNLTK
-197 VSKEPTLSVRYIFH
+197 RGYYPKYTNYVEHEPTLSIRYIFH
-211 IQSAA
+211 IKSAA
-216 YLAQKLKEALCEGS
+216 YLAKQIKDALCDHS
-230 KSKAADLTFEDNKR
+230 RAADLTLEDNKR

-250 DENAKMSL
+250 DANANMTL
-258 RTNLKNSGGQSYWFY
+258 RTNMKNSGGQSYWFY
-273 PLSTTKGKTVYPTTE
+273 PLRTTVGKTVYPTTE
-288 SQKITAADFK
+288 AQKITAADFN
-298 TTMKQADKIVWK
+298 TTMKQANKIVWI

-319 CQLSATSSTT
+319 CQLSSTT
-329 QFCDLTISALNSATW
+329 QFCDLTINALKNATW
-344 YNVSNDATTTKPT
+344 YNVSNDAKTSKPT
-357 DIGFEH
+357 DIGFEQ
-363 TVYVVAWAANSNDM
+363 TVYVVAWAANGDYM

-393 TKDEITADNNIDRT
+393 TKDELTADGDVDRT
-407 LSYLED
+407 LSYFED
-413 EDRYE
+413 KYE
-418 KKMDISFDDDNAD
+418 QQTVISFDDDNPD
-431 LTFDAPTVNN
+431 LTLDAPTTPLNN
-441 NVSLKPSDF
+441 MSLKPSDF

-458 YANLADYDYF
+458 YAELSSYDY
-468 YGTYMRQSWTGKR
+468 YKGGTHNGK
-481 PTYSS
+481 S
-486 PNHGD
+486 PIHGD
-491 YGLYKSA
+491 YGLYKSG
-498 NKTGVSTTDY
+498 NLRGISYTDQ
-508 NKGYQWWANGNPEIY
+508 NGYKWWAEGSPTIF
-523 DRTYERTSGKQ
+523 DRTYAKTSGKQ
-534 YGYFLYVDAS
+534 YGHFLYVDAS
-544 DESRQIA
+544 NESRQIA
-551 SADFKANLCTGSQLV
+551 SADFKANLCTGSQLI

-574 TSGANAPQVMFRL
+574 TAAMNSTAPQVMFRL

-616 KSLQYGKWY
+616 KTHAYGKWY

-636 AGADNYTDFR
+636 AAADHYTDFR
-646 IVLDNMCQG
+646 IVLDNMCQD
-655 TDGADY
+655 TWGADY

-692 APEEITLK
+692 APDDITLK

-706 TFQAMVNMKE
+706 TFQAMVNQKE

-721 RICDATGKQV
+721 RICDATGKRV
-731 DNIDYDG
+731 ENIDYDG
-738 DGQPDEYGTARI
+738 DGQPDDYGIASI
-750 PASYNAAYVL
+750 PASYNAGYVL
-760 PPEAADGKNN
+760 PSAAAGGKTN
-770 VAMFE
+770 VPMFE

-827 SGIFQVVEQS
+827 SGIFQVVEQN

-849 ALRVNCDTKTPTV
+849 ALRVDCNSKTPTV

-876 GKVTIDNVKFD
+876 GKVTIDKVKFD
-887 WFLSKPNK
+887 WFLSKPNA

-900 TTPGLLEALRAY
+900 STTGLLEALHAY
-912 RAKYPSDNGLN
+912 RAKYPEYNGLS
-923 TGFRSI
+923 TDFRYV
-929 NYTQYTLLKQYV
+929 NYAQYDLLKKYV

-959 EANEMGLYKIAVI
+959 ASDEMGLYKIAVI
-972 PVQAKATING
+972 PVQDKATING
-982 QNYDICADPMLVD
+982 QVYEICAAPMLVD

-1003 NINLG
+1003 NINFG
-1008 FSDVIYPNDART
+1008 FPNVIYPNDART

-1032 DNNGALNLP
+1032 TKNGALNLP

-1048 TSVKMSDAQVYISNT
+1048 KSVKMRYNAKVSISNT

-1070 TKQVIGVVTS
+1070 TKQAIGVVTS
-1080 STIKNS
+1080 SIINRTDN
-1086 DKTVGIR
+1086 TVGIR
-1093 FNSNAATIL
+1093 FNPNADKIL

-1110 NFSYNNSSAS
+1110 NFSYDNADGS
-1120 TASCPGETFVKMC
+1120 TASCPGETFIKMC

-1164 EIFKDSYTDY
+1164 EIFKDSYADY

-1229 WSDATADGSDNGN
+1229 WSDTADGSDNGN
-1242 GTFSCEKWAGN
+1242 GTFSCETWAGN

-1267 YANYLNYNKAYVE
+1267 YANYLTYNKAYVE

-1286 TWSIMSSPLKQTYAG
+1286 TWSIMSSPLQQTYAG
-1301 DLYVQ
+1301 DLYVP
-1306 KDDGQEKSEAF
+1306 KNNGQEMSEAF
-1317 KPITYK
+1317 KPMTYK

-1335 QRSWDGNAQE
+1335 QRSWDGDAKE
-1345 VKDNVTNYSANHD
+1345 IVDNTKFYQAHED
-1358 GTVDVTTDN
+1358 GTVEETSNDFFLT
-1367 ELSINSGY
+1367 SGY

-1380 NKVDELYTKGQAFA
+1380 NKVDEQYTKGQAFA
-1394 VKAGDKYTAG
+1394 VKAGDKYTVG

-1448 QGDVAGDKTMAM
+1448 LGDVAGDKTMAM

-1465 ENLHRDNRYHLVGNP
+1465 KNLHSENRYHLVGNP

-1491 KANTAFENSI
+1491 KANPAFENSI
-1501 WTLDNGVMKTHSV
+1501 WTLDNGKVTAYTLA
-1514 PVDLD
+1514 LD
-1519 YDKKTDVIVN
+1519 EAYDKKTDVLVS
-1529 PTQAFFVKVKEGETA
+1529 PTQAFFVKLKTGESATEA
-1544 PANVTFNATMLI
+1544 TFNASMLI

-1564 KALII
+1564 KALVI
-1569 RPTVTLTTVNG
+1569 RPTLTLTTTDGVRN
-1580 ERSSQSEL
+1580 SESKL

-1690 KMMANDHGRYYITN
+1690 KMMANDHGRYYVTN

-1735 KRVMVYDISGAL
+1735 KRVVVYDVAGSL

>member
-30 APSSVYAQSF
+30 APSSVYAQNLGF
-40 HQTGA
+40 HKEGQ

-53 GMQQTAEWN
+53 GMQQTAEWH
-62 YYYYLPTGSTSMTLD
+62 YYYYLPTNSNTMELE
-77 LPIMGWTDNY
+77 LPFAGWGDSKTND
-87 ANELEP
+87 LEP
-93 YGWYRWYDYNT
+93 YGWIRWYDYNT
-104 DLNSANLT
+104 DLKSDKLTVYSRYYTSLNSLKDKTSKKDIGLIAGTLRNSA
-112 AYDVTSSSWYGGTTH
+112 
-127 STQLKTN
+127 
-134 ITDNSGKN
+134 KN
-142 IGLVAYKLSATY
+142 YA
-154 ITRKHVGVNY
+154 GVKYNKPTGA
-164 SYSNSDATNPN
+164 DAEDWAGET
-175 WKGDIVACDVSR
+175 IACDVSR
-187 YIDYTISGTK
+187 YNDYSIYTNY
-197 VSKEPTLSVRYIFH
+197 VEKEPTLSIRYIFH
-211 IQSAA
+211 IKSAA
-216 YLAQKLKEALCEGS
+216 YLAKRIKDALCDHS
-230 KSKAADLTFEDNKR
+230 RAADLTLEDNKR

-250 DENAKMSL
+250 DANANMTL
-258 RTNLKNSGGQSYWFY
+258 RTNMKNSGGQSYWFY
-273 PLSTTKGKTVYPTTE
+273 PLRTTVGKTVYPTTE
-288 SQKITAADFK
+288 AQKITAADFN
-298 TTMKQADKIVWK
+298 TTMKQANKIVWI

-319 CQLSATSSTT
+319 CQLSSTT
-329 QFCDLTISALNSATW
+329 QFCDLTINALKNATW
-344 YNVSNDATTTKPT
+344 YNVSNDAKTSKPT
-357 DIGFEH
+357 DIGFEQ
-363 TVYVVAWAANSNDM
+363 TVYVVAWAANGDYM

-393 TKDEITADNNIDRT
+393 MKDELTADGDVDRT
-407 LSYLED
+407 ISYFED
-413 EDRYE
+413 KYE
-418 KKMDISFDDDNAD
+418 QQMDISFDDDNPD
-431 LTFDAPTVNN
+431 LTLDAPTTPLNN
-441 NVSLKPSDF
+441 MSLKPSDF

-458 YANLADYDYF
+458 YAELARYDY
-468 YGTYMRQSWTGKR
+468 YYDGSTPHHSK
-481 PTYSS
+481 S
-486 PNHGD
+486 PIHGD
-491 YGLYKSA
+491 YGLYKSG
-498 NKTGVSTTDY
+498 NLRGISYD
-508 NKGYQWWANGNPEIY
+508 NENGYQWWAAGSPTIY
-523 DRTYERTSGKQ
+523 DRTHAKTSGKQ
-534 YGYFLYVDAS
+534 YGHFLYVDAS
-544 DESRQIA
+544 NESRQIA
-551 SADFKANLCTGSQLV
+551 SADFKANLCTGSQLI

-574 TSGANAPQVMFRL
+574 TASYNATAPQVMFRL
-587 YGIDKDENGN
+587 YGINKDENGN
-597 EIGKKLIQ
+597 VTDQKLIQ

-616 KSLQYGKWY
+616 KSHEYGKWY

-636 AGADNYTDFR
+636 AAADNYTDFR
-646 IVLDNMCQG
+646 IVLDNMCQN
-655 TDGADY
+655 TKGADY

-672 SKLDVLQNKPL
+672 SKLDVLQNRPL

-706 TFQAMVNMKE
+706 TFQAMVNQKE

-738 DGQPDEYGTARI
+738 DGKPDEYGTARI
-750 PASYNAAYVL
+750 PEYYNAAYVL
-760 PPEAADGKNN
+760 PPAAADGKTNEP
-770 VAMFE
+770 MFE

-802 IAYPSDDNPDVPGK
+802 IAYPSEDNSEVPGK
-816 WGKSTDVCSTY
+816 WGESTEVCSTY
-827 SGIFQVVEQS
+827 SGLFQVVEQN

-849 ALRVNCDTKTPTV
+849 ALRVDCNTHIPTV
-862 EVIAKIETADPVNG
+862 EMIAKIETADPVNG

-887 WFLSKPNK
+887 WFLSKPNQ

-900 TTPGLLEALRAY
+900 TTAGLLEALHDY
-912 RAKYPSDNGLN
+912 RAKYPAYNGLS
-923 TGFRSI
+923 TYFR
-929 NYTQYTLLKQYV
+929 NDNPTQYALLKKYV
-941 DSKQLILNASNS
+941 DSNQLILNASNS
-953 MGNRTF
+953 MGNRQF
-959 EANEMGLYKIAVI
+959 ASNEMGLYKIAVI

-982 QNYDICADPMLVD
+982 REYEICAAPMLVD

-1003 NINLG
+1003 SINFG

-1032 DNNGALNLP
+1032 EKNGALNLP

-1048 TSVKMSDAQVYISNT
+1048 TSVKMKDEAQVFISNT
-1063 NDPDFNS
+1063 NDPTFNS

-1080 STIKNS
+1080 STIRNTDKN
-1086 DKTVGIR
+1086 VGIR
-1093 FNSNAATIL
+1093 FNSNAKTIL

-1110 NFSYNNSSAS
+1110 NFSYDNADGSM
-1120 TASCPGETFVKMC
+1120 ASCPGETFIKMC

-1164 EIFKDSYTDY
+1164 EIFKDSYDDY

-1192 QKDKGKVYPN
+1192 QNDKGKVYPN
-1202 LDEISYRSNGIA
+1202 LDEISYSKNGIA
-1214 SSTKM
+1214 SSNKM

-1229 WSDATADGSDNGN
+1229 WSDTADGSDAGN

-1267 YANYLNYNKAYVE
+1267 YANYLTYNKAYVE

-1286 TWSIMSSPLKQTYAG
+1286 TWSIMSSPLQQTYAG
-1301 DLYVQ
+1301 DLYVP
-1306 KDDGQEKSEAF
+1306 KNNGQEQSEAF
-1317 KPITYK
+1317 KPMTYD
-1323 EGVNDRSAYPVY
+1323 ENVNDRSAYPVY

-1345 VKDNVTNYSANHD
+1345 VMDNVTNYSANHD

-1380 NKVDELYTKGQAFA
+1380 NKVDEQYTKGQAFA

-1404 AQGANATAV
+1404 AQGANAKAV

-1437 VNRDANSYRML
+1437 VSRDANSYRML

-1460 TQPLK
+1460 TLPLK

-1501 WTLDNGVMKTHSV
+1501 WTLDNGVMKTHNV

-1544 PANVTFNATMLI
+1544 PANVTFNAMMLI

-1610 NIAEIAQV
+1610 NIAEVAQV

-1638 PVGVVAPKSKD
+1638 PVGVVAPKSKEV
-1649 IDVNIS
+1649 DVNVS

-1680 FSEIKDGMTV
+1680 FSEINDGMTV

-1704 QSSLNTTDINTID
+1704 QSSLNTTDINTIE

>member
-30 APSSVYAQSF
+30 APSSVYAQNLGF
-40 HQTGA
+40 HKKGQ

-53 GMQQTAEWN
+53 GMQQTAEWH
-62 YYYYLPTGSTSMTLD
+62 YYYYLPTNSNTMELELPFDGWKKSSTND
-77 LPIMGWTDNY
+77 
-87 ANELEP
+87 LEP
-93 YGWYRWYDYNT
+93 YGWIRWYDYTT
-104 DLNSANLT
+104 DLKSDRLTVYNSSSTSLYNSKDNTSNKDIGLIAGTLRNSARDY
-112 AYDVTSSSWYGGTTH
+112 A
-127 STQLKTN
+127 
-134 ITDNSGKN
+134 
-142 IGLVAYKLSATY
+142 
-154 ITRKHVGVNY
+154 GVKYNKPTGA
-164 SYSNSDATNPN
+164 DAEN
-175 WKGDIVACDVSR
+175 WAGETIACDVSR
-187 YIDYTISGTK
+187 YNDYNLTK
-197 VSKEPTLSVRYIFH
+197 RGYYPKYTNYVEKEPTLSIRYIFH
-211 IQSAA
+211 IKSAA
-216 YLAQKLKEALCEGS
+216 YLAKRIKDALCDHS
-230 KSKAADLTFEDNKR
+230 RAADLTLEDNKR

-250 DENAKMSL
+250 DANANMTL
-258 RTNLKNSGGQSYWFY
+258 RTNMKNSGGLSYWFY
-273 PLSTTKGKTVYPTTE
+273 PLRTTVGKTVYPTTE
-288 SQKITAADFK
+288 SQKITAADFN
-298 TTMKQADKIVWK
+298 TTMKQANKIVWI

-319 CQLSATSSTT
+319 CQLSSTT
-329 QFCDLTISALNSATW
+329 QFCDLTINALKNATW
-344 YNVSNDATTTKPT
+344 YNVSNDAKTSKPT
-357 DIGFEH
+357 DIGFEQ
-363 TVYVVAWAANSNDM
+363 TVYVVAWAANGDYM

-393 TKDEITADNNIDRT
+393 MKDELTADGDVDRT
-407 LSYLED
+407 ISYFED
-413 EDRYE
+413 KYE
-418 KKMDISFDDDNAD
+418 QQMDISFDDDNPD
-431 LTFDAPTVNN
+431 LTLDAPTTPLNN
-441 NVSLKPSDF
+441 MSLKPSDF

-458 YANLADYDYF
+458 YAELARYDY
-468 YGTYMRQSWTGKR
+468 YYDGSTPHHSK
-481 PTYSS
+481 S
-486 PNHGD
+486 PIHGD
-491 YGLYKSA
+491 YGLYKSG
-498 NKTGVSTTDY
+498 NLRGISYD
-508 NKGYQWWANGNPEIY
+508 NENGYQWWAAGSPTIY
-523 DRTYERTSGKQ
+523 DRTHAKTSGKQ
-534 YGYFLYVDAS
+534 YGHFLYVDAS
-544 DESRQIA
+544 NESRQIA
-551 SADFKANLCTGSQLV
+551 SADFKANLCTGSQLI

-574 TSGANAPQVMFRL
+574 TASYNATAPQVMFRL
-587 YGIDKDENGN
+587 YGINKDENGN
-597 EIGKKLIQ
+597 VTDQKLIQ

-616 KSLQYGKWY
+616 KSHEYGKWY

-636 AGADNYTDFR
+636 AAADNYTDFR
-646 IVLDNMCQG
+646 IVLDNMCQN
-655 TDGADY
+655 TKGADY

-692 APEEITLK
+692 APDDITLK

-706 TFQAMVNMKE
+706 TFQAMVNQKE

-721 RICDATGKQV
+721 RICDATGKRV
-731 DNIDYDG
+731 DNIDYNG
-738 DGQPDEYGTARI
+738 DGHPDEYGIALI
-750 PASYNAAYVL
+750 PASYNAGLVL
-760 PPEAADGKNN
+760 PPEAADGKT
-770 VAMFE
+770 VPMFE

-802 IAYPSDDNPDVPGK
+802 IAYPSEDNSEVPGK
-816 WGKSTDVCSTY
+816 WGESTDVCSTY
-827 SGIFQVVEQS
+827 SGIFQVVEQN

-849 ALRVNCDTKTPTV
+849 ALRVDCNTHIPTV
-862 EVIAKIETADPVNG
+862 EMIAKIETADPVNG

-887 WFLSKPNK
+887 WFLSKPNQ

-900 TTPGLLEALRAY
+900 TTAGLLEALHAY
-912 RAKYPSDNGLN
+912 RAKYPEYNGLN
-923 TGFRSI
+923 SGFSSV
-929 NYTQYTLLKQYV
+929 NYTQYTLLKRYV
-941 DSKQLILNASNS
+941 ESNQLILNASNS
-953 MGNRTF
+953 MGNRQF
-959 EANEMGLYKIAVI
+959 ASNEMGLYKIAVI

-982 QNYDICADPMLVD
+982 REYDICSDPMFVD

-1003 NINLG
+1003 SINFG

-1032 DNNGALNLP
+1032 EKNGALNLP

-1048 TSVKMSDAQVYISNT
+1048 TSVKMRETNQVFISNT
-1063 NDPDFNS
+1063 NDPTFNS

-1080 STIKNS
+1080 GTIRNTDKN
-1086 DKTVGIR
+1086 VGIR
-1093 FNSNAATIL
+1093 FNSSAATTL

-1110 NFSYNNSSAS
+1110 NFSYDNASAS
-1120 TASCPGETFVKMC
+1120 EASCPGETFIKMC

-1164 EIFKDSYTDY
+1164 EIFKDSYVDY

-1192 QKDKGKVYPN
+1192 QNDKGKVYPN

-1229 WSDATADGSDNGN
+1229 WSNTTDDGSDNGY

-1267 YANYLNYNKAYVE
+1267 YANYLTYNKAYVE

-1286 TWSIMSSPLKQTYAG
+1286 TWSIMSSPLQQTYAG
-1301 DLYVQ
+1301 DLYVP
-1306 KDDGQEKSEAF
+1306 KNNGQEQSEAF
-1317 KPITYK
+1317 QPMTYD
-1323 EGVNDRSAYPVY
+1323 ENVNDRSAYPVY

-1380 NKVDELYTKGQAFA
+1380 NKVDEQYTKGQAFA

-1404 AQGANATAV
+1404 AQDANAKAV

-1430 QKPVNVT
+1430 QKQVNVT

-1448 QGDVAGDKTMAM
+1448 QGDVADDKTMAM

-1501 WTLDNGVMKTHSV
+1501 WTLDNGKVTAYTLA
-1514 PVDLD
+1514 LD
-1519 YDKKTDVIVN
+1519 DVYDKKTDVLVG
-1529 PTQAFFVKVKEGETA
+1529 PTQAFFVKLKAGASATEA
-1544 PANVTFNATMLI
+1544 TFNASMLI

-1690 KMMANDHGRYYITN
+1690 KMMANDHGRYYVTN
-1704 QSSLNTTDINTID
+1704 QSSLNTTDINTIE

-1769 VVKATTKEDRTETFK
+1769 VVKATTMEDRTETFK

>member
-30 APSSVYAQSF
+30 APSSVYAQSLGF
-40 HQTGA
+40 HKNGQ

-53 GMQQTAEWN
+53 GMQQTAEWH
-62 YYYYLPTGSTSMTLD
+62 YYYYLPTNSNTMELELPFDGWGKSSTND
-77 LPIMGWTDNY
+77 
-87 ANELEP
+87 LEP
-93 YGWYRWYDYNT
+93 YGWIRWYDYTT
-104 DLNSANLT
+104 DLKSDRLTVYNSSSTSLYNSKDNTSNKDIGLIAGTLRNSARDY
-112 AYDVTSSSWYGGTTH
+112 A
-127 STQLKTN
+127 
-134 ITDNSGKN
+134 
-142 IGLVAYKLSATY
+142 
-154 ITRKHVGVNY
+154 GVKYNKPTGA
-164 SYSNSDATNPN
+164 DAEDWAGET
-175 WKGDIVACDVSR
+175 IACDVSR
-187 YIDYTISGTK
+187 YNDYDLTK
-197 VSKEPTLSVRYIFH
+197 RGNYPKYTNYVKKEPTLSIRYIFH
-211 IQSAA
+211 IKSAA
-216 YLAQKLKEALCEGS
+216 YLAKRIKDALCDHS
-230 KSKAADLTFEDNKR
+230 RAADLTLEDNKR

-250 DENAKMSL
+250 DANANMTL
-258 RTNLKNSGGQSYWFY
+258 RTNMKNSGGQSYWFY
-273 PLSTTKGKTVYPTTE
+273 PLRITKGKTVYPTTE
-288 SQKITAADFK
+288 SQKITAADFN
-298 TTMKQADKIVWK
+298 TTMKQAIKIVWR
-310 VYNEDKTKF
+310 VYNEDKTKY
-319 CQLSATSSTT
+319 CQLSSET
-329 QFCDLTISALNSATW
+329 QFCDLTINALKNATW
-344 YNVSNDATTTKPT
+344 RNVSNGATTAKPT
-357 DIGFEH
+357 DIGFEQ
-363 TVYVVAWAANSNDM
+363 TVYVVAWAANGDYM

-393 TKDEITADNNIDRT
+393 TKDELTADGDVDRT
-407 LSYLED
+407 LSYFED
-413 EDRYE
+413 KYE
-418 KKMDISFDDDNAD
+418 QQMDISFDDDNPD
-431 LTFDAPTVNN
+431 LTLDAPTTPLNN
-441 NVSLKPSDF
+441 MSLKPSDF

-458 YANLADYDYF
+458 YALLANNDYYYDRS
-468 YGTYMRQSWTGKR
+468 TPHHSK
-481 PTYSS
+481 S
-486 PNHGD
+486 PIHGD
-491 YGLYKSA
+491 YGLYKSG
-498 NKTGVSTTDY
+498 NLRGISYD
-508 NKGYQWWANGNPEIY
+508 NENGYQWWAAGSPTIY
-523 DRTYERTSGKQ
+523 DRTYAKTNHKQ
-534 YGYFLYVDAS
+534 YGHFLYVDAS
-544 DESRQIA
+544 NESRQIA
-551 SADFKANLCTGSQLV
+551 SADFKANLCTGSQLI

-574 TSGANAPQVMFRL
+574 TASYNATAPQVMFRL
-587 YGIDKDENGN
+587 YGINKDENGN
-597 EIGKKLIQ
+597 VTDQKLIQ

-616 KSLQYGKWY
+616 KTHEYGKWY

-636 AGADNYTDFR
+636 AAADNYTDFR
-646 IVLDNMCQG
+646 IVLDNMCQN
-655 TDGADY
+655 TMGADY

-672 SKLDVLQNKPL
+672 SKLDVLQNRPL

-706 TFQAMVNMKE
+706 TFQAMVNQKE

-721 RICDATGKQV
+721 RIYDATGKQV
-731 DNIDYDG
+731 ENIDYDG
-738 DGQPDEYGTARI
+738 DGHPDDYGIARI
-750 PASYNAAYVL
+750 PESYNAGYVL
-760 PPEAADGKNN
+760 PSAAAGGKTN
-770 VAMFE
+770 VPMFE

-827 SGIFQVVEQS
+827 SDIFQVVEQN

-849 ALRVNCDTKTPTV
+849 ALRVDCNSQTPTV

-887 WFLSKPNK
+887 WFLSKPNA

-900 TTPGLLEALRAY
+900 STTGLLEALHAY
-912 RAKYPSDNGLN
+912 RAKYPEYNGLS
-923 TGFRSI
+923 TDFRYV
-929 NYTQYTLLKQYV
+929 NYAQYDLLKKYV

-959 EANEMGLYKIAVI
+959 ASDEMGLYKIAVI

-982 QNYDICADPMLVD
+982 QVYEICAAPMLVD

-1003 NINLG
+1003 NINFG
-1008 FSDVIYPNDART
+1008 FPNVIYPNDART

-1032 DNNGALNLP
+1032 EKNGALNLP

-1048 TSVKMSDAQVYISNT
+1048 KSVKMRYDAQVSISNT

-1070 TKQVIGVVTS
+1070 TKQAIGVVTS
-1080 STIKNS
+1080 STIYET

-1093 FNSNAATIL
+1093 FNPNAATIL

-1110 NFSYNNSSAS
+1110 NFSYDNADGSM
-1120 TASCPGETFVKMC
+1120 ASCPGETFIKMC

-1164 EIFKDSYTDY
+1164 EIFKDSYADY

-1229 WSDATADGSDNGN
+1229 WSDTADGSDNGN

-1267 YANYLNYNKAYVE
+1267 YANYLTYNKAYVE

-1286 TWSIMSSPLKQTYAG
+1286 TWSIMSSPLQQTYAG
-1301 DLYVQ
+1301 DLYVP
-1306 KDDGQEKSEAF
+1306 KNNGQEMSEAF
-1317 KPITYK
+1317 KPMTYD
-1323 EGVNDRSAYPVY
+1323 ENVNDRSAYPVY

-1419 DTQFSYYDSES
+1419 DTQFSYYDSDS
-1430 QKPVNVT
+1430 NKPVNVT

-1465 ENLHRDNRYHLVGNP
+1465 ENLHSENRYHLVGNP

-1501 WTLDNGVMKTHSV
+1501 WTLDNGKVTAYTLA
-1514 PVDLD
+1514 LD
-1519 YDKKTDVIVN
+1519 EAYDKKTDVLVS
-1529 PTQAFFVKVKEGETA
+1529 PTQAFFVKLKTGESATEA
-1544 PANVTFNATMLI
+1544 TFNASMLI

-1564 KALII
+1564 KALVI
-1569 RPTVTLTTVNG
+1569 RPTLTLTTTDGVRN
-1580 ERSSQSEL
+1580 SESKL
-1588 IVNDEASRDYVEGE
+1588 IVNDEASRDYVDGE

-1638 PVGVVAPKSKD
+1638 PVGVVAPKNKD
-1649 IDVNIS
+1649 IDVNVS

-1690 KMMANDHGRYYITN
+1690 KMMANDHGRYYVTN
-1704 QSSLNTTDINTID
+1704 QSSLNTTDINTIE

-1728 ATLKGDM
+1728 ATLKGDV
-1735 KRVMVYDISGAL
+1735 KRVVVYDISGAL

>member
-1 MKSRKNNINRPAPSR
+1 MKSRKNNINRPAPSK

-40 HQTGA
+40 HQRGA
-45 SGLPLDSR
+45 SGMPLDSR
-53 GMQQTAEWN
+53 GMQQTAEWH

-77 LPIMGWTDNY
+77 LPIMGWTDEK
-87 ANELEP
+87 ANDLEP

-104 DLNSANLT
+104 DLESANLT
-112 AYDVTSSSWYGGTTH
+112 AYDVTTSSWLGGTKH

-142 IGLVAYKLSATY
+142 IGLVAYKLSDTY
-154 ITRKHVGVNY
+154 VTRKHVGVNY
-164 SYSNSDATNPN
+164 EYTNSDAINPN
-175 WKGDIVACDVSR
+175 WNGDIVACDVSR
-187 YIDYTISGTK
+187 YIDYSISGTK

-216 YLAQKLKEALCEGS
+216 YLAKQIKDALCDHS
-230 KSKAADLTFEDNKR
+230 RAADLTLEDNKR

-250 DENAKMSL
+250 DANAKMTL
-258 RTNLKNSGGQSYWFY
+258 RTNMKNSGGQSYWFY
-273 PLSTTKGKTVYPTTE
+273 PLRTTVGKTVYPTTE
-288 SQKITAADFK
+288 SQKITAADFN
-298 TTMKQADKIVWK
+298 TTMKQADNIVWR
-310 VYNEDKTKF
+310 VYNEDKTKY
-319 CQLSATSSTT
+319 CQLPPSTPSNPRT
-329 QFCDLTISALNSATW
+329 PISPQFCDLTINALKNATW
-344 YNVSNDATTTKPT
+344 RNVSNGATTTKPT
-357 DIGFEH
+357 DIGFEQ
-363 TVYVVAWAANSNDM
+363 TVYVVAWAANGDYM

-393 TKDEITADNNIDRT
+393 TKDELTADGDVDRT
-407 LSYLED
+407 ISYFED
-413 EDRYE
+413 KYQQQ
-418 KKMDISFDDDNAD
+418 MDISFDDDNPY
-431 LTFDAPTVNN
+431 LTLDAPTTPLNN
-441 NVSLKPSDF
+441 MSPKPSDF

-458 YANLADYDYF
+458 YAELASFDYYN
-468 YGTYMRQSWTGKR
+468 G
-481 PTYSS
+481 SS
-486 PNHGD
+486 PHHSKSPIHGD
-491 YGLYKSA
+491 YGLYKSG
-498 NKTGVSTTDY
+498 NLRGISY
-508 NKGYQWWANGNPEIY
+508 NNENGYQWWAEGSPTIY
-523 DRTYERTSGKQ
+523 DRTHAKTSGKQ
-534 YGYFLYVDAS
+534 YGHFLYVDAS
-544 DESRQIA
+544 NESRQIA
-551 SADFKANLCTGSQLV
+551 SADFKANLCTGSQLI

-574 TSGANAPQVMFRL
+574 TAANNSTAPQVMFRL

-597 EIGKKLIQ
+597 VTDQKLIQ
-605 SFSSGDFKTNT
+605 SFSSGDFATNT
-616 KSLQYGKWY
+616 KTHAYGQWY

-636 AGADNYTDFR
+636 AAADNYTDFR
-646 IVLDNMCQG
+646 IVLDNMCQD
-655 TDGADY
+655 TWGADY
-661 CIDDLCLYTQT
+661 CVDDLCLYTQT

-692 APEEITLK
+692 APDDITLK

-706 TFQAMVNMKE
+706 TFQAMVNQKE

-721 RICDATGKQV
+721 RICDATGKRV
-731 DNIDYDG
+731 ENIDYDG
-738 DGQPDEYGTARI
+738 DGQPDDYGIARI
-750 PASYNAAYVL
+750 PESYNAGYVL
-760 PPEAADGKNN
+760 PSAAAGGKTN
-770 VAMFE
+770 VPMFE

-802 IAYPSDDNPDVPGK
+802 IAYPSDDNPNVPGD

-827 SGIFQVVEQS
+827 SGLFQVVEQN

-849 ALRVNCDTKTPTV
+849 ALRVDCNSKTPTV

-876 GKVTIDNVKFD
+876 GKVTIDKVKFD
-887 WFLSKPNK
+887 WFLSKPNA

-900 TTPGLLEALRAY
+900 STTGLLEALHAY
-912 RAKYPSDNGLN
+912 RAKYPEYNGLS
-923 TGFRSI
+923 TDFR
-929 NYTQYTLLKQYV
+929 NDNRTQYDLLKQYV

-953 MGNRTF
+953 MGNRKF
-959 EANEMGLYKIAVI
+959 EAKETGLYKIAVI
-972 PVQAKATING
+972 PVQDKATING
-982 QNYDICADPMLVD
+982 QVYEICAAPMLVD

-1003 NINLG
+1003 NINFG
-1008 FSDVIYPNDART
+1008 FPGVIYPNDART

-1027 IKAIA
+1027 INAIA
-1032 DNNGALNLP
+1032 TKNGALNLP
-1041 MTGIEGA
+1041 MTGIERA
-1048 TSVKMSDAQVYISNT
+1048 KSVKMIDKAQVSISNT

-1070 TKQVIGVVTS
+1070 TEQMIGVVTAN
-1080 STIKNS
+1080 TIYET

-1093 FNSNAATIL
+1093 FNPNAATIL

-1110 NFSYNNSSAS
+1110 HFRYNNADGSM
-1120 TASCPGETFVKMC
+1120 ASCPGETFIKMC

-1164 EIFKDSYTDY
+1164 EIFKDSYADY

-1192 QKDKGKVYPN
+1192 QNDKGKVYPN

-1229 WSDATADGSDNGN
+1229 WSDTTDDGSDTGN

-1286 TWSIMSSPLKQTYAG
+1286 TWSIMSSPLQQTYAG
-1301 DLYVQ
+1301 DLYVP
-1306 KDDGQEKSEAF
+1306 KNNGQEQSEAF
-1317 KPITYK
+1317 KPMTYD
-1323 EGVNDRSAYPVY
+1323 ENVNDRSAYPVY

-1345 VKDNVTNYSANHD
+1345 VMDNVTNYSANHD

-1380 NKVDELYTKGQAFA
+1380 NKVDEQYTKGQAFA

-1404 AQGANATAV
+1404 AQDANAKAV

-1437 VNRDANSYRML
+1437 VSRDANSYRML

-1465 ENLHRDNRYHLVGNP
+1465 ENLHSDNRYHLVGNP

-1501 WTLDNGVMKTHSV
+1501 WTLDNGVMKTHCV

-1544 PANVTFNATMLI
+1544 PDNVTFNATMLI

-1649 IDVNIS
+1649 IDVNVS

-1735 KRVMVYDISGAL
+1735 KRVVVYDISGAL

>member
-16 RLLLQLLTMMALTA
+16 RLLLQLLAMMALTA
-30 APSSVYAQSF
+30 APSSVYAQSLGF
-40 HQTGA
+40 HKMGQ

-53 GMQQTAEWN
+53 GMQQTAEWH
-62 YYYYLPTGSTSMTLD
+62 YYYYLPTNSNTMELELPFDGWLKSSTND
-77 LPIMGWTDNY
+77 
-87 ANELEP
+87 LEP
-93 YGWYRWYDYNT
+93 YGWIRWYDYTT
-104 DLNSANLT
+104 DLKSDRLTVYNSSSTSLYNSKDNTSNKDIGLIAGTLRNSARDY
-112 AYDVTSSSWYGGTTH
+112 A
-127 STQLKTN
+127 
-134 ITDNSGKN
+134 
-142 IGLVAYKLSATY
+142 
-154 ITRKHVGVNY
+154 GVKYNKPTGA
-164 SYSNSDATNPN
+164 DAEDWAGET
-175 WKGDIVACDVSR
+175 IACDVSR
-187 YIDYTISGTK
+187 YNDYNLTK
-197 VSKEPTLSVRYIFH
+197 RGYYPKYTNYVEHEPTLSIRYIFH
-211 IQSAA
+211 IKSAA
-216 YLAQKLKEALCEGS
+216 YLAKRIKDALCDHS
-230 KSKAADLTFEDNKR
+230 RAADLTLEDNKR

-250 DENAKMSL
+250 DERANMTL
-258 RTNLKNSGGQSYWFY
+258 RTNMKNSGGQSYWFY
-273 PLSTTKGKTVYPTTE
+273 PLRTTKGKTVYPTTE
-288 SQKITAADFK
+288 AQKITAADFN
-298 TTMKQADKIVWK
+298 TTMKQANKIVWR
-310 VYNEDKTKF
+310 VYNEDKTKY
-319 CQLSATSSTT
+319 CQLSSET
-329 QFCDLTISALNSATW
+329 QFCDLTINALKNATW
-344 YNVSNDATTTKPT
+344 YNVSNDAKTSKPT
-357 DIGFEH
+357 DIGFEQ
-363 TVYVVAWAANSNDM
+363 TVYVVAWAANGDYM

-393 TKDEITADNNIDRT
+393 MKDELTADGDVDRT
-407 LSYLED
+407 ISYFED
-413 EDRYE
+413 KYE
-418 KKMDISFDDDNAD
+418 QQMDISFDDDNPD
-431 LTFDAPTVNN
+431 LTLDAPTTPLNN
-441 NVSLKPSDF
+441 MSLKPSDF

-458 YANLADYDYF
+458 YAELARYDY
-468 YGTYMRQSWTGKR
+468 YYDGSTPHHSK
-481 PTYSS
+481 S
-486 PNHGD
+486 PIHGD
-491 YGLYKSA
+491 YGLYKSG
-498 NKTGVSTTDY
+498 NLRGISYD
-508 NKGYQWWANGNPEIY
+508 NENGYQWWAAGSPTIY
-523 DRTYERTSGKQ
+523 DRTHAKTSGKQ
-534 YGYFLYVDAS
+534 YGHFLYVDAS
-544 DESRQIA
+544 NESRQIA
-551 SADFKANLCTGSQLV
+551 SADFKANLCTGSQLI

-574 TSGANAPQVMFRL
+574 TASYNATAPQVMFRL
-587 YGIDKDENGN
+587 YGINKDENGN
-597 EIGKKLIQ
+597 VTDQKLIQ

-616 KSLQYGKWY
+616 KSHEYGKWY

-636 AGADNYTDFR
+636 AAADNYTDFR
-646 IVLDNMCQG
+646 IVLDNMCQN
-655 TDGADY
+655 TKGADY

-672 SKLDVLQNKPL
+672 TKLDVLQNRPL

-706 TFQAMVNMKE
+706 TFQAMVNQKE

-721 RICDATGKQV
+721 RICDATGKRV
-731 DNIDYDG
+731 ENIDYDG
-738 DGQPDEYGTARI
+738 DGKPDEYGTARI

-760 PPEAADGKNN
+760 PPEAAGGKTN
-770 VAMFE
+770 VPMFE
-775 NDNSGNRCLVIA
+775 YDNSGNRCLVIA

-802 IAYPSDDNPDVPGK
+802 IAYPSDDNPNVPGD

-827 SGIFQVVEQS
+827 SDIFQVVEQN

-849 ALRVNCDTKTPTV
+849 ALRVDCNSQTPTV

-876 GKVTIDNVKFD
+876 GKVTIDKVKFD
-887 WFLSKPNK
+887 WFLSKPNA

-900 TTPGLLEALRAY
+900 STSGLLEALHAY
-912 RAKYPSDNGLN
+912 RAKYPEYNGLSTDFLYVN
-923 TGFRSI
+923 
-929 NYTQYTLLKQYV
+929 NVQYNLLKKYV

-953 MGNRTF
+953 MGNRKF
-959 EANEMGLYKIAVI
+959 EAKEMGLYKIAVI

-982 QNYDICADPMLVD
+982 QVYDICADPMLVD

-1003 NINLG
+1003 NINFG
-1008 FSDVIYPNDART
+1008 FPNVIYPNDART

-1027 IKAIA
+1027 IQAIA
-1032 DNNGALNLP
+1032 EKNGALNLP

-1048 TSVKMSDAQVYISNT
+1048 KSVKMRYNAKVSISNT

-1070 TKQVIGVVTS
+1070 TKQAIGEVTS
-1080 STIKNS
+1080 SIINRTDN
-1086 DKTVGIR
+1086 TVGIR
-1093 FNSNAATIL
+1093 FNGNADKIL

-1110 NFSYNNSSAS
+1110 NFSYDNADGS
-1120 TASCPGETFVKMC
+1120 TASCPGETFIKMC

-1229 WSDATADGSDNGN
+1229 WSNTTDDGSDNGN

-1267 YANYLNYNKAYVE
+1267 YANYLTYNKAYVE

-1286 TWSIMSSPLKQTYAG
+1286 TWSIMSSPLQQTYAG
-1301 DLYVQ
+1301 DLYVP
-1306 KDDGQEKSEAF
+1306 KNNGQEQSEAF
-1317 KPITYK
+1317 QPITYK

-1335 QRSWDGNAQE
+1335 QRSWDGDAKE
-1345 VKDNVTNYSANHD
+1345 IVDNTKFYQAHED
-1358 GTVDVTTDN
+1358 GTVEETTNDFF
-1367 ELSINSGY
+1367 LTSGY

-1380 NKVDELYTKGQAFA
+1380 NKVDEQYTKGQAFA

-1430 QKPVNVT
+1430 NKPVNVT

-1448 QGDVAGDKTMAM
+1448 LGDVAGDKTMAM

-1465 ENLHRDNRYHLVGNP
+1465 ENLHSENRYHLVGNP

-1491 KANTAFENSI
+1491 KANPAFENSI
-1501 WTLDNGVMKTHSV
+1501 WTLDNGKVTAYTLA
-1514 PVDLD
+1514 LD
-1519 YDKKTDVIVN
+1519 EAYDKKTDVLVS
-1529 PTQAFFVKVKEGETA
+1529 PTQAFFVKLKTGESATEA
-1544 PANVTFNATMLI
+1544 TFNASMLI

-1564 KALII
+1564 KALVI
-1569 RPTVTLTTVNG
+1569 RPTLTLTTTDGVRN
-1580 ERSSQSEL
+1580 SESKL
-1588 IVNDEASRDYVEGE
+1588 IVNDEASRDYVDGE

-1704 QSSLNTTDINTID
+1704 QSSLNTTDINTIE

-1735 KRVMVYDISGAL
+1735 KRVVVYDVAGSL

>member
-1 MKSRKNNINRPAPSR
+1 MKSRKNNINRLAPSR
-16 RLLLQLLTMMALTA
+16 RLLLQLLAMMALTA
-30 APSSVYAQSF
+30 APSSVYAQSLGF
-40 HQTGA
+40 HKMGQ

-53 GMQQTAEWN
+53 GMQQTAEWH
-62 YYYYLPTGSTSMTLD
+62 YYYYLPTNSNTMELELPFDGWLKSSTND
-77 LPIMGWTDNY
+77 
-87 ANELEP
+87 LEP
-93 YGWYRWYDYNT
+93 YGWIRWYDYTT
-104 DLNSANLT
+104 DLKSDRLTVYSRYNTSLKSLKDDTSKKDIGLIAGTLRNSARDY
-112 AYDVTSSSWYGGTTH
+112 A
-127 STQLKTN
+127 
-134 ITDNSGKN
+134 
-142 IGLVAYKLSATY
+142 
-154 ITRKHVGVNY
+154 GVKYNKPTGA
-164 SYSNSDATNPN
+164 DAEDWAGET
-175 WKGDIVACDVSR
+175 IACDVSR
-187 YIDYTISGTK
+187 YNDYSIYTNY
-197 VSKEPTLSVRYIFH
+197 VEYEPTLSIRYIFH
-211 IQSAA
+211 IKSAA
-216 YLAQKLKEALCEGS
+216 YLAKRIKDALCDHS
-230 KSKAADLTFEDNKR
+230 RAADLTLEDNKR

-250 DENAKMSL
+250 DANANMTL
-258 RTNLKNSGGQSYWFY
+258 RTNMKNSGGQSYWFY
-273 PLSTTKGKTVYPTTE
+273 PLRTTVGKTVYPTTE
-288 SQKITAADFK
+288 SQKITAADFN
-298 TTMKQADKIVWK
+298 TTMKQADNIVWA
-310 VYNEDKTKF
+310 VYNEDKTKY
-319 CQLSATSSTT
+319 CQLSSKT
-329 QFCDLTISALNSATW
+329 QFCDLTINALKNATW

-363 TVYVVAWAANSNDM
+363 TVYVVAWAANGDYM

-393 TKDEITADNNIDRT
+393 MKDELTADGDVDRT
-407 LSYLED
+407 ISYFE
-413 EDRYE
+413 EKYE
-418 KKMDISFDDDNAD
+418 QQMDISFDDDNPD
-431 LTFDAPTVNN
+431 LTLDAPTTPLNN
-441 NVSLKPSDF
+441 MSLKPSDF

-458 YANLADYDYF
+458 YALLANNDYYYDRS
-468 YGTYMRQSWTGKR
+468 TPHHSK
-481 PTYSS
+481 S
-486 PNHGD
+486 PIHGD
-491 YGLYKSA
+491 YGLYKSG
-498 NKTGVSTTDY
+498 NLRGISYD
-508 NKGYQWWANGNPEIY
+508 NENGYQWWAAGSPTIY
-523 DRTYERTSGKQ
+523 DRTYAKTSGKQ
-534 YGYFLYVDAS
+534 YGHFLYVDAS
-544 DESRQIA
+544 NESRQIA
-551 SADFKANLCTGSQLV
+551 SADFKANLCTGSQLI

-574 TSGANAPQVMFRL
+574 TAAYNATAPQVMFRL
-587 YGIDKDENGN
+587 YGINKDENGN
-597 EIGKKLIQ
+597 VTDQKLIQ

-616 KSLQYGKWY
+616 KSHEYGKWY

-636 AGADNYTDFR
+636 AAADNYTDFR
-646 IVLDNMCQG
+646 IVLDNMCQN
-655 TDGADY
+655 TKGADY

-672 SKLDVLQNKPL
+672 SKLDVLQNRPL

-692 APEEITLK
+692 APEYITLK

-706 TFQAMVNMKE
+706 TFQAMVNQKE

-721 RICDATGKQV
+721 RIYDATGKPV

-738 DGQPDEYGTARI
+738 DGQPDEYGIASI
-750 PASYNAAYVL
+750 PASYNAGLVL
-760 PPEAADGKNN
+760 PPAAADGKTN
-770 VAMFE
+770 VPMFE

-802 IAYPSDDNPDVPGK
+802 IAYPSDDNPDVPGD

-827 SGIFQVVEQS
+827 SGLFQVVEQN

-849 ALRVNCDTKTPTV
+849 ALRVDCNSNTPTV

-900 TTPGLLEALRAY
+900 STSGLLEALHAY
-912 RAKYPSDNGLN
+912 RAKYPEYNGLS
-923 TGFRSI
+923 TDFRYV
-929 NYTQYTLLKQYV
+929 NYAQYNLLKKYV

-953 MGNRTF
+953 MGTRKF
-959 EANEMGLYKIAVI
+959 EAKEMGLYKIAVI

-982 QNYDICADPMLVD
+982 QVYDICAAPMLVD

-1003 NINLG
+1003 NINFG
-1008 FSDVIYPNDART
+1008 FPNVIYPNDART

-1027 IKAIA
+1027 INAIA
-1032 DNNGALNLP
+1032 TKNGALNLP

-1048 TSVKMSDAQVYISNT
+1048 KSVKMRYDAKVSISNT

-1070 TKQVIGVVTS
+1070 TKQAIGEVTS
-1080 STIKNS
+1080 SIINRTDN
-1086 DKTVGIR
+1086 TVGIR
-1093 FNSNAATIL
+1093 FNPNADKIL

-1110 NFSYNNSSAS
+1110 NFSYDNADGS
-1120 TASCPGETFVKMC
+1120 TASCPGETFIKMC

-1229 WSDATADGSDNGN
+1229 WSNTTDDGSDNGN

-1267 YANYLNYNKAYVE
+1267 YANYLTYNKAYVE

-1286 TWSIMSSPLKQTYAG
+1286 TWSIMSSPLQQTYAG
-1301 DLYVQ
+1301 DLYVP
-1306 KDDGQEKSEAF
+1306 KNNGQEQSEAF
-1317 KPITYK
+1317 KPMTYD
-1323 EGVNDRSAYPVY
+1323 ENVNDRSAYPVY
-1335 QRSWDGNAQE
+1335 QRSWDGDAKE
-1345 VKDNVTNYSANHD
+1345 IVDNTKFYQAHED
-1358 GTVDVTTDN
+1358 GTVEETTNDFF
-1367 ELSINSGY
+1367 LTSGY

-1380 NKVDELYTKGQAFA
+1380 NKVDEQYTKGQAFA

-1448 QGDVAGDKTMAM
+1448 LGDVAGDKTMAM

-1465 ENLHRDNRYHLVGNP
+1465 ENLHSENRYHLVGNP

-1491 KANTAFENSI
+1491 KANPAFENSI
-1501 WTLDNGVMKTHSV
+1501 WTLDNGKVTAYTLA
-1514 PVDLD
+1514 LD
-1519 YDKKTDVIVN
+1519 EAYDKKTDVLVS
-1529 PTQAFFVKVKEGETA
+1529 PTQAFFVKLKTGESATEA
-1544 PANVTFNATMLI
+1544 TFNASMLI

-1564 KALII
+1564 KALVI
-1569 RPTVTLTTVNG
+1569 RPTLTLTTTDGVRN
-1580 ERSSQSEL
+1580 SESKL

-1655 LNSKMLIKMNNEGS
+1655 FNSKMLIKMNNEGS

-1690 KMMANDHGRYYITN
+1690 KMMANDHGRYYVTN
-1704 QSSLNTTDINTID
+1704 QSSLNTTDINTIE

-1735 KRVMVYDISGAL
+1735 KRVVVYDISGAL

>member
-30 APSSVYAQSF
+30 APSSVYAQSLGF
-40 HQTGA
+40 HKNGK

-53 GMQQTAEWN
+53 GMQQTAEWH
-62 YYYYLPTGSTSMTLD
+62 YYYYLPTNSNTMELELPFAGWENSTND
-77 LPIMGWTDNY
+77 
-87 ANELEP
+87 LEP
-93 YGWYRWYDYNT
+93 YGWIRWYDYTT
-104 DLNSANLT
+104 DLKSDRLTVYNSSSTSLYNSKDNDSKKDIGLIAGSLSNSARDY
-112 AYDVTSSSWYGGTTH
+112 A
-127 STQLKTN
+127 
-134 ITDNSGKN
+134 
-142 IGLVAYKLSATY
+142 
-154 ITRKHVGVNY
+154 GVKYNKPTGA
-164 SYSNSDATNPN
+164 DAEDWAGET
-175 WKGDIVACDVSR
+175 IACDVSR
-187 YIDYTISGTK
+187 YNDYNLTK
-197 VSKEPTLSVRYIFH
+197 RGYYPKYTNYVEHEPTLSIRYIFH
-211 IQSAA
+211 IKSAA
-216 YLAQKLKEALCEGS
+216 YLAKQIKDALCDHS
-230 KSKAADLTFEDNKR
+230 RAADLTLEDNKR

-250 DENAKMSL
+250 DANANMTL
-258 RTNLKNSGGQSYWFY
+258 RTNMKNSGGQSYWFY
-273 PLSTTKGKTVYPTTE
+273 PLRTTVGKTVYPTTE
-288 SQKITAADFK
+288 AQKITAADFN
-298 TTMKQADKIVWK
+298 TTMKQANKIVWI

-319 CQLSATSSTT
+319 CQLSSTT
-329 QFCDLTISALNSATW
+329 QFCDLTINALKNATW
-344 YNVSNDATTTKPT
+344 YNVSNDAKTSKPT
-357 DIGFEH
+357 DIGFEQ
-363 TVYVVAWAANSNDM
+363 TVYVVAWAANGDYM

-393 TKDEITADNNIDRT
+393 TKDELTADGDVDRT
-407 LSYLED
+407 LSYFED
-413 EDRYE
+413 KYE
-418 KKMDISFDDDNAD
+418 QQTVISFDDDNPD
-431 LTFDAPTVNN
+431 LTLDAPTTPLNN
-441 NVSLKPSDF
+441 MSLKPSDF

-458 YANLADYDYF
+458 YAELSSYDY
-468 YGTYMRQSWTGKR
+468 YKGGTHNGK
-481 PTYSS
+481 S
-486 PNHGD
+486 PIHGD
-491 YGLYKSA
+491 YGLYKSG
-498 NKTGVSTTDY
+498 NLRGISYTDQ
-508 NKGYQWWANGNPEIY
+508 NGYKWWAEGSPTIF
-523 DRTYERTSGKQ
+523 DRTYAKTSGKQ
-534 YGYFLYVDAS
+534 YGHFLYVDAS
-544 DESRQIA
+544 NESRQIA
-551 SADFKANLCTGSQLV
+551 SADFKANLCTGSQLI

-574 TSGANAPQVMFRL
+574 TAAMNSTAPQVMFRL

-616 KSLQYGKWY
+616 KTHAYGKWY

-636 AGADNYTDFR
+636 AAADHYTDFR
-646 IVLDNMCQG
+646 IVLDNMCQD
-655 TDGADY
+655 TWGADY

-692 APEEITLK
+692 APNDITLK

-706 TFQAMVNMKE
+706 TFQAMVNQKD

-721 RICDATGKQV
+721 RICDATGKRV
-731 DNIDYDG
+731 ENIDYNG
-738 DGQPDEYGTARI
+738 DGLPDDYGIALI
-750 PASYNAAYVL
+750 PASYNAGLVL
-760 PPEAADGKNN
+760 PPAAADGKTN
-770 VAMFE
+770 VPMFE

-802 IAYPSDDNPDVPGK
+802 IAYPSDDNPDVPGD

-827 SGIFQVVEQS
+827 SGLFQVVEQN

-849 ALRVNCDTKTPTV
+849 ALRVNCNTHTPTV
-862 EVIAKIETADPVNG
+862 EMIAKIETADPVNG

-887 WFLSKPNK
+887 WFLSKPNQ

-900 TTPGLLEALRAY
+900 TTTGLLEALHAY
-912 RAKYPSDNGLN
+912 RAKYPEYNGLS
-923 TGFRSI
+923 TGFSSV
-929 NYTQYTLLKQYV
+929 NYTQYNLLKKYV

-959 EANEMGLYKIAVI
+959 DSDEMGLYKIAVI

-982 QNYDICADPMLVD
+982 QVYEICAAPMLVD

-1003 NINLG
+1003 NINFG
-1008 FSDVIYPNDART
+1008 FPGVIYPNDART

-1027 IKAIA
+1027 INAIA
-1032 DNNGALNLP
+1032 TKNGALNLP
-1041 MTGIEGA
+1041 MTGIERA
-1048 TSVKMSDAQVYISNT
+1048 KSVKMIDKAQVSISNT

-1070 TKQVIGVVTS
+1070 TEQMIGVVTAN
-1080 STIKNS
+1080 TIYET

-1093 FNSNAATIL
+1093 FNPNAATIL

-1110 NFSYNNSSAS
+1110 HFRYNNADGSM
-1120 TASCPGETFVKMC
+1120 ASCPGETFIKMC

-1164 EIFKDSYTDY
+1164 EIFKDSYADY

-1192 QKDKGKVYPN
+1192 QNDKGKVYPN

-1229 WSDATADGSDNGN
+1229 WSDTADGSDNGN

-1267 YANYLNYNKAYVE
+1267 YANYLTYNKAYVE

-1286 TWSIMSSPLKQTYAG
+1286 TWSIMSSPLQQTYAG
-1301 DLYVQ
+1301 DLYVP

-1317 KPITYK
+1317 QPITYK

-1335 QRSWDGNAQE
+1335 QRSWDGDAKE
-1345 VKDNVTNYSANHD
+1345 FVDNTKFYQAHED
-1358 GTVDVTTDN
+1358 GTVEETTNDFF
-1367 ELSINSGY
+1367 LTSGY

-1380 NKVDELYTKGQAFA
+1380 NKVDEQYTKGQAFA

-1448 QGDVAGDKTMAM
+1448 LGDVAGDKTMAM

-1465 ENLHRDNRYHLVGNP
+1465 ENLHSENRYHLVGNP

-1501 WTLDNGVMKTHSV
+1501 WTLDNGKVTAYTLA
-1514 PVDLD
+1514 LD
-1519 YDKKTDVIVN
+1519 EAYDKKTDVLVS
-1529 PTQAFFVKVKEGETA
+1529 PTQAFFVKLKTGESA
-1544 PANVTFNATMLI
+1544 AEATFNASMLI

-1564 KALII
+1564 KALVI
-1569 RPTVTLTTVNG
+1569 RPTLTLTTTDGVRN
-1580 ERSSQSEL
+1580 SESKL

-1610 NIAEIAQV
+1610 NIAEVAQV

-1735 KRVMVYDISGAL
+1735 KRVVVYDISGAL

>member
-16 RLLLQLLTMMALTA
+16 RLLLQLLAMMALTA
-30 APSSVYAQSF
+30 APSSVYAQSLGF
-40 HQTGA
+40 HKNGQ

-53 GMQQTAEWN
+53 GMQQTAEWH
-62 YYYYLPTGSTSMTLD
+62 YYYYLPTNSNTMELELPFYGWEKSSTND
-77 LPIMGWTDNY
+77 
-87 ANELEP
+87 LEP
-93 YGWYRWYDYNT
+93 YGWIRWYDYTT
-104 DLNSANLT
+104 DLKSNRLTVYSSSTSLNSLKDYTSQKDIGLIAGTLRNSARDYAGVKFNKPT
-112 AYDVTSSSWYGGTTH
+112 GADAEDWGGET
-127 STQLKTN
+127 
-134 ITDNSGKN
+134 I
-142 IGLVAYKLSATY
+142 
-154 ITRKHVGVNY
+154 
-164 SYSNSDATNPN
+164 
-175 WKGDIVACDVSR
+175 ACDVSR
-187 YIDYTISGTK
+187 YNDYSFQRVNIGTK
-197 VSKEPTLSVRYIFH
+197 YNPKYTNRVENEPTLSIRYIFH
-211 IQSAA
+211 IKSAA
-216 YLAQKLKEALCEGS
+216 YLAKRIKDALCDHS
-230 KSKAADLTFEDNKR
+230 RAADLTLEDNKR

-250 DENAKMSL
+250 DANANMTL
-258 RTNLKNSGGQSYWFY
+258 RTNMKNSGGQSYWFY
-273 PLSTTKGKTVYPTTE
+273 PLRTTVGKTVYPTTE
-288 SQKITAADFK
+288 SQKITAADFN
-298 TTMKQADKIVWK
+298 TTMKQADKIVWA
-310 VYNEDKTKF
+310 VYNEDKTKY
-319 CQLSATSSTT
+319 CQLSSKT
-329 QFCDLTISALNSATW
+329 QFCDLTINALKNATW
-344 YNVSNDATTTKPT
+344 YNVSNDAKTSKPT

-363 TVYVVAWAANSNDM
+363 TVYVVAWAVNGTTDM

-393 TKDEITADNNIDRT
+393 TKDELTADGDVDRT
-407 LSYLED
+407 ISYFE
-413 EDRYE
+413 E
-418 KKMDISFDDDNAD
+418 KKYKQQMDISFDDDNLD
-431 LTFDAPTVNN
+431 LTLDAPTTPLDNM
-441 NVSLKPSDF
+441 SLKPSDF

-458 YANLADYDYF
+458 YALLENNDYYYDRS
-468 YGTYMRQSWTGKR
+468 TPHHSK
-481 PTYSS
+481 S
-486 PNHGD
+486 PIHGD
-491 YGLYKSA
+491 YGLYKSG
-498 NKTGVSTTDY
+498 NLRGISYD
-508 NKGYQWWANGNPEIY
+508 NENGYQWWAAGSPTIY
-523 DRTYERTSGKQ
+523 DRTHAKTSGKQ
-534 YGYFLYVDAS
+534 YGHFLYVDAS
-544 DESRQIA
+544 NESRQIA
-551 SADFKANLCTGSQLV
+551 SADFKANLCTGSQLI

-574 TSGANAPQVMFRL
+574 TAAYNATAPQVMFRL
-587 YGIDKDENGN
+587 YGINKDENGN
-597 EIGKKLIQ
+597 VTDQKLIQ

-616 KSLQYGKWY
+616 KTHEYGKWY

-636 AGADNYTDFR
+636 AAADNYTDFR
-646 IVLDNMCQG
+646 IVLDNMCQN
-655 TDGADY
+655 TKGADY

-692 APEEITLK
+692 APEYITLK

-706 TFQAMVNMKE
+706 TFQAMVNQKE

-721 RICDATGKQV
+721 RICDATGKRV
-731 DNIDYDG
+731 ENIDYNG
-738 DGQPDEYGTARI
+738 DGHPDEYGTARI

-760 PPEAADGKNN
+760 PPEAAGGKTN
-770 VAMFE
+770 VPMFE

-802 IAYPSDDNPDVPGK
+802 IAYPSDDNPEVPGD

-827 SGIFQVVEQS
+827 SDIFQVVEQN

-842 KNSNVLT
+842 KNSTVLT
-849 ALRVNCDTKTPTV
+849 ALRVNCNTHTPTV
-862 EVIAKIETADPVNG
+862 EMIAKIETADPVNG

-887 WFLSKPNK
+887 WFLSKPNA

-900 TTPGLLEALRAY
+900 TTAGLLEALHDY
-912 RAKYPSDNGLN
+912 RAKYPEYNGLS
-923 TGFRSI
+923 TGFSSV
-929 NYTQYTLLKQYV
+929 NYTQYALLKKYV

-959 EANEMGLYKIAVI
+959 ASDEMGLYKIAVI

-982 QNYDICADPMLVD
+982 QVYEICAAPMLVD

-1003 NINLG
+1003 NINFG
-1008 FSDVIYPNDART
+1008 FPNVIYPNDART

-1027 IKAIA
+1027 IKTIA
-1032 DNNGALNLP
+1032 EKKGALNLP

-1048 TSVKMSDAQVYISNT
+1048 TSVNMRDYAKVFISNT
-1063 NDPDFNS
+1063 NDPSFNS
-1070 TKQVIGVVTS
+1070 TKQEIGVVTS
-1080 STIKNS
+1080 NTIYRTDNS
-1086 DKTVGIR
+1086 VGIR
-1093 FNSNAATIL
+1093 FNPNAATIL

-1110 NFSYNNSSAS
+1110 NFSYDNADGSM
-1120 TASCPGETFVKMC
+1120 ASCPGETFIKMC

-1229 WSDATADGSDNGN
+1229 WSDTKDGSDNGN

-1267 YANYLNYNKAYVE
+1267 YANYLTYNKAYVE

-1286 TWSIMSSPLKQTYAG
+1286 TWSIMSSPLQQTYAG
-1301 DLYVQ
+1301 DLYVP
-1306 KDDGQEKSEAF
+1306 KNNGQEQSEAF
-1317 KPITYK
+1317 QPMTYD
-1323 EGVNDRSAYPVY
+1323 ENVNDRSAYPVY

-1345 VKDNVTNYSANHD
+1345 VVDNVTNYSANHD

-1380 NKVDELYTKGQAFA
+1380 NKVDEQYTKGQAFA

-1448 QGDVAGDKTMAM
+1448 LGDVAGDKTMAM

-1465 ENLHRDNRYHLVGNP
+1465 ENLHSENRYHLVGNP

-1491 KANTAFENSI
+1491 KANPAFENSI
-1501 WTLDNGVMKTHSV
+1501 WTLDNGKVTAYTLA
-1514 PVDLD
+1514 LD
-1519 YDKKTDVIVN
+1519 EAYDKKTDVLVS
-1529 PTQAFFVKVKEGETA
+1529 PTQAFFVKLKTGESATEA
-1544 PANVTFNATMLI
+1544 TFNASMLI

-1569 RPTVTLTTVNG
+1569 RPTLTLTTTDGVRN
-1580 ERSSQSEL
+1580 SESKL
-1588 IVNDEASRDYVEGE
+1588 IVNDEASRDYVDGE

-1690 KMMANDHGRYYITN
+1690 KMMANDHGRYYVTN
-1704 QSSLNTTDINTID
+1704 QSSLSTTDINTIE

-1735 KRVMVYDISGAL
+1735 KRVVVYDVAGSL

>member
-1 MKSRKNNINRPAPSR
+1 MKSRKNNINRLAPSR

-30 APSSVYAQSF
+30 APSSVYAQSLGF
-40 HQTGA
+40 HKEGQ

-53 GMQQTAEWN
+53 GMQQTAEWH
-62 YYYYLPTGSTSMTLD
+62 YYYYLPTNSNTMELE
-77 LPIMGWTDNY
+77 LPFAGWGDSKTND
-87 ANELEP
+87 LEP
-93 YGWYRWYDYNT
+93 YGWIRWYDYNT
-104 DLNSANLT
+104 DLKSDNLTVYSRYYTSLNSLKDKTSKKDIGLIAGSLRNSARDY
-112 AYDVTSSSWYGGTTH
+112 AGVKYKKTT
-127 STQLKTN
+127 
-134 ITDNSGKN
+134 G
-142 IGLVAYKLSATY
+142 A
-154 ITRKHVGVNY
+154 
-164 SYSNSDATNPN
+164 DAEGWPGET
-175 WKGDIVACDVSR
+175 IACDVSR
-187 YIDYTISGTK
+187 YNDYSGYNPRYTNY
-197 VSKEPTLSVRYIFH
+197 VEKEPTLSIRYIFH
-211 IQSAA
+211 IKSAA
-216 YLAQKLKEALCEGS
+216 YLAKRIKDALCDHS
-230 KSKAADLTFEDNKR
+230 RAADLTLEDNKR

-250 DENAKMSL
+250 DANAKMTL
-258 RTNLKNSGGQSYWFY
+258 RTNLKNSGGQTYWFY
-273 PLSTTKGKTVYPTTE
+273 PLNTAQPKSVYPTTE
-288 SQKITAADFK
+288 SQKITASDFGSNMLK
-298 TTMKQADKIVWK
+298 AEYVSWIA
-310 VYNEDKTKF
+310 YNEDKTKYKV
-319 CQLSATSSTT
+319 LGTST
-329 QFCDLTISALNSATW
+329 QFFDLSISKLKESGWLNVKDDKSTD
-344 YNVSNDATTTKPT
+344 VPE

-363 TVYVVAWAANSNDM
+363 TIYVVAWAVNGTTDM

-393 TKDEITADNNIDRT
+393 TKDELTADGDVDRT
-407 LSYLED
+407 ISYFD
-413 EDRYE
+413 DKYE
-418 KKMDISFDDDNAD
+418 QQMDISFDDDNTD
-431 LTFDAPTVNN
+431 LTLDAPTTPLNN
-441 NVSLKPSDF
+441 MSLKPSDF

-458 YANLADYDYF
+458 YAKLESNDPYD
-468 YGTYMRQSWTGKR
+468 GKT
-481 PTYSS
+481 PHHSKS
-486 PNHGD
+486 PIHGD
-491 YGLYKSA
+491 YGLYKSG
-498 NKTGVSTTDY
+498 NLPGISY
-508 NKGYQWWANGNPEIY
+508 NNQDGYQWWAAGSPTIY
-523 DRTYERTSGKQ
+523 DRTYAKTNHKQ
-534 YGYFLYVDAS
+534 YGHFLYVDAS
-544 DESRQIA
+544 NESRQIA
-551 SADFKANLCTGSQLV
+551 SADFKANLCTGSQLI

-574 TSGANAPQVMFRL
+574 TAAMNSTAPQVMFRL
-587 YGIDKDENGN
+587 YGINKDENGN
-597 EIGKKLIQ
+597 VTDQKLIQ
-605 SFSSGDFKTNT
+605 SFSSGDFATNT
-616 KSLQYGKWY
+616 KTHAYGQWY

-636 AGADNYTDFR
+636 AAADNYTDFR
-646 IVLDNMCQG
+646 IVLDNMCQD
-655 TDGADY
+655 TWGADY
-661 CIDDLCLYTQT
+661 CVDDLCLYTQT

-692 APEEITLK
+692 APDDITLK

-706 TFQAMVNMKE
+706 TFQAMVNQKE

-721 RICDATGKQV
+721 RICDATGKRV
-731 DNIDYDG
+731 ENIDYDG
-738 DGQPDEYGTARI
+738 DGHPDEYGTARI

-760 PPEAADGKNN
+760 PPAAAGGKTN
-770 VAMFE
+770 VPMFE

-802 IAYPSDDNPDVPGK
+802 IAYPSDDNPDVPGD
-816 WGKSTDVCSTY
+816 WGKSTDICSTY
-827 SGIFQVVEQS
+827 SDKFQVVEQN

-849 ALRVNCDTKTPTV
+849 ALRVDCNSKTPTV

-876 GKVTIDNVKFD
+876 GKVTIDKVKFD
-887 WFLSKPNK
+887 WFLSKPNA

-900 TTPGLLEALRAY
+900 TTTGLLEALHAY
-912 RAKYPSDNGLN
+912 RKAYPSYNGLH
-923 TGFRSI
+923 TGFSSV
-929 NYTQYTLLKQYV
+929 NYTQYTLLKKYV

-953 MGNRTF
+953 MGNRKF
-959 EANEMGLYKIAVI
+959 ETKETGLYKIAVI

-982 QNYDICADPMLVD
+982 QEYEICADPMLVN

-1003 NINLG
+1003 NINFG
-1008 FSDVIYPNDART
+1008 FPGVIYPNDART

-1027 IKAIA
+1027 INAIA
-1032 DNNGALNLP
+1032 TKNGALNLP
-1041 MTGIEGA
+1041 MTGIERA
-1048 TSVKMSDAQVYISNT
+1048 KSVEMIDEAQVSISNT

-1070 TKQVIGVVTS
+1070 TEQMIGVVTS
-1080 STIKNS
+1080 STINET

-1093 FNSNAATIL
+1093 FNSNAVTTL

-1110 NFSYNNSSAS
+1110 HFRYKNADGSM
-1120 TASCPGETFVKMC
+1120 ASCPGETFIKMC

-1164 EIFKDSYTDY
+1164 EIFKDSYADY

-1229 WSDATADGSDNGN
+1229 WSNTTDDGSDNGN

-1267 YANYLNYNKAYVE
+1267 YANYLTYNKAYVE

-1286 TWSIMSSPLKQTYAG
+1286 TWSIMSSPLQQTYAG
-1301 DLYVQ
+1301 DLYVP
-1306 KDDGQEKSEAF
+1306 KNNGQEQSEAF
-1317 KPITYK
+1317 QPMTYK

-1335 QRSWDGNAQE
+1335 QRSWDGDAKE
-1345 VKDNVTNYSANHD
+1345 IVDNTKFYQAHED
-1358 GTVDVTTDN
+1358 GTVEETTNDFF
-1367 ELSINSGY
+1367 LTSGY

-1380 NKVDELYTKGQAFA
+1380 NKVDEQYTKGQAFA

-1448 QGDVAGDKTMAM
+1448 LGDVAGDKTMAM

-1465 ENLHRDNRYHLVGNP
+1465 ENLHSENRYHLVGNP

-1491 KANTAFENSI
+1491 KANPAFENSI
-1501 WTLDNGVMKTHSV
+1501 WTLDNGKVTAYTLA
-1514 PVDLD
+1514 LD
-1519 YDKKTDVIVN
+1519 EAYDKKTDVLVS
-1529 PTQAFFVKVKEGETA
+1529 PTQAFFVKLKTRESATEA
-1544 PANVTFNATMLI
+1544 TFNASMLI

-1564 KALII
+1564 KALVI
-1569 RPTVTLTTVNG
+1569 RPTLTLTTTDGVRN
-1580 ERSSQSEL
+1580 SESKL
-1588 IVNDEASRDYVEGE
+1588 IVNDEASRDYVDGE

-1675 ATTKT
+1675 ATSKT

-1735 KRVMVYDISGAL
+1735 KRVVVYDISGAL

>member
-1 MKSRKNNINRPAPSR
+1 MKSRKNNINRPAPSK

-30 APSSVYAQSF
+30 APSSVYAQNLGF
-40 HQTGA
+40 HKKGQ

-53 GMQQTAEWN
+53 GMQQTAEWH
-62 YYYYLPTGSTSMTLD
+62 YYYYLPTNSNTMELELPFDGWLKSSTND
-77 LPIMGWTDNY
+77 
-87 ANELEP
+87 LEP
-93 YGWYRWYDYNT
+93 YGWIRWYDYTT
-104 DLNSANLT
+104 DLKSNRLTVYSRYYTSLKSLKDDTSKKDIGLIAGTLRNSARDYAGVKYNKPT
-112 AYDVTSSSWYGGTTH
+112 GADAEDWGGET
-127 STQLKTN
+127 
-134 ITDNSGKN
+134 I
-142 IGLVAYKLSATY
+142 
-154 ITRKHVGVNY
+154 
-164 SYSNSDATNPN
+164 
-175 WKGDIVACDVSR
+175 ACDVSR
-187 YIDYTISGTK
+187 YNDYSISTNY
-197 VSKEPTLSVRYIFH
+197 VEKEPTLSIRYIFH
-211 IQSAA
+211 IKSAA
-216 YLAQKLKEALCEGS
+216 YLAKRIKDALCDHS
-230 KSKAADLTFEDNKR
+230 RAADLTLEDNKR

-250 DENAKMSL
+250 DANANMTL
-258 RTNLKNSGGQSYWFY
+258 RTNMKNSGGQSYWFY
-273 PLSTTKGKTVYPTTE
+273 PLRTTVGKTVYPTTE
-288 SQKITAADFK
+288 SQKITAADFN
-298 TTMKQADKIVWK
+298 TTMKQANKIVWI

-319 CQLSATSSTT
+319 CQLSSET
-329 QFCDLTISALNSATW
+329 QFCDLTINALKNATW
-344 YNVSNDATTTKPT
+344 YNVSNDAKTSKPT
-357 DIGFEH
+357 DIGFEQ
-363 TVYVVAWAANSNDM
+363 TVYVVAWAANGDYM

-393 TKDEITADNNIDRT
+393 MKDELTADGDVDRT

-418 KKMDISFDDDNAD
+418 KKMDISFDDDNPD
-431 LTFDAPTVNN
+431 LTLDAPTTPENN
-441 NVSLKPSDF
+441 MSLKPSDF

-458 YANLADYDYF
+458 YAQLASFDYYYD
-468 YGTYMRQSWTGKR
+468 GSTPHHSK
-481 PTYSS
+481 S
-486 PNHGD
+486 PIHGD
-491 YGLYKSA
+491 YGLYKSG
-498 NKTGVSTTDY
+498 NLRGISYD
-508 NKGYQWWANGNPEIY
+508 NENGYQWWAAGSPTIY
-523 DRTYERTSGKQ
+523 DRTHAKTSGKQ
-534 YGYFLYVDAS
+534 YGHFLYVDAS
-544 DESRQIA
+544 NESRQIA
-551 SADFKANLCTGSQLV
+551 SADFKANLCTGSQLI

-574 TSGANAPQVMFRL
+574 TASYNATAPQVMFRL
-587 YGIDKDENGN
+587 YGINKDVNGN
-597 EIGKKLIQ
+597 VTDQKLIQ

-616 KSLQYGKWY
+616 KSHEYGKWY

-636 AGADNYTDFR
+636 AAADNYTDFR
-646 IVLDNMCQG
+646 IVLDNMCQN
-655 TDGADY
+655 TKGADY

-692 APEEITLK
+692 APDDITLK

-706 TFQAMVNMKE
+706 TFQAMVNQKE

-738 DGQPDEYGTARI
+738 DGHPDEYGTARI

-760 PPEAADGKNN
+760 PSAAAGGKTN

-802 IAYPSDDNPDVPGK
+802 IAYPSEDNPNVPGK
-816 WGKSTDVCSTY
+816 WGESTDVCSTY
-827 SGIFQVVEQS
+827 SGIFQVVEQN

-849 ALRVNCDTKTPTV
+849 ALRVNCNTHIPTV
-862 EVIAKIETADPVNG
+862 EMIAKIETADPVNG

-887 WFLSKPNK
+887 WFLSKPNA

-900 TTPGLLEALRAY
+900 STSGLLEALHAY
-912 RAKYPSDNGLN
+912 RAKYPEYNGLS
-923 TGFRSI
+923 TDFRYV
-929 NYTQYTLLKQYV
+929 NNVQYNLLKKYV

-953 MGNRTF
+953 MGTRKF
-959 EANEMGLYKIAVI
+959 EAKEMGLYKIAVI

-982 QNYDICADPMLVD
+982 QVYEICAAPMLVD

-1003 NINLG
+1003 NINFG
-1008 FSDVIYPNDART
+1008 FPNVIYPNDART

-1027 IKAIA
+1027 IQAIA
-1032 DNNGALNLP
+1032 EKNGALNLP

-1048 TSVKMSDAQVYISNT
+1048 TSVEMIDKAQVSISNT

-1070 TKQVIGVVTS
+1070 TEQMIGVVTAN
-1080 STIKNS
+1080 TIKNS
-1086 DKTVGIR
+1086 DNTVGIR

-1110 NFSYNNSSAS
+1110 HFRYANADGSM
-1120 TASCPGETFVKMC
+1120 ASCPGETFIKMC

-1164 EIFKDSYTDY
+1164 EIFKDSYADY

-1192 QKDKGKVYPN
+1192 QNDKGKVYPN

-1229 WSDATADGSDNGN
+1229 WSDTADGSDTGN

-1286 TWSIMSSPLKQTYAG
+1286 TWSIMSSPLQQTYAG
-1301 DLYVQ
+1301 DLYVP
-1306 KDDGQEKSEAF
+1306 KNNGQEQSEAF
-1317 KPITYK
+1317 KPMTYD
-1323 EGVNDRSAYPVY
+1323 ENVNDRSAYPVY

-1345 VKDNVTNYSANHD
+1345 VMDNVTNYSANHD

-1380 NKVDELYTKGQAFA
+1380 NKVDEQYTKGQAFA

-1404 AQGANATAV
+1404 AQGANAKAV

-1430 QKPVNVT
+1430 RKPVNVT

-1569 RPTVTLTTVNG
+1569 RPTVLLTTVNG

-1638 PVGVVAPKSKD
+1638 PVGVVAQKSKD

-1735 KRVMVYDISGAL
+1735 KRVMVYDVAGSL

-1769 VVKATTKEDRTETFK
+1769 VVKATTMEDRTETFK

>member
-30 APSSVYAQSF
+30 APSSVYAQSLGF
-40 HQTGA
+40 HKNGK

-53 GMQQTAEWN
+53 GMQQTAEWH
-62 YYYYLPTGSTSMTLD
+62 YYYYLPTNSNTMELELPFDGWEKSSTND
-77 LPIMGWTDNY
+77 
-87 ANELEP
+87 LEP
-93 YGWYRWYDYNT
+93 YGWIRWYDYTT
-104 DLNSANLT
+104 DLKSNRLTVYSSSTSLNSLKDYTSQKDIGLIAGTLRNSARDY
-112 AYDVTSSSWYGGTTH
+112 A
-127 STQLKTN
+127 
-134 ITDNSGKN
+134 
-142 IGLVAYKLSATY
+142 
-154 ITRKHVGVNY
+154 GVKYNKPTGA
-164 SYSNSDATNPN
+164 DAEDWPGET
-175 WKGDIVACDVSR
+175 IACDVSR
-187 YIDYTISGTK
+187 YNDYSIYTNY
-197 VSKEPTLSVRYIFH
+197 VEYEPTLSIRYIFH
-211 IQSAA
+211 IKSAA
-216 YLAQKLKEALCEGS
+216 YLAKRIKDALCDHS
-230 KSKAADLTFEDNKR
+230 RAADLTLEDNKR

-250 DENAKMSL
+250 DANANMTL
-258 RTNLKNSGGQSYWFY
+258 RTNMKNSGGQRYWFY
-273 PLSTTKGKTVYPTTE
+273 PLRTTKGKTVYPTTE
-288 SQKITAADFK
+288 AQKITAADFN
-298 TTMKQADKIVWK
+298 TTMKQANKIVWR
-310 VYNEDKTKF
+310 VYNEDKTMY
-319 CQLSATSSTT
+319 CQLSSTT
-329 QFCDLTISALNSATW
+329 QFCDLTINALKNATW
-344 YNVSNDATTTKPT
+344 YNVSNGATTSKPT
-357 DIGFEH
+357 DIGFEQ
-363 TVYVVAWAANSNDM
+363 TVYVVAWAANGDYYM

-393 TKDEITADNNIDRT
+393 MKDELTADGDVDRT
-407 LSYLED
+407 LSYFED
-413 EDRYE
+413 KYE
-418 KKMDISFDDDNAD
+418 QQMDISFDDDNPD
-431 LTFDAPTVNN
+431 LTLDAPTTPENN
-441 NVSLKPSDF
+441 MSLKPSDF

-458 YANLADYDYF
+458 YADLASYDY
-468 YGTYMRQSWTGKR
+468 YYDRSTPHHSK
-481 PTYSS
+481 S
-486 PNHGD
+486 PIHGD
-491 YGLYKSA
+491 YGLYKSG
-498 NKTGVSTTDY
+498 NLPGISYD
-508 NKGYQWWANGNPEIY
+508 NQNGYQWWAAGSPTIY
-523 DRTYERTSGKQ
+523 DRTHAKTSGKQ
-534 YGYFLYVDAS
+534 YGHFLYVDAS
-544 DESRQIA
+544 NESRQIA
-551 SADFKANLCTGSQLV
+551 SADFKANLCTGSQLI

-574 TSGANAPQVMFRL
+574 TASYNATAPQVMFRL
-587 YGIDKDENGN
+587 YGINKDENGN
-597 EIGKKLIQ
+597 VTDQKLIQ

-616 KSLQYGKWY
+616 KSHEFGKWY

-636 AGADNYTDFR
+636 AAADNYTDFR
-646 IVLDNMCQG
+646 IVLDNMCQN
-655 TDGADY
+655 TKGADY

-672 SKLDVLQNKPL
+672 SKLDVLQNRPL

-706 TFQAMVNMKE
+706 TFQAMVNQKE

-721 RICDATGKQV
+721 RICDATGKRV
-731 DNIDYDG
+731 ENIDYNG
-738 DGQPDEYGTARI
+738 DGHPDEYGTARI

-760 PPEAADGKNN
+760 PPEAAGGKTN
-770 VAMFE
+770 VPMFE
-775 NDNSGNRCLVIA
+775 YDNSGNRCLVIA

-802 IAYPSDDNPDVPGK
+802 IAYPSDDNPNVPGD

-827 SGIFQVVEQS
+827 SGLFQVVEQN

-849 ALRVNCDTKTPTV
+849 ALRVDCNSKTPTV

-876 GKVTIDNVKFD
+876 GKVTIDKVKFD
-887 WFLSKPNK
+887 WFLSKPNA

-900 TTPGLLEALRAY
+900 STSGLLEALHAY
-912 RAKYPSDNGLN
+912 RAKYPEYNGLSPN
-923 TGFRSI
+923 FR
-929 NYTQYTLLKQYV
+929 NDNRTQYNLLKMYV

-959 EANEMGLYKIAVI
+959 ASDEMGLYKIAVI
-972 PVQAKATING
+972 PVQDKATING
-982 QNYDICADPMLVD
+982 QVYEICAAPMLVD

-1003 NINLG
+1003 NINFG
-1008 FSDVIYPNDART
+1008 FPNVIYPNDART

-1032 DNNGALNLP
+1032 EKNGALNLP

-1048 TSVKMSDAQVYISNT
+1048 TSVEMIDEAQVSISNT
-1063 NDPDFNS
+1063 NDPAFNS
-1070 TKQVIGVVTS
+1070 TEQMIGVVTAN
-1080 STIKNS
+1080 TIKNS
-1086 DKTVGIR
+1086 DNTVGIR
-1093 FNSNAATIL
+1093 FNGNADKIL

-1110 NFSYNNSSAS
+1110 HFRYANADGSM
-1120 TASCPGETFVKMC
+1120 ASCPGETFIKMC

-1174 NTTTAFMPMKF
+1174 SYTDYNATTAFMPMKF

-1229 WSDATADGSDNGN
+1229 WSDTKDGSDNGN

-1267 YANYLNYNKAYVE
+1267 YANYLTYNKAYVE

-1286 TWSIMSSPLKQTYAG
+1286 TWSIMSSPLQQTYAG
-1301 DLYVQ
+1301 DLYVP
-1306 KDDGQEKSEAF
+1306 KNNGQEQSEAF
-1317 KPITYK
+1317 QPITYK

-1335 QRSWDGNAQE
+1335 QRSWDGDAKE
-1345 VKDNVTNYSANHD
+1345 IVDNTKFYQAHED
-1358 GTVDVTTDN
+1358 GTVEETTNDFF
-1367 ELSINSGY
+1367 LTSGY

-1380 NKVDELYTKGQAFA
+1380 NKVDEQYTKGQAFA
-1394 VKAGDKYTAG
+1394 VKAGDKYTVG

-1430 QKPVNVT
+1430 QKSVNVT

-1465 ENLHRDNRYHLVGNP
+1465 ENLHSENRYHLVGNP

-1501 WTLDNGVMKTHSV
+1501 WTLDNGKVTAYTLA
-1514 PVDLD
+1514 LD
-1519 YDKKTDVIVN
+1519 EAYDKKTDVLVS
-1529 PTQAFFVKVKEGETA
+1529 PTQAFFVKLKTGESATEA
-1544 PANVTFNATMLI
+1544 TFNASMLI

-1564 KALII
+1564 KALVI
-1569 RPTVTLTTVNG
+1569 RPTLTLTTTDGVRN
-1580 ERSSQSEL
+1580 SESKL
-1588 IVNDEASRDYVEGE
+1588 IVNDEASRDYVDGE

-1690 KMMANDHGRYYITN
+1690 KMMANDHGRYYVTN
-1704 QSSLNTTDINTID
+1704 QSSLNTTDINTIE

-1735 KRVMVYDISGAL
+1735 KRVVVYDVAGSL

>member
-16 RLLLQLLTMMALTA
+16 RLLLQLLAMMALTA
-30 APSSVYAQSF
+30 APSSVYAQSLGF
-40 HQTGA
+40 HKYGQ

-53 GMQQTAEWN
+53 GMQQTAEWH
-62 YYYYLPTGSTSMTLD
+62 YYYYLPTNSNTMELELPFDGWLKSSTND
-77 LPIMGWTDNY
+77 
-87 ANELEP
+87 LEP
-93 YGWYRWYDYNT
+93 YGWIRWYDYTT
-104 DLNSANLT
+104 DLMSDRLT
-112 AYDVTSSSWYGGTTH
+112 VYSRYYTS
-127 STQLKTN
+127 LKSLKDDT
-134 ITDNSGKN
+134 SKKN
-142 IGLVAYKLSATY
+142 IGLIAGTLRNSARDY
-154 ITRKHVGVNY
+154 AGVKYNKPTGA
-164 SYSNSDATNPN
+164 DAEDWGGET
-175 WKGDIVACDVSR
+175 IACDVSR
-187 YIDYTISGTK
+187 YNDYSISTNY
-197 VSKEPTLSVRYIFH
+197 VEKEPTLSIRYIFH
-211 IQSAA
+211 IKSAA
-216 YLAQKLKEALCEGS
+216 YLAKRIKDALCDHS
-230 KSKAADLTFEDNKR
+230 RAADLTLEDNKR

-250 DENAKMSL
+250 DANANMTL
-258 RTNLKNSGGQSYWFY
+258 RTNMKNSGGQSYWFY
-273 PLSTTKGKTVYPTTE
+273 PLRTTVGKTVYPTTE
-288 SQKITAADFK
+288 SQKITAADFN
-298 TTMKQADKIVWK
+298 TTMKQANKIVWI

-319 CQLSATSSTT
+319 CQLSSET
-329 QFCDLTISALNSATW
+329 QFCDLTINALKNATW
-344 YNVSNDATTTKPT
+344 YNVSNDAKTSKPT
-357 DIGFEH
+357 DIGFEQ
-363 TVYVVAWAANSNDM
+363 TVYVVAWAANGDYM

-393 TKDEITADNNIDRT
+393 MKDELTADGDVDRT
-407 LSYLED
+407 ISYFED
-413 EDRYE
+413 KYE
-418 KKMDISFDDDNAD
+418 QQMDISFDDDNPD
-431 LTFDAPTVNN
+431 LTLDAPTTPLNN
-441 NVSLKPSDF
+441 MSRKPSDF

-458 YANLADYDYF
+458 YADLASFDYYYD
-468 YGTYMRQSWTGKR
+468 GSTPHHSK
-481 PTYSS
+481 S
-486 PNHGD
+486 PIHGD
-491 YGLYKSA
+491 YGLYKSG
-498 NKTGVSTTDY
+498 NLRGISYD
-508 NKGYQWWANGNPEIY
+508 NENGYQWWAAGSPTIF
-523 DRTYERTSGKQ
+523 DRTYAKTSGKQ
-534 YGYFLYVDAS
+534 YGHFLYVDAS
-544 DESRQIA
+544 NESRQIA
-551 SADFKANLCTGSQLV
+551 SADFKANLCTGSQLI

-574 TSGANAPQVMFRL
+574 TASYNATAPQVMFRL
-587 YGIDKDENGN
+587 YGINKDGNGN
-597 EIGKKLIQ
+597 VTDQKLIQ

-616 KSLQYGKWY
+616 KSHEYGKWY

-636 AGADNYTDFR
+636 AAADNYTDFR
-646 IVLDNMCQG
+646 IVLDNMCQN
-655 TDGADY
+655 TKGADY

-692 APEEITLK
+692 APDDITLK

-706 TFQAMVNMKE
+706 TFQAMVNQKE

-721 RICDATGKQV
+721 RICDATGKRV
-731 DNIDYDG
+731 ENIDYDG
-738 DGQPDEYGTARI
+738 DGQPDDYGIARI
-750 PASYNAAYVL
+750 PESYNAGYVL
-760 PPEAADGKNN
+760 PSAAAGGKTN
-770 VAMFE
+770 VPMFE

-802 IAYPSDDNPDVPGK
+802 IAYPSDDNPNVPGD

-827 SGIFQVVEQS
+827 SDIFQVVEQN

-849 ALRVNCDTKTPTV
+849 ALRVDCNSKTPTV

-887 WFLSKPNK
+887 WFLSKPNA

-900 TTPGLLEALRAY
+900 STSGLLEALHAY
-912 RAKYPSDNGLN
+912 RAKYPEYNGLS
-923 TGFRSI
+923 TDFRYV
-929 NYTQYTLLKQYV
+929 NNVQYNLLKKYV

-959 EANEMGLYKIAVI
+959 ASDEMGLYKIAVI

-982 QNYDICADPMLVD
+982 QVYEICAAPMLVD

-1003 NINLG
+1003 NINFG

-1027 IKAIA
+1027 IKTIA
-1032 DNNGALNLP
+1032 EKKGALNLP

-1048 TSVKMSDAQVYISNT
+1048 TSVNMRDYAKVFISNT
-1063 NDPDFNS
+1063 NDPSFNS
-1070 TKQVIGVVTS
+1070 TKQEIGVVTS
-1080 STIKNS
+1080 NTIYNS
-1086 DKTVGIR
+1086 SKTVGIR

-1110 NFSYNNSSAS
+1110 NFSYDNADGSM
-1120 TASCPGETFVKMC
+1120 ASCPGETFIKMC

-1192 QKDKGKVYPN
+1192 QNDKGKVYPN

-1229 WSDATADGSDNGN
+1229 WSDTADGSDNGN

-1267 YANYLNYNKAYVE
+1267 YANYLTYNKAYVE

-1286 TWSIMSSPLKQTYAG
+1286 TWSIMSSPLQQTYAG
-1301 DLYVQ
+1301 DLYVP

-1317 KPITYK
+1317 QPITYK

-1335 QRSWDGNAQE
+1335 QRSWDGDAQE
-1345 VKDNVTNYSANHD
+1345 VMDNVTNYSANHD

-1367 ELSINSGY
+1367 ELSINSVY

-1380 NKVDELYTKGQAFA
+1380 NKVNEQYTKGQAFA

-1430 QKPVNVT
+1430 NKPVNVT

-1491 KANTAFENSI
+1491 KANPAFENSI
-1501 WTLDNGVMKTHSV
+1501 WTLDNGKVTAYTLA
-1514 PVDLD
+1514 LD
-1519 YDKKTDVIVN
+1519 EAYDKKTDVLVS
-1529 PTQAFFVKVKEGETA
+1529 PTQAFFVKLKTGESATEA
-1544 PANVTFNATMLI
+1544 TFNASMLI

-1564 KALII
+1564 KALVI
-1569 RPTVTLTTVNG
+1569 RPTLTLTTTDGVRN
-1580 ERSSQSEL
+1580 SESKL

-1735 KRVMVYDISGAL
+1735 KRVVVYDISGAL

-1769 VVKATTKEDRTETFK
+1769 VVKATTMEDRTETFK